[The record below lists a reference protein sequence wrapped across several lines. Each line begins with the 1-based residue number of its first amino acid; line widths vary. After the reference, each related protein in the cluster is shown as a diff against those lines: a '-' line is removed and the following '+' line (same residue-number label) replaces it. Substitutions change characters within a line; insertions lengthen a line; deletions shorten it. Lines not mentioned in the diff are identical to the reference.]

1 MLKNKIIVKKI
12 RNIFILLMAIII
24 MLGAYQNIRNSKA
37 ENVIQIEME
46 VSDKSNIL
54 SAQTITVDA
63 TETSDGNYLLTLP
76 TSVNKNIVTK
86 YYTSS
91 GEEIL
96 VDADNNISTIQ
107 LTEEEVA
114 NKKVQVQSD
123 YDTKEVTVNNQTKL
137 LYNKELQE
145 LPNES
150 GTGSQDVIVTGYM
163 PLDVDIE
170 VKEMDLATLTS
181 VKLPSENQTMQ
192 KAYEIS
198 IFEVVEK
205 QGTETNTTNEVQT
218 QTMEDGAQNTDST
231 QQNVATQA
239 DVEPQSEVAEQA
251 TTQTEN
257 TETERV
263 EYDSSV
269 YGEKITVKTKQEQT
283 NAIKT
288 YTLAGDNQVTE
299 VANVTSGEYVDF
311 ESDKGDKTLK
321 YIIATQ
327 ENEAEENIS
336 LMSEDI
342 NSDIATYASSSSTLK
357 SASSETSASSAF
369 LGSTNIQR
377 QNIESVTFN
386 STTTDATMPKGLI
399 RNFDGGSYSGTKWTD
414 LTKNKNGVVKGGSF
428 RSDGNGN
435 YLSLNG
441 TSSQWVNL
449 GRMEMFL
456 KEQVTLDVI
465 IKVSD
470 LTQTSVILG
479 NVDDG
484 GMEIALNAGKP
495 RFSIWFENDTSY
507 TRIDASSTIG
517 ANKSTRITGT
527 YNGTT
532 MALYVDGVQVGT
544 KTKQNGIIHS
554 PLNDT
559 VMAIGCNPIGSS
571 SQQNYF
577 KGKIYSVKMYNKG
590 LTGGEI
596 AKGWNSSEQGV
607 LCGLIRAMDAFY
619 NVKGEG
625 HKRNATTWYDLTG
638 NQNGAIMNGAQTA
651 HTASTVNG
659 RWGNNYFEFNGSTD
673 WVNLGQ
679 IDTSITNKIT
689 LDAIVEVSDN
699 TQTYGIVSNLDKGG
713 VEICLSEGK
722 PRLNLWFE
730 GDTGYTRI
738 TDTKEIAENT
748 PTRIT
753 GTFDGTTMALY
764 VNGELV
770 GTVTKQNGTIHK
782 PVNNTVMAIGCNPTG
797 SSGQG
802 YYLKGKVYSAK
813 VYNKGLSQS
822 QIQQVWDVSSAGDY
836 SILAWRTQT
845 GPYQVNIG
853 SNNEIYANSN
863 SSYLFSNIGSGDKCT
878 ATSVIDGLGTLN
890 TSNVT
895 NMNYMFQNCGS
906 KSMTKLFLGPSF
918 DTSSVTSMTGMFQNC
933 GSTSMTQLDLGPAFK
948 KIASSNSNFVANCGK
963 SGAVIYVSSEIFQ
976 DIKHFKLS
984 QNSGT
989 TVGYTNGTISPRTTL
1004 KSTSSETNATS
1015 GFLGNTSIQR
1025 QNVQSVKFSSNTS
1038 GAAKVSSSKGL
1049 VRSFDGYKNTGAGD
1063 ENAHSTSTTTWK
1075 NLSGTSNGAVN
1086 GGATWGQNYLSLDG
1100 VNDWVDLG
1108 QISLTNQV
1116 TLDTI
1121 VEINS
1126 ASSEKQA
1133 ILGNPQNGGV
1143 LLQIFEQKVYFW
1155 AWINGQSYYTI
1166 INSDTELTLGK
1177 PTRITGTFNGSK
1189 MCLYINGKLEASK
1202 SVSGTILAPGEN
1214 TPMAIG
1220 SNRKGTGT
1228 SGNGE
1233 FAKANIY
1240 SAKVYTQALTQSE
1253 IQQVWDVSELGD
1265 YSIMAWYDASSSPYT
1280 VNIASSFD
1288 MYANA
1293 NSSYLFSYIGYG
1305 SSCTATNVIDKMNLL
1320 NTQCVTNMRGMFQY
1334 CGYRKMTSFSLGNKF
1349 DTSNVTNMNSMF
1361 MSCGYTAMT
1370 SLDLGDKFD
1379 TSNVTNMNSMFMSCG
1394 YTAMTSLDLGDKFD
1408 TNNVTDMVGM
1418 FYNCGTTAMT
1428 SLDLGPAFTRIAS
1441 SYDDFATNCG
1451 KSGSITIY
1459 TGSAIYSNSNAFRL
1473 GANSSVT
1480 IGFSR
1485 GTINPKY
1492 RPEWSI
1498 QSYSVSGS
1506 SLVVTLQGNVNTANY
1521 TGDSLKTVT
1530 NRFTNGSTNLVRVN
1544 VDGDSS
1550 ANSTITKTISNA
1562 SSTTAQT
1569 VTCTLTLGNFAESAR
1584 QSGKNFLEWSGNV
1597 LLDYIPTT
1605 IEDAYGNPNIAES
1618 DGTTMFTDTIKPEF
1632 TYEYTNTTIDHG
1644 TKTVTIVFDVADKY
1658 FSSSALSTDS
1668 SASNID
1674 VVVGGVTATNATKTL
1689 TKIEDLSTTINGTSK
1704 KTGERYRLVITN
1716 LDQGEG
1722 NDYSGIMTLAFPADI
1737 VTDTSSNG
1745 NVAKTITV
1753 GIDAPTNGDGHD
1765 SGVIVDVVD
1774 PIWKIANINIDKTNK
1789 KVTADLIA
1797 TDKYL
1802 TGVENSTLTTS
1813 DITISVDGDTNA
1825 NTVITK
1831 SLTEPTFFSNAI
1843 TGMKEI
1849 KYTLT
1854 LTNFEEATRQTG
1866 KSFLEYSGAVKI
1878 TVAAGTITDVP
1889 SETGGSSQT
1898 QSNSSKE
1905 QEFQLGQVDFLKPRF
1920 IYEYANTTINHETKT
1935 VTVVFDATDKYFNSS
1950 ALSTDTTASNITVI
1964 VDGTTATN
1972 ATKTLTKLQ
1981 DITETVNGTSKKV
1994 GEKYQLVI
2002 SNLDQGDG
2010 GSYSGVMTL
2019 VFPENIVTDTE
2030 ANGNLAKTITIG
2042 IDDPTTGDGHDTGI
2056 IVDVVDPIWKVEN
2069 INIDKTN
2076 KKVTADLIAT
2086 DKYLTGVENSTLTTS
2101 DITVSVDGDANANTV
2116 IAKSLSTPTFSTNET
2131 TGLKEIK
2138 YALTLNNFEEATKQT
2153 GKSFLEYSGTVKI
2166 TVAAGT
2172 ITDDTSGEG
2181 GGNGVRPSVMFD
2193 ANGTNTDGLHI
2204 GDFVNYDAGTWTQEE
2219 INAIQTGLASSTITA
2234 NGSTS
2239 LPSSN
2244 FQFGGFT
2251 AGASR
2256 NENATPYKDIFGR
2269 SFDYI
2274 KDETG
2279 NAVTGWRVF
2288 DIEGD
2293 NVTLI
2298 SVGCPEDYYRSNGND
2313 SGYINEYILT
2323 GNVNSNWSGADTS
2336 AYQKRNWSNYVNL
2349 GQKAISATVLTKSK
2363 LDSWYSKYITAG
2375 ADTYNDTTFQQIYTE
2390 PYIKFQSIVDSYSNY
2405 TFSEA
2410 DMHNSVYYFSPNS
2423 RLVTGNSGNDYVAKG
2438 VRVLVSL
2445 SSDVLFNSQ
2454 KTGTKTLTS
2463 GNMATYGGNQTYNC
2477 WAIAEGSSSGTTDGQ
2492 SNTSKEQEF
2501 ELGHVDFI
2509 KPRIEKESAT
2519 KDETAKTETIILNV
2533 MDKYLDTTDALENS
2547 EITVYI
2553 DGENVTGLTK
2563 TLSKNTRTTATTS
2576 GGVTYETNGDI
2587 TAIVNGTSQIVGQQ
2601 YKLVLSDFEQATNNS
2616 KKYKDWS
2623 GTVSIDV
2630 AEGAVKDQI
2639 SASTANT
2646 SDEVTVKGDFVDFI
2660 APYLTYQYL
2669 TTDIDREGTDADGKS
2684 FQMAFEVTDKYYES
2698 GKLSIDD
2705 LSIQMADGK
2714 HTYDLKNT
2722 PVTITL
2728 NSDESIT
2735 APNVKMTN
2743 KTTGEVE
2750 TVTSTTI
2757 GHRYVLTISNLEQL
2771 EIAEGNT
2778 TLDYSGIV
2786 TVSVDANKI
2795 SDRSGNKNIAKTI
2808 TSGVS
2813 IPDETGDGVVVDV
2826 VKPIWRRTT
2835 GGSLDLTTKTA
2846 SLVVKGT
2853 DTYYASNSLT
2863 AGKIKVYAYTGT
2875 TPTDITSLVS
2885 PALSTATRLDESV
2898 TVDGVTSTRQ
2908 YGVQYTIT
2916 LTGIPIDKDQVKVV
2930 IPAGT
2935 LTDQSGNTNEE
2946 YETRLF
2952 TTLKSTAGETAATS
2966 AFLGNSSI
2974 QRQNIESVT
2983 FVSGIE
2989 GAANNKWDVSAAQDG
3004 SIWAWYTGSGPY
3016 QVYIGSDEFMC
3027 ANQDSRYLF
3036 SYIGYASNSTA
3047 TNVINGLEYL
3057 NIITATNMSYMFNYC
3072 GYQKMTSLNLG
3083 NNFDT
3088 TNVTNMAGMFQNCG
3102 QTKMTSI
3109 NLGTQFYTSKV
3120 TDMSNMFNG
3129 CGQTELITFSLG
3141 SNFDTTKVTNMSG
3154 MFQNFAHKLGILNL
3168 GTQFYTS
3175 EVTDMSNM
3183 FNGCGQNAMTTLTLG
3198 TNFDTTKVTN
3208 MSQMFKDFAKSST
3221 GMTSLDLGDSFYTTS
3236 VTDMTRMFNGCG
3248 QTAMVALD
3256 LGPAFTKIASDE
3268 NSGFMTNCGTTG
3280 AVIYAPEAIY
3290 KDRTSFKLNSGDT
3303 STASGAI
3310 PVDAGRTINPIY
3322 KPEWEKVSSSL
3333 DTTTN
3338 PENPT
3343 VSVVVKGSAN
3353 KSETIN
3359 GVNINYNSQVTSGL
3373 TKDNISV
3380 YIDGELDGDTNKN
3393 GKIDAG
3399 ETPSITKTVT
3409 SASPSATSA
3418 EVTHTITLSGLEE
3431 ALRQNGKS
3439 FKEWSGNIAIKI
3451 GGRGEATDTYT
3462 ANVLTDE
3469 YGNQSMMETD
3479 ASGTWIDVLYKDTDT
3494 DHNVNGT
3501 MFADF
3506 VKPEFTYEYSN
3517 TTINHE
3523 TKTVTIV
3530 FDVTDKYFNS
3540 SALLTDT
3547 TASNIDVVVGG
3558 TTPTNATKAL
3568 TKLQD
3573 LTATVNGTSKKVGER
3588 YQLVITNLDQG
3599 GGNDYSGIMTLAFP
3613 ADIIT
3618 DMSTNGNL
3626 AKTITIGIDDP
3637 TTGDGDDTGVIV
3649 DVVDPIWKVENINI
3663 DKTNKKV
3670 TADLIATDKYL
3681 TGVENSTLTTG
3692 DITVSVDDDVNA
3704 NTVITKSLTEP
3715 TFSTNETTGM
3725 KEIKY
3730 TLTLDNFEQATK
3742 QTGKSFLEYS
3752 GTVKITVAAGTVRD
3766 DASDPNS
3773 VSPSVLFDAAGTN
3786 ANGLHIGDFV
3796 NYDAGTWTQEEI
3808 NGIQTGLKANL
3819 QTANGSTSL
3828 PSNVFQFGGFAA
3840 GTSRN
3845 GNATPYNS
3853 SYNYIKDE
3861 TENAV
3866 TGWRVFDIEGDTV
3879 TLISAGNPEDYYHF
3893 ASTNN
3898 GYISEYILTGNVNT
3912 SWRGADTSIYQKR
3925 NWSNYVNVGQ
3935 KAISATLL
3943 TKSEIDR
3950 WYSKYTDAGSSANTY
3965 SDDIFQKIYSEPYI
3979 KYQSIFDNFSYYWL
3993 GDTLSNTNIFLN
4005 SLTIED
4011 RSLNRGKYESARY
4024 GVRILVSLSSDV
4036 LFNSQK
4042 TGTKTLSGG
4051 NMDTYGGAQTYNCW
4065 AISEGAGTRTDGH
4078 SNTNKE
4084 KTFELGHV
4092 DFIKPR
4098 IEKQS
4103 ATKDETAKTETIIIN
4118 VIDKYI
4124 DTTKEITA
4132 DEITIY
4138 ADEEIVTGIT
4148 KTLSKNTR
4156 TTPATEEDLRYETN
4170 GNITTTINGT
4180 SKVIGQQYKLVLSD
4194 FEQAT
4199 NNSKRYKD
4207 WSGTISIDVAE
4218 GAAKDQIS
4226 GTTANT
4232 NELTTLKG
4240 DFVDFITPYLT
4251 YQYLTTDIDR
4261 TGADADGKSF
4271 QMAFE
4276 VTDKYYESG
4285 KLSIDD
4291 LSIQMADGKHTY
4303 DLKNTPVTITLNS
4316 DESITAPNVKMT
4328 NKTTGEVETVTST
4341 TIGHR
4346 YVLTISNLEQLEI
4359 AEGNTTLDYSGIVT
4373 VSVDANKISD
4383 RSGNKNIAKTI
4394 TSGVSIPDE
4403 TGDGVVVDVV
4413 KPIWRRTT
4421 GGSLDLTT
4429 KTASLVV
4436 KGTDTYYAS
4445 NSLTA
4450 GKIKVYAYTGT
4461 TPTDITSL
4469 VSPALSTATR
4479 LDESVTV
4486 DGVTSTRQYGVQYTI
4501 TLTGI
4506 PIDKDQVKVV
4516 IPAGTLTDQSGN
4528 TNEEYETRLFT
4539 TLKSTAGET
4548 AATSAFLGN
4557 SSIQRQNIESVT
4569 FVSGIEGAANNKWDV
4584 SAAQDGSIWAWYT
4597 GSGPYQVYIGS
4608 DEFMCANQDSRY
4620 LFSYIGYASNS
4631 TATNVI
4637 NGLEYLNI
4645 ITATNM
4651 SYMFNYCGYQKM
4663 TSLNL
4668 GNNFDTTNVTNMAG
4682 MFQNCGQTKMTSIN
4696 LGTQFYTSKVT
4707 DMSNMFN
4714 GCGQTELITFSLGSN
4729 FDTTKVTNMSGMFQN
4744 FAHKLGILNL
4754 GTQFYTSEVTDMS
4767 NMFNGCG
4774 QNAMTTL
4781 TLGTNFDTTKVTN
4794 MSQMFKDFAKSST
4807 GMTSL
4812 DLGDSFYTTSVT
4824 DMTRMFNG
4832 CGQTAM
4838 VALDLGPAF
4847 TKIASANT
4855 DFATNCGASG
4865 IVIYAP
4871 ESIYSNR
4878 TSFKLNKT
4886 GQ

>member
-218 QTMEDGAQNTDST
+218 QTMENGEQNTDST
-231 QQNVATQA
+231 QQDVATQA

-288 YTLAGDNQVTE
+288 YTLAEDNKVTE

-336 LMSEDI
+336 LMSEDT
-342 NSDIATYASSSSTLK
+342 NSDIAVYASSSSSTLK
-357 SASSETSASSAF
+357 SASSETSATSAF
-369 LGSTNIQR
+369 LGSPNITR
-377 QNIESVTFN
+377 QQIESVTFDSN
-386 STTTDATMPKGLI
+386 TTGATRVGAEKGLI
-399 RNFDGGSYSGTKWTD
+399 RSFDGKNNAGTVATSSHDGSTTTWKD
-414 LTKNKNGVVKGGSF
+414 LAVNKNGVIAGGTWGT
-428 RSDGNGN
+428 D
-435 YLSLNG
+435 YLKLNG

-456 KEQVTLDVI
+456 KNEVTLDAIVTFDSTAKYYSI
-465 IKVSD
+465 I
-470 LTQTSVILG
+470 G
-479 NVDDG
+479 NADDG
-484 GMEIALNAGKP
+484 GVEIALDKGRPKL
-495 RFSIWFENDTSY
+495 SIWFEDDANGYTMVRAKNAITS
-507 TRIDASSTIG
+507 TTDKI
-517 ANKSTRITGT
+517 RITGT
-527 YNGTT
+527 YDGTN
-532 MALYVDGVQVGT
+532 MCLYVNGELVELGFLQVDGTEVATTAGQLSTYSVPG
-544 KTKQNGIIHS
+544 KKIKAPIN
-554 PLNDT
+554 NT
-559 VMAIGCNPIGSS
+559 VMAIGCNPIRSTAQG
-571 SQQNYF
+571 NYLSG
-577 KGKIYSVKMYNKG
+577 KVYSAKIYNVG
-590 LTGGEI
+590 LKQEQIGTVSN
-596 AKGWNSSEQGV
+596 WNSSEQGV
-607 LCGLIRAMDAFY
+607 FSHLIGGFDGFY
-619 NVKGEG
+619 NTKGEG
-625 HKRNATTWYDLTG
+625 HKRNAINWYDLTG
-638 NQNGAIMNGAQTA
+638 NQDGILMNGTAA
-651 HTASTVNG
+651 HTASTANQ
-659 RWGNNYFEFNGSTD
+659 RWGTNYLEFNGSTD

-679 IDTSITNKIT
+679 MDLTITNKVTFDSIIS
-689 LDAIVEVSDN
+689 LDAKGTYTIIGNHDSGGATIGINNGRPRVSM
-699 TQTYGIVSNLDKGG
+699 Y
-713 VEICLSEGK
+713 
-722 PRLNLWFE
+722 FE
-730 GDTGYTRI
+730 GDSGYT
-738 TDTKEIAENT
+738 TLQAKVALEPNQIA
-748 PTRIT
+748 RVT
-753 GTFDGTTMALY
+753 GVYDGTNLSLY
-764 VNGELV
+764 VDGELV
-770 GTVTKQNGTIHK
+770 ELGYKMVAGKDVSKNIAAGDKTTLAVSGKKIKDTT
-782 PVNNTVMAIGCNPTG
+782 NNTVMAIGCNPSG
-797 SSGQG
+797 SNAGKS
-802 YYLKGKVYSAK
+802 YLDGKVYYAK
-813 VYNKGLSQS
+813 IFNAGLTQQRIK
-822 QIQQVWDVSSAGDY
+822 QIWDVSTQGDY
-836 SILAWRTQT
+836 SILAWY
-845 GPYQVNIG
+845 GDNSVPYQVHVG
-853 SNNEIYANSN
+853 SCNEIYANSN
-863 SSYLFSNIGSGDKCT
+863 SSYLFS
-878 ATSVIDGLGTLN
+878 
-890 TSNVT
+890 
-895 NMNYMFQNCGS
+895 
-906 KSMTKLFLGPSF
+906 
-918 DTSSVTSMTGMFQNC
+918 
-933 GSTSMTQLDLGPAFK
+933 
-948 KIASSNSNFVANCGK
+948 
-963 SGAVIYVSSEIFQ
+963 
-976 DIKHFKLS
+976 
-984 QNSGT
+984 
-989 TVGYTNGTISPRTTL
+989 
-1004 KSTSSETNATS
+1004 
-1015 GFLGNTSIQR
+1015 
-1025 QNVQSVKFSSNTS
+1025 
-1038 GAAKVSSSKGL
+1038 
-1049 VRSFDGYKNTGAGD
+1049 
-1063 ENAHSTSTTTWK
+1063 
-1075 NLSGTSNGAVN
+1075 
-1086 GGATWGQNYLSLDG
+1086 
-1100 VNDWVDLG
+1100 
-1108 QISLTNQV
+1108 
-1116 TLDTI
+1116 
-1121 VEINS
+1121 
-1126 ASSEKQA
+1126 
-1133 ILGNPQNGGV
+1133 
-1143 LLQIFEQKVYFW
+1143 
-1155 AWINGQSYYTI
+1155 
-1166 INSDTELTLGK
+1166 
-1177 PTRITGTFNGSK
+1177 
-1189 MCLYINGKLEASK
+1189 
-1202 SVSGTILAPGEN
+1202 
-1214 TPMAIG
+1214 
-1220 SNRKGTGT
+1220 
-1228 SGNGE
+1228 
-1233 FAKANIY
+1233 
-1240 SAKVYTQALTQSE
+1240 
-1253 IQQVWDVSELGD
+1253 
-1265 YSIMAWYDASSSPYT
+1265 
-1280 VNIASSFD
+1280 
-1288 MYANA
+1288 
-1293 NSSYLFSYIGYG
+1293 YIGYG
-1305 SSCTATNVIDKMNLL
+1305 SACTETSVINGIGLL
-1320 NTQCVTNMRGMFQY
+1320 NTSSATNMEGMFQY
-1334 CGYRKMTSFSLGNKF
+1334 CGYRKMTGLSLESNF
-1349 DTSNVTNMNSMF
+1349 YTSNVTNMSNMF
-1361 MSCGYTAMT
+1361 NGCGQTQLT
-1370 SLDLGDKFD
+1370 SFD
-1379 TSNVTNMNSMFMSCG
+1379 FGSNFNTSRVTNMSGMFQNFAYKLGSLNLGSQFYTSTVTNMSNMFSGCG
-1394 YTAMTSLDLGDKFD
+1394 KTELTTFSLGSNFNTSKVTNMSGMFQDFAPKLVSLNLGTQFYTSA
-1408 TNNVTDMVGM
+1408 VTDMSNM

-1428 SLDLGPAFTRIAS
+1428 SLDLGPAFTAIAS
-1441 SYDDFATNCG
+1441 SYADFATNCG

-1459 TGSAIYSNSNAFRL
+1459 SGSAIYSNSNAFRL

-1492 RPEWSI
+1492 KPEWSI

-1521 TGDSLKTVT
+1521 TGDSIKTVT
-1530 NRFTNGSTNLVRVN
+1530 NRFTNGSTNSVRAK
-1544 VDGDSS
+1544 VDGNSS

-1562 SSTTAQT
+1562 NSTAAQT
-1569 VTCTLTLGNFAESAR
+1569 VTCTLTLSNFAESVR

-1597 LLDYIPTT
+1597 SLDFIPTT
-1605 IEDAYGNPNIAES
+1605 IEDAYGNPNLFKA
-1618 DGTTMFTDTIKPEF
+1618 DGTVMFTDVIKPEF

-1644 TKTVTIVFDVADKY
+1644 TKTVTIVFDVADKF

-1674 VVVGGVTATNATKTL
+1674 VVLGGVTATNATKTL

-1722 NDYSGIMTLAFPADI
+1722 NDYSGIMTLAFPAGI

-1813 DITISVDGDTNA
+1813 GITVSVDGDTNA

-1889 SETGGSSQT
+1889 SETGGSTSQT

-1905 QEFQLGQVDFLKPRF
+1905 QEFQLGQVDFLNPRF

-1972 ATKTLTKLQ
+1972 ATKALTKLQ

-2019 VFPENIVTDTE
+2019 AFPENIVTDTDT
-2030 ANGNLAKTITIG
+2030 NGNLAKTITIG

-2056 IVDVVDPIWKVEN
+2056 IVDVVDPVWKVEN

-2086 DKYLTGVENSTLTTS
+2086 DKYLTGVENSTLATS

-2138 YALTLNNFEEATKQT
+2138 YTLTLNNFEEATKQT
-2153 GKSFLEYSGTVKI
+2153 GKNFLEYSGTVKI
-2166 TVAAGT
+2166 TIAAGT

-2181 GGNGVRPSVMFD
+2181 SGNGVRPSVMFD
-2193 ANGTNTDGLHI
+2193 ANGTNTNGLHI

-2219 INAIQTGLASSTITA
+2219 LNAIQTGLKTNLQTA

-2239 LPSSN
+2239 LPSSG
-2244 FQFGGFT
+2244 FQFGGFA
-2251 AGASR
+2251 AGTSR
-2256 NENATPYKDIFGR
+2256 NGNATPWNSSY
-2269 SFDYI
+2269 DYI

-2298 SVGCPEDYYRSNGND
+2298 SAGNPEDYYHYYSYSYNGETKKD
-2313 SGYINEYILT
+2313 GAYVSEYILT
-2323 GNVNSNWSGADTS
+2323 GNVNTSWSGADTS
-2336 AYQKRNWSNYVNL
+2336 GYQKRNWGNYVNVV
-2349 GQKAISATVLTKSK
+2349 QKAISATVLTKSE
-2363 LDSWYSKYITAG
+2363 LDRWYSKYTDAG
-2375 ADTYNDTTFQQIYTE
+2375 SSANTYTDAIFRKIYSE
-2390 PYIKFQSIVDSYSNY
+2390 PYIKYQNIIDNYSNY
-2405 TFSEA
+2405 WLSSA
-2410 DMHNSVYYFSPNS
+2410 
-2423 RLVTGNSGNDYVAKG
+2423 RLSQYVWYLYSGGRYVSNNDNAALG
-2438 VRVLVSL
+2438 VRVLVTL

-2454 KTGTKTLTS
+2454 KTGTKTLTG
-2463 GNMATYGGNQTYNC
+2463 GNMDTYGGNQTYNC

-2576 GGVTYETNGDI
+2576 GGVTYEINGDI

-2646 SDEVTVKGDFVDFI
+2646 SDAVTVKGDFVDFI

-2705 LSIQMADGK
+2705 LTIQIADGK

-2743 KTTGEVE
+2743 KTTGEIE
-2750 TVTSTTI
+2750 TVASATI
-2757 GHRYVLTISNLEQL
+2757 GHKYVLTISNLEQL

-2786 TVSVDANKI
+2786 TVA
-2795 SDRSGNKNIAKTI
+2795 
-2808 TSGVS
+2808 
-2813 IPDETGDGVVVDV
+2813 
-2826 VKPIWRRTT
+2826 
-2835 GGSLDLTTKTA
+2835 
-2846 SLVVKGT
+2846 
-2853 DTYYASNSLT
+2853 
-2863 AGKIKVYAYTGT
+2863 
-2875 TPTDITSLVS
+2875 
-2885 PALSTATRLDESV
+2885 
-2898 TVDGVTSTRQ
+2898 
-2908 YGVQYTIT
+2908 
-2916 LTGIPIDKDQVKVV
+2916 
-2930 IPAGT
+2930 
-2935 LTDQSGNTNEE
+2935 
-2946 YETRLF
+2946 
-2952 TTLKSTAGETAATS
+2952 
-2966 AFLGNSSI
+2966 
-2974 QRQNIESVT
+2974 
-2983 FVSGIE
+2983 
-2989 GAANNKWDVSAAQDG
+2989 
-3004 SIWAWYTGSGPY
+3004 
-3016 QVYIGSDEFMC
+3016 
-3027 ANQDSRYLF
+3027 
-3036 SYIGYASNSTA
+3036 
-3047 TNVINGLEYL
+3047 
-3057 NIITATNMSYMFNYC
+3057 
-3072 GYQKMTSLNLG
+3072 
-3083 NNFDT
+3083 
-3088 TNVTNMAGMFQNCG
+3088 
-3102 QTKMTSI
+3102 
-3109 NLGTQFYTSKV
+3109 
-3120 TDMSNMFNG
+3120 
-3129 CGQTELITFSLG
+3129 
-3141 SNFDTTKVTNMSG
+3141 
-3154 MFQNFAHKLGILNL
+3154 
-3168 GTQFYTS
+3168 
-3175 EVTDMSNM
+3175 
-3183 FNGCGQNAMTTLTLG
+3183 
-3198 TNFDTTKVTN
+3198 
-3208 MSQMFKDFAKSST
+3208 
-3221 GMTSLDLGDSFYTTS
+3221 
-3236 VTDMTRMFNGCG
+3236 
-3248 QTAMVALD
+3248 
-3256 LGPAFTKIASDE
+3256 
-3268 NSGFMTNCGTTG
+3268 
-3280 AVIYAPEAIY
+3280 
-3290 KDRTSFKLNSGDT
+3290 
-3303 STASGAI
+3303 
-3310 PVDAGRTINPIY
+3310 
-3322 KPEWEKVSSSL
+3322 
-3333 DTTTN
+3333 
-3338 PENPT
+3338 
-3343 VSVVVKGSAN
+3343 
-3353 KSETIN
+3353 
-3359 GVNINYNSQVTSGL
+3359 
-3373 TKDNISV
+3373 
-3380 YIDGELDGDTNKN
+3380 
-3393 GKIDAG
+3393 
-3399 ETPSITKTVT
+3399 
-3409 SASPSATSA
+3409 
-3418 EVTHTITLSGLEE
+3418 
-3431 ALRQNGKS
+3431 
-3439 FKEWSGNIAIKI
+3439 
-3451 GGRGEATDTYT
+3451 
-3462 ANVLTDE
+3462 
-3469 YGNQSMMETD
+3469 
-3479 ASGTWIDVLYKDTDT
+3479 
-3494 DHNVNGT
+3494 
-3501 MFADF
+3501 
-3506 VKPEFTYEYSN
+3506 
-3517 TTINHE
+3517 
-3523 TKTVTIV
+3523 
-3530 FDVTDKYFNS
+3530 
-3540 SALLTDT
+3540 
-3547 TASNIDVVVGG
+3547 
-3558 TTPTNATKAL
+3558 
-3568 TKLQD
+3568 
-3573 LTATVNGTSKKVGER
+3573 
-3588 YQLVITNLDQG
+3588 
-3599 GGNDYSGIMTLAFP
+3599 
-3613 ADIIT
+3613 
-3618 DMSTNGNL
+3618 
-3626 AKTITIGIDDP
+3626 
-3637 TTGDGDDTGVIV
+3637 
-3649 DVVDPIWKVENINI
+3649 
-3663 DKTNKKV
+3663 
-3670 TADLIATDKYL
+3670 
-3681 TGVENSTLTTG
+3681 
-3692 DITVSVDDDVNA
+3692 
-3704 NTVITKSLTEP
+3704 
-3715 TFSTNETTGM
+3715 
-3725 KEIKY
+3725 
-3730 TLTLDNFEQATK
+3730 
-3742 QTGKSFLEYS
+3742 
-3752 GTVKITVAAGTVRD
+3752 
-3766 DASDPNS
+3766 
-3773 VSPSVLFDAAGTN
+3773 
-3786 ANGLHIGDFV
+3786 
-3796 NYDAGTWTQEEI
+3796 
-3808 NGIQTGLKANL
+3808 
-3819 QTANGSTSL
+3819 
-3828 PSNVFQFGGFAA
+3828 
-3840 GTSRN
+3840 
-3845 GNATPYNS
+3845 
-3853 SYNYIKDE
+3853 
-3861 TENAV
+3861 
-3866 TGWRVFDIEGDTV
+3866 
-3879 TLISAGNPEDYYHF
+3879 
-3893 ASTNN
+3893 
-3898 GYISEYILTGNVNT
+3898 
-3912 SWRGADTSIYQKR
+3912 
-3925 NWSNYVNVGQ
+3925 
-3935 KAISATLL
+3935 
-3943 TKSEIDR
+3943 
-3950 WYSKYTDAGSSANTY
+3950 
-3965 SDDIFQKIYSEPYI
+3965 
-3979 KYQSIFDNFSYYWL
+3979 
-3993 GDTLSNTNIFLN
+3993 
-4005 SLTIED
+4005 
-4011 RSLNRGKYESARY
+4011 
-4024 GVRILVSLSSDV
+4024 
-4036 LFNSQK
+4036 
-4042 TGTKTLSGG
+4042 
-4051 NMDTYGGAQTYNCW
+4051 
-4065 AISEGAGTRTDGH
+4065 
-4078 SNTNKE
+4078 
-4084 KTFELGHV
+4084 
-4092 DFIKPR
+4092 
-4098 IEKQS
+4098 
-4103 ATKDETAKTETIIIN
+4103 
-4118 VIDKYI
+4118 
-4124 DTTKEITA
+4124 
-4132 DEITIY
+4132 
-4138 ADEEIVTGIT
+4138 
-4148 KTLSKNTR
+4148 
-4156 TTPATEEDLRYETN
+4156 
-4170 GNITTTINGT
+4170 
-4180 SKVIGQQYKLVLSD
+4180 
-4194 FEQAT
+4194 
-4199 NNSKRYKD
+4199 
-4207 WSGTISIDVAE
+4207 
-4218 GAAKDQIS
+4218 
-4226 GTTANT
+4226 
-4232 NELTTLKG
+4232 
-4240 DFVDFITPYLT
+4240 
-4251 YQYLTTDIDR
+4251 
-4261 TGADADGKSF
+4261 
-4271 QMAFE
+4271 
-4276 VTDKYYESG
+4276 
-4285 KLSIDD
+4285 
-4291 LSIQMADGKHTY
+4291 
-4303 DLKNTPVTITLNS
+4303 
-4316 DESITAPNVKMT
+4316 
-4328 NKTTGEVETVTST
+4328 
-4341 TIGHR
+4341 
-4346 YVLTISNLEQLEI
+4346 
-4359 AEGNTTLDYSGIVT
+4359 
-4373 VSVDANKISD
+4373 VDANKISD

>member
-239 DVEPQSEVAEQA
+239 DVELQSEVAEQA

-386 STTTDATMPKGLI
+386 SSTTDATMPKGLI
-399 RNFDGGSYSGTKWTD
+399 RNFDGGSYSGTTWTD

-428 RSDGNGN
+428 GSDGNGN

-470 LTQTSVILG
+470 LNQTSVILG

-484 GMEIALNAGKP
+484 GMEIALSAGKP

-554 PLNDT
+554 PVNNT

-607 LCGLIRAMDAFY
+607 LCGLIRAMDGNY
-619 NVKGEG
+619 NTKRTG
-625 HKRNATTWYDLTG
+625 HKTNATTWYDLTG
-638 NQNGAIMNGAQTA
+638 NQNGAIMNGTSS
-651 HTASTVNG
+651 HTASTVSG
-659 RWGNNYFEFNGSTD
+659 KWGTNYLQFNGSTD

-689 LDAIVEVSDN
+689 LDAIVEVSDD
-699 TQTYGIVSNLDKGG
+699 TKTYGILSNIDDGG
-713 VEICLSEGK
+713 AEICLSEGFPK
-722 PRLNLWFE
+722 INLWFE
-730 GDTGYTRI
+730 GDTEYTRI
-738 TDTKEIAENT
+738 TAPKKIKKNT

-753 GTFDGTTMALY
+753 GIYNGKILALY
-764 VNGELV
+764 VNGELA
-770 GTVTKQNGTIHK
+770 GSVTRKNATIHK

-797 SSGQG
+797 SSAQN
-802 YYLKGKVYSAK
+802 YYFKGKVYSAK
-813 VYNKGLSQS
+813 IYNKGLSQS
-822 QIQQVWDVSSAGDY
+822 QIQQIWDVSAAGDN

-845 GPYQVNIG
+845 GPYKVNIG
-853 SNNEIYANSN
+853 SYNNIYANS
-863 SSYLFSNIGSGDKCT
+863 D
-878 ATSVIDGLGTLN
+878 
-890 TSNVT
+890 
-895 NMNYMFQNCGS
+895 
-906 KSMTKLFLGPSF
+906 
-918 DTSSVTSMTGMFQNC
+918 
-933 GSTSMTQLDLGPAFK
+933 
-948 KIASSNSNFVANCGK
+948 
-963 SGAVIYVSSEIFQ
+963 
-976 DIKHFKLS
+976 
-984 QNSGT
+984 
-989 TVGYTNGTISPRTTL
+989 
-1004 KSTSSETNATS
+1004 
-1015 GFLGNTSIQR
+1015 
-1025 QNVQSVKFSSNTS
+1025 
-1038 GAAKVSSSKGL
+1038 
-1049 VRSFDGYKNTGAGD
+1049 
-1063 ENAHSTSTTTWK
+1063 
-1075 NLSGTSNGAVN
+1075 
-1086 GGATWGQNYLSLDG
+1086 
-1100 VNDWVDLG
+1100 
-1108 QISLTNQV
+1108 
-1116 TLDTI
+1116 
-1121 VEINS
+1121 
-1126 ASSEKQA
+1126 
-1133 ILGNPQNGGV
+1133 
-1143 LLQIFEQKVYFW
+1143 
-1155 AWINGQSYYTI
+1155 
-1166 INSDTELTLGK
+1166 
-1177 PTRITGTFNGSK
+1177 
-1189 MCLYINGKLEASK
+1189 
-1202 SVSGTILAPGEN
+1202 
-1214 TPMAIG
+1214 
-1220 SNRKGTGT
+1220 
-1228 SGNGE
+1228 
-1233 FAKANIY
+1233 
-1240 SAKVYTQALTQSE
+1240 
-1253 IQQVWDVSELGD
+1253 
-1265 YSIMAWYDASSSPYT
+1265 
-1280 VNIASSFD
+1280 
-1288 MYANA
+1288 
-1293 NSSYLFSYIGYG
+1293 SSYLFSYIGYG
-1305 SSCTATNVIDKMNLL
+1305 STCTETSVINGLELL
-1320 NTQCVTNMRGMFQY
+1320 NTSSATNMEGMFQY
-1334 CGYRKMTSFSLGNKF
+1334 CGYRKMTGLSLGSNF
-1349 DTSNVTNMNSMF
+1349 YTSNVTNMSNMF
-1361 MSCGYTAMT
+1361 SGCGQTQLT
-1370 SLDLGDKFD
+1370 SFNLGSNFN
-1379 TSNVTNMNSMFMSCG
+1379 TSRVTNMSGMFQNFAYNLGSLNLGTQFYTSAVTNMSNMFNGCG
-1394 YTAMTSLDLGDKFD
+1394 KTELTTFSLGSNFNTSKVTNMSGMFQDFAPKLVSLNLGTQFYTSA
-1408 TNNVTDMVGM
+1408 VTDMSNM

-1428 SLDLGPAFTRIAS
+1428 SLDLGPAFTAIAS
-1441 SYDDFATNCG
+1441 SYADFATNCG

-1459 TGSAIYSNSNAFRL
+1459 SGSAIYSNSNAFRL

-1492 RPEWSI
+1492 KPEWSI

-1521 TGDSLKTVT
+1521 TGDSIKTVT
-1530 NRFTNGSTNLVRVN
+1530 NRFTNGSTNSVRAK
-1544 VDGDSS
+1544 VDGNSS

-1562 SSTTAQT
+1562 NSTAAQT
-1569 VTCTLTLGNFAESAR
+1569 VTCTLTLSNFAESVR

-1597 LLDYIPTT
+1597 SLDFIPTT
-1605 IEDAYGNPNIAES
+1605 IEDAYGNPNLLQE
-1618 DGTTMFTDTIKPEF
+1618 DGTTIFTDVIKPEF

-1765 SGVIVDVVD
+1765 SGIIVDVVD
-1774 PIWKIANINIDKTNK
+1774 PVWKIENINIDKTGK

-1802 TGVENSTLTTS
+1802 TGVENSTLTTN
-1813 DITISVDGDTNA
+1813 DITVSVDDDVNA

-1831 SLTEPTFFSNAI
+1831 SLTEPTFSTNET

-1854 LTNFEEATRQTG
+1854 LDNFEQATKQTG
-1866 KSFLEYSGAVKI
+1866 KSFLEYSGTVKI

-1889 SETGGSSQT
+1889 SETGGSTSQT

-1905 QEFQLGQVDFLKPRF
+1905 QEFQLGQVDFLNPRF

-1964 VDGTTATN
+1964 VDGTIATN

-2019 VFPENIVTDTE
+2019 AFPENIVTDTDT
-2030 ANGNLAKTITIG
+2030 NGNLAKTITIG

-2056 IVDVVDPIWKVEN
+2056 IVDVVDPVWKVEN

-2086 DKYLTGVENSTLTTS
+2086 DKYLTGVENSTLATS

-2138 YALTLNNFEEATKQT
+2138 YTLTLNNFEEATKQT
-2153 GKSFLEYSGTVKI
+2153 GKNFLEYSGTVKI
-2166 TVAAGT
+2166 TIAAGT

-2181 GGNGVRPSVMFD
+2181 SGNGVRPSVMFD

-2219 INAIQTGLASSTITA
+2219 INSIQTGLKTNLKTA

-2239 LPSSN
+2239 LPSN
-2244 FQFGGFT
+2244 AFQFGGFT

-2256 NENATPYKDIFGR
+2256 NGNATPNEDPLMDGTPFNYLRD
-2269 SFDYI
+2269 SS
-2274 KDETG
+2274 TG

-2288 DIEGD
+2288 DIDGD
-2293 NVTLI
+2293 TVTLI
-2298 SVGCPEDYYRSNGND
+2298 SAGNPEDYYNGTQTND
-2313 SGYINEYILT
+2313 GYISEYILT
-2323 GNVNSNWSGADTS
+2323 GNVNSSWSTGGTDKAN
-2336 AYQKRNWSNYVNL
+2336 YQKREWGEYINSS
-2349 GQKAISATVLTKSK
+2349 QKAISAMPLTKSR
-2363 LDSWYSKYITAG
+2363 LDSWYSKYIESG
-2375 ADTYNDTTFQQIYTE
+2375 ADISTSSTFRKIYNSPYTKYRNMIE
-2390 PYIKFQSIVDSYSNY
+2390 NYSFY
-2405 TFSEA
+2405 YLATA
-2410 DMHNSVYYFSPNS
+2410 YNSVPFASMYEVDPEFRWVINGTEAFGI
-2423 RLVTGNSGNDYVAKG
+2423 RMLVT
-2438 VRVLVSL
+2438 L
-2445 SSDVLFNSQ
+2445 SADALFDAE
-2454 KTGTKTLTS
+2454 KTGTKTITG

-2509 KPRIEKESAT
+2509 KPRIEKQSAT
-2519 KDETAKTETIILNV
+2519 KDTTAKTETIILNV

-2646 SDEVTVKGDFVDFI
+2646 SDAVTVKGDFVDFI

-2669 TTDIDREGTDADGKS
+2669 TTDIDRTGADADGKS

-2728 NSDESIT
+2728 NSDEAITAPNVKMTNKTTGEVETVASATIGHKYVLTISNLEQLEIAEGNTTLDYSGIVTVSVDANKISDRSGNKNIAKTITSGVSIPDETGDGVVVDVVKPIWRKTSDGSIDFGTKTANIVVKGTDTYYASNSLTVAKLRVYAYSGTTQTDITSSVNPTLSAATRLDESVTVNGTTSTRQYGVQYTITLTGIPIDKDQVKVVIPAGTLTDQSGNTNEEYETRLFTTLQSAAGETAATSAFLGNSSIQRQNIESVTFVSGIEGAANNKWDVSAAQDGSIWAWYTGSGPYQVYIGSDEFMCANQDSSSLFSHIGSSSICTATNVIKGLEYLNIITATNMRYMFGYCGYRAMTSLDLGEKFDTSNVTNMDMMFYQCGHRAMTSLDLGDKFDTSNVTNMDSMFRECGYTAMTSLNLGDKFDTSSVTDMRWMFESCGYTAMTSLNLGDKFDTSSVTDMSWMFRDCGATAMTSLDLGNKFNTKKVTDMNYMFHQCGFVAMTSLDLGDKFDTSNVRNMNSMFRECGYTAMTSLDLGDKFDTRKVTDMGTMFTYCGYTAMISLDLGPAFTKIAEEEKRYFITNCGTTGAVIYAPEAIYEDITHLKLSSNSTTRIEYYEGEKEENGAITRTGTRGTIKPIYKPEWEKVSSSLDTTTNPENPTVSVVVKGSANKSETINGVNINYNSQVTSGLTKDNISVYIDGELDGDTNKNGIIDAGETPSITKTVTSASPSATSAEVTHTITLSGLEEALRQNGKSFKEWSGNIAIKIGGRGEATDTYTANVLTDEYGNQSMMETDASGTWIDVLYKDTDTDRNVNGTMFADFVKPEFTYEYSNTTINHETKTVTIVFDVTDKYFNSSALLTDTTASNIDVVVGGTTPTNATKALTKLQDLTATVNGTSKKVGERYQLVITNLDQGGGNDYSGIMTLAFPADIITDMSTNGNLAKTITIGIDDPTTGDGDDTGVIVDVVDPIWKVENINIDKTNKKVTADLIATDKYLTGVENSTLTTNDITVSVDDDVNANTVITKSLTEPTFSTNETTGMKEIKYTLTLDNFEQATKQTGKSFLEYSGTVKITVAAGTVRDDASAIAGTRTDGHSNTNKEKTFELGHVDFIKPRIEKQSATKDETAKTETIIINVIDKYIDTTKEITADEITIYADEEIVTGITKTFSKNTRTMPATEEDLRYETNGNITTTINGTSKVIGQQYKLVLSDFEQATNNSKKYKDWSGTISIDVAEGAVKDQISGTTANTNELTTLKGDFVDFITPYLTYQYLTTDIDRTGADADGKSFQMAFEVTDKYYESGKLSIDDLSIQMADGKHTYDLKNTPVTIALNSDEAIT

-2952 TTLKSTAGETAATS
+2952 TTLQSAAGETAATS

-3183 FNGCGQNAMTTLTLG
+3183 FN
-3198 TNFDTTKVTN
+3198 
-3208 MSQMFKDFAKSST
+3208 
-3221 GMTSLDLGDSFYTTS
+3221 
-3236 VTDMTRMFNGCG
+3236 R
-3248 QTAMVALD
+3248 
-3256 LGPAFTKIASDE
+3256 
-3268 NSGFMTNCGTTG
+3268 
-3280 AVIYAPEAIY
+3280 
-3290 KDRTSFKLNSGDT
+3290 
-3303 STASGAI
+3303 
-3310 PVDAGRTINPIY
+3310 
-3322 KPEWEKVSSSL
+3322 
-3333 DTTTN
+3333 
-3338 PENPT
+3338 
-3343 VSVVVKGSAN
+3343 
-3353 KSETIN
+3353 
-3359 GVNINYNSQVTSGL
+3359 
-3373 TKDNISV
+3373 
-3380 YIDGELDGDTNKN
+3380 
-3393 GKIDAG
+3393 
-3399 ETPSITKTVT
+3399 
-3409 SASPSATSA
+3409 
-3418 EVTHTITLSGLEE
+3418 
-3431 ALRQNGKS
+3431 
-3439 FKEWSGNIAIKI
+3439 
-3451 GGRGEATDTYT
+3451 
-3462 ANVLTDE
+3462 
-3469 YGNQSMMETD
+3469 
-3479 ASGTWIDVLYKDTDT
+3479 
-3494 DHNVNGT
+3494 
-3501 MFADF
+3501 
-3506 VKPEFTYEYSN
+3506 
-3517 TTINHE
+3517 
-3523 TKTVTIV
+3523 
-3530 FDVTDKYFNS
+3530 
-3540 SALLTDT
+3540 
-3547 TASNIDVVVGG
+3547 
-3558 TTPTNATKAL
+3558 
-3568 TKLQD
+3568 
-3573 LTATVNGTSKKVGER
+3573 
-3588 YQLVITNLDQG
+3588 
-3599 GGNDYSGIMTLAFP
+3599 
-3613 ADIIT
+3613 
-3618 DMSTNGNL
+3618 
-3626 AKTITIGIDDP
+3626 
-3637 TTGDGDDTGVIV
+3637 
-3649 DVVDPIWKVENINI
+3649 
-3663 DKTNKKV
+3663 
-3670 TADLIATDKYL
+3670 
-3681 TGVENSTLTTG
+3681 
-3692 DITVSVDDDVNA
+3692 
-3704 NTVITKSLTEP
+3704 
-3715 TFSTNETTGM
+3715 
-3725 KEIKY
+3725 
-3730 TLTLDNFEQATK
+3730 
-3742 QTGKSFLEYS
+3742 
-3752 GTVKITVAAGTVRD
+3752 
-3766 DASDPNS
+3766 
-3773 VSPSVLFDAAGTN
+3773 
-3786 ANGLHIGDFV
+3786 
-3796 NYDAGTWTQEEI
+3796 
-3808 NGIQTGLKANL
+3808 
-3819 QTANGSTSL
+3819 
-3828 PSNVFQFGGFAA
+3828 
-3840 GTSRN
+3840 
-3845 GNATPYNS
+3845 
-3853 SYNYIKDE
+3853 
-3861 TENAV
+3861 
-3866 TGWRVFDIEGDTV
+3866 
-3879 TLISAGNPEDYYHF
+3879 
-3893 ASTNN
+3893 
-3898 GYISEYILTGNVNT
+3898 
-3912 SWRGADTSIYQKR
+3912 
-3925 NWSNYVNVGQ
+3925 
-3935 KAISATLL
+3935 
-3943 TKSEIDR
+3943 
-3950 WYSKYTDAGSSANTY
+3950 
-3965 SDDIFQKIYSEPYI
+3965 
-3979 KYQSIFDNFSYYWL
+3979 
-3993 GDTLSNTNIFLN
+3993 
-4005 SLTIED
+4005 
-4011 RSLNRGKYESARY
+4011 
-4024 GVRILVSLSSDV
+4024 
-4036 LFNSQK
+4036 
-4042 TGTKTLSGG
+4042 
-4051 NMDTYGGAQTYNCW
+4051 
-4065 AISEGAGTRTDGH
+4065 
-4078 SNTNKE
+4078 
-4084 KTFELGHV
+4084 
-4092 DFIKPR
+4092 
-4098 IEKQS
+4098 
-4103 ATKDETAKTETIIIN
+4103 
-4118 VIDKYI
+4118 
-4124 DTTKEITA
+4124 
-4132 DEITIY
+4132 
-4138 ADEEIVTGIT
+4138 
-4148 KTLSKNTR
+4148 
-4156 TTPATEEDLRYETN
+4156 
-4170 GNITTTINGT
+4170 
-4180 SKVIGQQYKLVLSD
+4180 
-4194 FEQAT
+4194 
-4199 NNSKRYKD
+4199 
-4207 WSGTISIDVAE
+4207 
-4218 GAAKDQIS
+4218 
-4226 GTTANT
+4226 
-4232 NELTTLKG
+4232 
-4240 DFVDFITPYLT
+4240 
-4251 YQYLTTDIDR
+4251 
-4261 TGADADGKSF
+4261 
-4271 QMAFE
+4271 
-4276 VTDKYYESG
+4276 
-4285 KLSIDD
+4285 
-4291 LSIQMADGKHTY
+4291 
-4303 DLKNTPVTITLNS
+4303 
-4316 DESITAPNVKMT
+4316 
-4328 NKTTGEVETVTST
+4328 
-4341 TIGHR
+4341 
-4346 YVLTISNLEQLEI
+4346 
-4359 AEGNTTLDYSGIVT
+4359 
-4373 VSVDANKISD
+4373 
-4383 RSGNKNIAKTI
+4383 
-4394 TSGVSIPDE
+4394 
-4403 TGDGVVVDVV
+4403 
-4413 KPIWRRTT
+4413 
-4421 GGSLDLTT
+4421 
-4429 KTASLVV
+4429 
-4436 KGTDTYYAS
+4436 
-4445 NSLTA
+4445 
-4450 GKIKVYAYTGT
+4450 
-4461 TPTDITSL
+4461 
-4469 VSPALSTATR
+4469 
-4479 LDESVTV
+4479 
-4486 DGVTSTRQYGVQYTI
+4486 
-4501 TLTGI
+4501 
-4506 PIDKDQVKVV
+4506 
-4516 IPAGTLTDQSGN
+4516 
-4528 TNEEYETRLFT
+4528 
-4539 TLKSTAGET
+4539 
-4548 AATSAFLGN
+4548 
-4557 SSIQRQNIESVT
+4557 
-4569 FVSGIEGAANNKWDV
+4569 
-4584 SAAQDGSIWAWYT
+4584 
-4597 GSGPYQVYIGS
+4597 
-4608 DEFMCANQDSRY
+4608 
-4620 LFSYIGYASNS
+4620 
-4631 TATNVI
+4631 
-4637 NGLEYLNI
+4637 
-4645 ITATNM
+4645 
-4651 SYMFNYCGYQKM
+4651 
-4663 TSLNL
+4663 
-4668 GNNFDTTNVTNMAG
+4668 
-4682 MFQNCGQTKMTSIN
+4682 
-4696 LGTQFYTSKVT
+4696 
-4707 DMSNMFN
+4707 
-4714 GCGQTELITFSLGSN
+4714 
-4729 FDTTKVTNMSGMFQN
+4729 
-4744 FAHKLGILNL
+4744 
-4754 GTQFYTSEVTDMS
+4754 
-4767 NMFNGCG
+4767 CG

>member
-107 LTEEEVA
+107 LTDEEVA
-114 NKKVQVQSD
+114 NKKIQVQSD

-170 VKEMDLATLTS
+170 VKEIDLATLTS

-218 QTMEDGAQNTDST
+218 QTMENGEQNTDST
-231 QQNVATQA
+231 QQDVATQA

-288 YTLAGDNQVTE
+288 YTLAEDNKVTE

-336 LMSEDI
+336 LMSEDT
-342 NSDIATYASSSSTLK
+342 NSDIAVYASSSSSTLK
-357 SASSETSASSAF
+357 SASSETSATSAF
-369 LGSTNIQR
+369 LGSPNITR
-377 QNIESVTFN
+377 QQIESVTFDSN
-386 STTTDATMPKGLI
+386 TTGATRVGAEKGLI
-399 RNFDGGSYSGTKWTD
+399 RSFDGKNNAGTVATSSHDGSTTTWKD
-414 LTKNKNGVVKGGSF
+414 LAVNKNGVIAGGTWGT
-428 RSDGNGN
+428 D
-435 YLSLNG
+435 YLKLNG

-456 KEQVTLDVI
+456 KNEVTLDAIVTFDSTAKKYSI
-465 IKVSD
+465 I
-470 LTQTSVILG
+470 G
-479 NVDDG
+479 NADDG
-484 GMEIALNAGKP
+484 GVEIALDKGRPKL
-495 RFSIWFENDTSY
+495 SIWFEDDANGYTMVRAKNAITS
-507 TRIDASSTIG
+507 TTDKI
-517 ANKSTRITGT
+517 RITGT
-527 YNGTT
+527 YDGTN
-532 MALYVDGVQVGT
+532 MCLYVNGELVELGFLQVDGTEVATTAGQLSTYSVPG
-544 KTKQNGIIHS
+544 KKIKAPIN
-554 PLNDT
+554 NT
-559 VMAIGCNPIGSS
+559 VMAIGCNPIRSTAQGSYLS
-571 SQQNYF
+571 GKVYSA
-577 KGKIYSVKMYNKG
+577 KIYNVG
-590 LTGGEI
+590 LKQEQIGTVSN
-596 AKGWNSSEQGV
+596 WNSSEQGV
-607 LCGLIRAMDAFY
+607 FSHLIGGFDGFY
-619 NVKGEG
+619 NTKGEG
-625 HKRNATTWYDLTG
+625 HKRNAINWYDLTG
-638 NQNGAIMNGAQTA
+638 NQDGILMNGTAA
-651 HTASTVNG
+651 HTASTANQ
-659 RWGNNYFEFNGSTD
+659 RWGTNYLEFNGSTD

-679 IDTSITNKIT
+679 MDLTITNKVTFDSIIS
-689 LDAIVEVSDN
+689 LDAKGTYTIIGNHESGGATIGINNGRPRVSM
-699 TQTYGIVSNLDKGG
+699 Y
-713 VEICLSEGK
+713 
-722 PRLNLWFE
+722 FE
-730 GDTGYTRI
+730 GDSGYT
-738 TDTKEIAENT
+738 TLQAKVALEPNQIA
-748 PTRIT
+748 RVT
-753 GTFDGTTMALY
+753 GVYDGTNLSLY
-764 VNGELV
+764 VDGELV
-770 GTVTKQNGTIHK
+770 ELGYKMVAGKDVSKNIAAGDKTTLAVSGKKIKDTT
-782 PVNNTVMAIGCNPTG
+782 NNTVMAIGCNPSG
-797 SSGQG
+797 SNAGKS
-802 YYLKGKVYSAK
+802 YLDGKVYYAK
-813 VYNKGLSQS
+813 IFNAGLTQQRIK
-822 QIQQVWDVSSAGDY
+822 QIWDVSTQGDY
-836 SILAWRTQT
+836 SILAWY
-845 GPYQVNIG
+845 GDNSVPYQVHVG
-853 SNNEIYANSN
+853 SCNEIYANSN
-863 SSYLFSNIGSGDKCT
+863 SSYLFS
-878 ATSVIDGLGTLN
+878 
-890 TSNVT
+890 
-895 NMNYMFQNCGS
+895 
-906 KSMTKLFLGPSF
+906 
-918 DTSSVTSMTGMFQNC
+918 
-933 GSTSMTQLDLGPAFK
+933 
-948 KIASSNSNFVANCGK
+948 
-963 SGAVIYVSSEIFQ
+963 
-976 DIKHFKLS
+976 
-984 QNSGT
+984 
-989 TVGYTNGTISPRTTL
+989 
-1004 KSTSSETNATS
+1004 
-1015 GFLGNTSIQR
+1015 
-1025 QNVQSVKFSSNTS
+1025 
-1038 GAAKVSSSKGL
+1038 
-1049 VRSFDGYKNTGAGD
+1049 
-1063 ENAHSTSTTTWK
+1063 
-1075 NLSGTSNGAVN
+1075 
-1086 GGATWGQNYLSLDG
+1086 
-1100 VNDWVDLG
+1100 
-1108 QISLTNQV
+1108 
-1116 TLDTI
+1116 
-1121 VEINS
+1121 
-1126 ASSEKQA
+1126 
-1133 ILGNPQNGGV
+1133 
-1143 LLQIFEQKVYFW
+1143 
-1155 AWINGQSYYTI
+1155 
-1166 INSDTELTLGK
+1166 
-1177 PTRITGTFNGSK
+1177 
-1189 MCLYINGKLEASK
+1189 
-1202 SVSGTILAPGEN
+1202 
-1214 TPMAIG
+1214 
-1220 SNRKGTGT
+1220 
-1228 SGNGE
+1228 
-1233 FAKANIY
+1233 
-1240 SAKVYTQALTQSE
+1240 
-1253 IQQVWDVSELGD
+1253 
-1265 YSIMAWYDASSSPYT
+1265 
-1280 VNIASSFD
+1280 
-1288 MYANA
+1288 
-1293 NSSYLFSYIGYG
+1293 YIGYG
-1305 SSCTATNVIDKMNLL
+1305 SACTETSVINGIGLL
-1320 NTQCVTNMRGMFQY
+1320 NTSSATNMEGMFQY
-1334 CGYRKMTSFSLGNKF
+1334 CGYRKMTGLSLESNF
-1349 DTSNVTNMNSMF
+1349 YTSNVTNMSNMF
-1361 MSCGYTAMT
+1361 NGCGQTQLT
-1370 SLDLGDKFD
+1370 SFD
-1379 TSNVTNMNSMFMSCG
+1379 FGSNFNTSRVTNMSGMFQNFAYKLGSLNLGSQFYTSTVTNMSNMFSGCG
-1394 YTAMTSLDLGDKFD
+1394 KTELTTFSLGSNFNTSKVTNMSGMFQDFAPKLVSLNLGTQFYTSA
-1408 TNNVTDMVGM
+1408 VTDMSNM

-1428 SLDLGPAFTRIAS
+1428 SLDLGPAFTKIAS
-1441 SYDDFATNCG
+1441 SYTDFATNCG

-1459 TGSAIYSNSNAFRL
+1459 SGSAIYSNSNAFRL

-1492 RPEWSI
+1492 KPEWSI

-1506 SLVVTLQGNVNTANY
+1506 SLVVTLTGNVNTTNY
-1521 TGDSLKTVT
+1521 TGDSIKTVT
-1530 NRFTNGSTNLVRVN
+1530 NRFTNGSTNLVRAK
-1544 VDGDSS
+1544 VDGNSS
-1550 ANSTITKTISNA
+1550 ANNTITKTISNA
-1562 SSTTAQT
+1562 NSTAAQT
-1569 VTCTLTLGNFAESAR
+1569 VTCTLTLANFAESVR
-1584 QSGKNFLEWSGNV
+1584 QSGNNFLEWSGNV
-1597 LLDYIPTT
+1597 SIDFIPTT
-1605 IEDAYGNPNIAES
+1605 IEDAYGNPNLFKA
-1618 DGTTMFTDTIKPEF
+1618 DGTVMFTDVIKPEF

-1644 TKTVTIVFDVADKY
+1644 TKTVTIVFDVADKF

-1674 VVVGGVTATNATKTL
+1674 VVLGGVTATNATKTL

-1722 NDYSGIMTLAFPADI
+1722 NDYSGIMTLAFPAGI

-1745 NVAKTITV
+1745 NVAKTIT
-1753 GIDAPTNGDGHD
+1753 
-1765 SGVIVDVVD
+1765 
-1774 PIWKIANINIDKTNK
+1774 
-1789 KVTADLIA
+1789 
-1797 TDKYL
+1797 
-1802 TGVENSTLTTS
+1802 
-1813 DITISVDGDTNA
+1813 
-1825 NTVITK
+1825 
-1831 SLTEPTFFSNAI
+1831 
-1843 TGMKEI
+1843 
-1849 KYTLT
+1849 
-1854 LTNFEEATRQTG
+1854 
-1866 KSFLEYSGAVKI
+1866 
-1878 TVAAGTITDVP
+1878 
-1889 SETGGSSQT
+1889 
-1898 QSNSSKE
+1898 
-1905 QEFQLGQVDFLKPRF
+1905 
-1920 IYEYANTTINHETKT
+1920 
-1935 VTVVFDATDKYFNSS
+1935 
-1950 ALSTDTTASNITVI
+1950 
-1964 VDGTTATN
+1964 
-1972 ATKTLTKLQ
+1972 
-1981 DITETVNGTSKKV
+1981 
-1994 GEKYQLVI
+1994 
-2002 SNLDQGDG
+2002 
-2010 GSYSGVMTL
+2010 
-2019 VFPENIVTDTE
+2019 
-2030 ANGNLAKTITIG
+2030 IG
-2042 IDDPTTGDGHDTGI
+2042 IDDPTTGDGDDTGV

-2086 DKYLTGVENSTLTTS
+2086 DKYLTGVENSTLTTN
-2101 DITVSVDGDANANTV
+2101 DITVSVDGDVNANTV
-2116 IAKSLSTPTFSTNET
+2116 ITKSLTEPTFSTNET
-2131 TGLKEIK
+2131 TGMKEIK
-2138 YALTLNNFEEATKQT
+2138 YTLTLTNFEEATRQT

-2166 TVAAGT
+2166 TIAAGT
-2172 ITDDTSGEG
+2172 ITDDTSGDA
-2181 GGNGVRPSVMFD
+2181 GGNGVSPSTLYD
-2193 ANGTNTDGLHI
+2193 AAGTNANGLHI

-2219 INAIQTGLASSTITA
+2219 INAIQTGVKTNLQTA

-2239 LPSSN
+2239 FPTN
-2244 FQFGGFT
+2244 IFQFGGFA
-2251 AGASR
+2251 AGTSR
-2256 NENATPYKDIFGR
+2256 NGNATPY
-2269 SFDYI
+2269 STYDYI

-2279 NAVTGWRVF
+2279 NEVTGWRVF

-2293 NVTLI
+2293 NMTLI
-2298 SVGCPEDYYRSNGND
+2298 SAGNPEDYYHAYSGN
-2313 SGYINEYILT
+2313 SGYVSEYILT
-2323 GNVNSNWSGADTS
+2323 GNVDSSWSGADES
-2336 AYQKRNWSNYVNL
+2336 EYQKRNWSDYVNS
-2349 GQKAISATVLTKSK
+2349 GQKAISATVLTKSRI
-2363 LDSWYSKYITAG
+2363 DSWYSKYITAG
-2375 ADTYNDTTFQQIYTE
+2375 ADTDNETTFQKIYSE
-2390 PYIKFQSIVDSYSNY
+2390 PYIKYQSIIDNYSFYWNSDGYGATLAFFKPDSRS
-2405 TFSEA
+2405 FLK
-2410 DMHNSVYYFSPNS
+2410 SPQ
-2423 RLVTGNSGNDYVAKG
+2423 LPTKG

-2454 KTGTKTLTS
+2454 KTGTKTLTG
-2463 GNMATYGGNQTYNC
+2463 GNMDTYGGEQTYNC
-2477 WAIAEGSSSGTTDGQ
+2477 WAIAEGAGTRTDGQ

-2646 SDEVTVKGDFVDFI
+2646 SDAVTVKGDFVDFI

-2786 TVSVDANKI
+2786 TVAVDANKI
-2795 SDRSGNKNIAKTI
+2795 SDRTGNTNIAKTI
-2808 TSGVS
+2808 TSGVN

-2826 VKPIWRRTT
+2826 VKPIWRKTSD
-2835 GGSLDLTTKTA
+2835 GSIDFGTKTA
-2846 SLVVKGT
+2846 NIVVKGT

-2863 AGKIKVYAYTGT
+2863 VAKLRVYAYSGT
-2875 TPTDITSLVS
+2875 TQTDITSSVN
-2885 PALSTATRLDESV
+2885 PTLSAATRLDESV

-2916 LTGIPIDKDQVKVV
+2916 LTNIPVDKDQVKII
-2930 IPAGT
+2930 IPADT
-2935 LTDQSGNTNEE
+2935 LTDQSGNTNDV
-2946 YETRLF
+2946 YEIKLF
-2952 TTLKSTAGETAATS
+2952 ATLKSAVISRDEYGNVDSGEKYRDS
-2966 AFLGNSSI
+2966 GFLGNSSI

-2983 FVSGIE
+2983 FLTSAS

-3027 ANQDSRYLF
+3027 ANQDSGYLF
-3036 SYIGYASNSTA
+3036 SHIGSGSNSTA

-3057 NIITATNMSYMFNYC
+3057 NTVTATNMNGMFSGC
-3072 GYQKMTSLNLG
+3072 GYTS
-3083 NNFDT
+3083 
-3088 TNVTNMAGMFQNCG
+3088 
-3102 QTKMTSI
+3102 
-3109 NLGTQFYTSKV
+3109 
-3120 TDMSNMFNG
+3120 
-3129 CGQTELITFSLG
+3129 
-3141 SNFDTTKVTNMSG
+3141 
-3154 MFQNFAHKLGILNL
+3154 
-3168 GTQFYTS
+3168 
-3175 EVTDMSNM
+3175 
-3183 FNGCGQNAMTTLTLG
+3183 
-3198 TNFDTTKVTN
+3198 
-3208 MSQMFKDFAKSST
+3208 
-3221 GMTSLDLGDSFYTTS
+3221 MTSLDLGDKFDTS
-3236 VTDMTRMFNGCG
+3236 NVTDMREMFYECG
-3248 QTAMVALD
+3248 YTAMTSLVLGEKFDTSKVTNMRQMFDNCGREALRSLSLGEKFNTSNVTNMNSMFQACGLTTLTSLDLGDKFDTSNVTDMSAMFSGLTALPILDLGDKFNTSNVTNMSNMFSGLTALTSLDLGDKFDTSNVTNHGKMFAGCTAITTLD
-3256 LGPAFTKIASDE
+3256 LGPKFTKIASDE

-3280 AVIYAPEAIY
+3280 TIIYAPEAIY

-3310 PVDAGRTINPIY
+3310 PVDAGRTIKPIY

-3494 DHNVNGT
+3494 DRNVNGT

-3681 TGVENSTLTTG
+3681 TGVENSSLTTN

-3766 DASDPNS
+3766 DATSS
-3773 VSPSVLFDAAGTN
+3773 VSPSTLFDADGTN

-3796 NYDAGTWTQEEI
+3796 NYDAGTWTEEEI
-3808 NGIQTGLKANL
+3808 NGIQTGLKTNL

-3828 PSNVFQFGGFAA
+3828 PSNVFQFGGFTA

-3845 GNATPYNS
+3845 GNATPFTDWGT
-3853 SYNYIKDE
+3853 YNYIKEE
-3861 TENAV
+3861 TGNAV
-3866 TGWRVFDIEGDTV
+3866 TGWRVYDIEGDTV
-3879 TLISAGNPEDYYHF
+3879 TLISAGNPEDYYHSYDF
-3893 ASTNN
+3893 DYDY
-3898 GYISEYILTGNVNT
+3898 GYMSEYILTGNVNT
-3912 SWRGADTSIYQKR
+3912 SWNRPDPSIYYQKR

-3935 KAISATLL
+3935 KAISATVL
-3943 TKSEIDR
+3943 TKSELDR
-3950 WYSKYTDAGSSANTY
+3950 WYSKYTDAGSSANTRT
-3965 SDDIFQKIYSEPYI
+3965 DATFQKIYSEPYI
-3979 KYQSIFDNFSYYWL
+3979 KYQSIIDNYSYYWL
-3993 GDTLSNTNIFLN
+3993 SAAFN
-4005 SLTIED
+4005 SRYVYDFNLKD
-4011 RSLNRGKYESARY
+4011 RNVDCFSISAF
-4024 GVRILVSLSSDV
+4024 GVRVLVSLSSDV

-4042 TGTKTLSGG
+4042 TGTKTLTGG

-4065 AISEGAGTRTDGH
+4065 AIAEGSATNNGDTITRTDGH
-4078 SNTNKE
+4078 SNTSKE
-4084 KTFELGHV
+4084 QEFELGHV

-4148 KTLSKNTR
+4148 KTFSKNTR

-4199 NNSKRYKD
+4199 NNSKKYKD

-4218 GAAKDQIS
+4218 GAVKDQIS

-4240 DFVDFITPYLT
+4240 DFVDFIAPYLT

-4291 LSIQMADGKHTY
+4291 LSIQMADGKNTY
-4303 DLKNTPVTITLNS
+4303 DLKNTPVTIALNS
-4316 DESITAPNVKMT
+4316 DEAITAPNVKMT
-4328 NKTTGEVETVTST
+4328 NKTTGEIETVASA
-4341 TIGHR
+4341 TIGHK

-4359 AEGNTTLDYSGIVT
+4359 AEGNTTLDYSGIVI
-4373 VSVDANKISD
+4373 VAVGANKISD

-4539 TLKSTAGET
+4539 TLQSAAGET

-4620 LFSYIGYASNS
+4620 LFSYIGYAPNS

>member
-24 MLGAYQNIRNSKA
+24 MLGAYRNIRNSKA

-86 YYTSS
+86 YYTSG
-91 GEEIL
+91 GEEIVVNL
-96 VDADNNISTIQ
+96 ENNTSTIQ

-123 YDTKEVTVNNQTKL
+123 YDTKEVIVNNQTKVF
-137 LYNKELQE
+137 YNKELRE
-145 LPNES
+145 LPNDS

-170 VKEMDLATLTS
+170 VKEIDLATLTS

-218 QTMEDGAQNTDST
+218 QTMENGEQNTESA
-231 QQNVATQA
+231 QQDVATQA
-239 DVEPQSEVAEQA
+239 DVEPQSEVAEQE
-251 TTQTEN
+251 TTQ
-257 TETERV
+257 TERV

-269 YGEKITVKTKQEQT
+269 YGEKITVKTRQEHT

-288 YTLAGDNQVTE
+288 YTLAEDNKVTE

-311 ESDKGDKTLK
+311 ESDKGDKILK
-321 YIIATQ
+321 YIIVTQ

-336 LMSEDI
+336 LMSEDT
-342 NSDIATYASSSSTLK
+342 NSDIAVYASSSSNTLK
-357 SASSETSASSAF
+357 SASSETSATSAF
-369 LGSTNIQR
+369 LGSPNVQR

-386 STTTDATMPKGLI
+386 SRTTGATMPRGLI
-399 RNFDGGSYSGTKWTD
+399 RSFDGASHSGSTWTD
-414 LTKNKNGVVKGGSF
+414 LTENQNGTVTGGSWG
-428 RSDGNGN
+428 SN
-435 YLSLNG
+435 YLTCNG
-441 TSSQWVNL
+441 SSTWVNL
-449 GRMEMFL
+449 GMMDKLL
-456 KEQVTLDVI
+456 KNQVTLDAVI
-465 IKVSD
+465 
-470 LTQTSVILG
+470 SVDSLGTYHILG
-479 NVDDG
+479 NQENG
-484 GMEIALNAGKP
+484 GLGIELISGKP
-495 RFSIWFENDTSY
+495 QFVVYFNGDSGY
-507 TRIDASSTIG
+507 TKIRSATTLTVG
-517 ANKSTRITGT
+517 QKTRITGT
-527 YNGTT
+527 YDGTT
-532 MALYVDGVQVGT
+532 MSLYVDGQLVNTDLIQYYTDGSTLTEITSNHKTTLLREGT
-544 KTKQNGIIHS
+544 IMDSTDN
-554 PLNDT
+554 T
-559 VMAIGCNPIGSS
+559 VMSLGANPIGNAA
-571 SQQNYF
+571 QGRYL
-577 KGKIYSVKMYNKG
+577 KGKIYSAKIYNKG
-590 LTGGEI
+590 LTGTEI
-596 AKGWNSSEQGV
+596 KKGWKSSEQGV
-607 LCGLIRAMDAFY
+607 QSGLIRSMDAFY

-638 NQNGAIMNGAQTA
+638 NQNGALMNGTAA
-651 HTASTVNG
+651 HTVSTVNSKG
-659 RWGNNYFEFNGSTD
+659 SWGSNYLTFDGSSD

-679 IDTSITNKIT
+679 VDMTLTNEIT
-689 LDAIVEVSDN
+689 LDVIIQVDATGTAYSVIGNQEV
-699 TQTYGIVSNLDKGG
+699 GG
-713 VEICLSEGK
+713 AGLEILANGTIQFLVYFDADGAWTKLTSSETISSLGK
-722 PRLNLWFE
+722 L
-730 GDTGYTRI
+730 G
-738 TDTKEIAENT
+738 K

-753 GTFDGTTMALY
+753 GSYNGQQMALY
-764 VNGELV
+764 VDGQLV
-770 GTVTKQNGTIHK
+770 NSVSKTGAIRNAKNDTV
-782 PVNNTVMAIGCNPTG
+782 VAIGVNP
-797 SSGQG
+797 QG
-802 YYLKGKVYSAK
+802 DTPQLNWFKGRVYSAK
-813 VYNKGLSQS
+813 IYDQGLSQS
-822 QIQQVWDVSSAGDY
+822 QIQQVWDVSSAGDN

-845 GPYQVNIG
+845 APYQVNIG
-853 SNNEIYANSN
+853 SNDDIYANAD
-863 SSYLFSNIGSGDKCT
+863 SSYLFSYIGYGTTCT
-878 ATSVIDGLGTLN
+878 ATSVINGLGSLN
-890 TSNVT
+890 TSSVT
-895 NMNYMFQNCGS
+895 NMNYMFQYCGYR
-906 KSMTKLFLGPSF
+906 SMTKLFLGPSF
-918 DTSSVTSMTGMFQNC
+918 DTNSVTSMTGMFQNC
-933 GSTSMTQLDLGPAFK
+933 GYTSMTQLDLGPAFK
-948 KIASSNSNFVANCGK
+948 KIASSNTSFVTNCGK
-963 SGAVIYVSSEIFQ
+963 SGAVIYVSSEIFY
-976 DIKHFKLS
+976 DIRRFKLS
-984 QNSGT
+984 QSSGT
-989 TVGYTNGTISPRTTL
+989 TVSYTRGTISPRTTL
-1004 KSTSSETNATS
+1004 ESTSSETSATS

-1025 QNVQSVKFSSNTS
+1025 QNVQSVTFSSDTS
-1038 GAAKVSSSKGL
+1038 GAATVSGNKGL
-1049 VRSFDGYKNTGAGD
+1049 VRSFEGYKNTQSG
-1063 ENAHSTSTTTWK
+1063 HSTSTTTWTD
-1075 NLSGTSNGAVN
+1075 LSGTSNGTVN

-1108 QISLTNQV
+1108 QVSLTNQV

-1155 AWINGQSYYTI
+1155 LWTSEYSYYTI

-1177 PTRITGTFNGSK
+1177 PTRITGTYNGLS
-1189 MCLYINGKLEASK
+1189 MRLYIDGQLEAEQA
-1202 SVSGTILAPGEN
+1202 VSGTIVAPGES

-1293 NSSYLFSYIGYG
+1293 NSSYLFSYIGFG
-1305 SSCTATNVIDKMNLL
+1305 DSCTATDVIDKMNLL

-1334 CGYRKMTSFSLGNKF
+1334 CGYKKMTSFSLGNKF
-1349 DTSNVTNMNSMF
+1349 DTT
-1361 MSCGYTAMT
+1361 
-1370 SLDLGDKFD
+1370 
-1379 TSNVTNMNSMFMSCG
+1379 
-1394 YTAMTSLDLGDKFD
+1394 
-1408 TNNVTDMVGM
+1408 NVTDMAYM
-1418 FYNCGTTAMT
+1418 FYYCGTTAMT
-1428 SLDLGPAFTRIAS
+1428 SLDLGPAFTAIAS
-1441 SYDDFATNCG
+1441 SKTNFAEKCG
-1451 KSGSITIY
+1451 KDGSITIY
-1459 TGSAIYSNSNAFRL
+1459 SGSAIYSNSNAFRL
-1473 GANSSVT
+1473 GANSTVT
-1480 IGFSR
+1480 ESFTR

-1492 RPEWSI
+1492 RPEWSV

-1644 TKTVTIVFDVADKY
+1644 TKTVTIVFDVADKF

-1716 LDQGEG
+1716 LDQGGG

-1745 NVAKTITV
+1745 NLAKTITV
-1753 GIDAPTNGDGHD
+1753 GIDDPTNGDGHD

-1774 PIWKIANINIDKTNK
+1774 PIWKIENINIDKTGK

-1802 TGVENSTLTTS
+1802 TGVENSSLTTN
-1813 DITISVDGDTNA
+1813 DITVSVDDDVNA

-1831 SLTEPTFFSNAI
+1831 SLTEPTFSTNET
-1843 TGMKEI
+1843 TGLKEI

-1854 LTNFEEATRQTG
+1854 LNNFEEATKQTG
-1866 KSFLEYSGAVKI
+1866 KSFLEYSGAVEI

-1889 SETGGSSQT
+1889 SETGGSTSQT

-1905 QEFQLGQVDFLKPRF
+1905 QEFQLGQVDFLNPRF

-1972 ATKTLTKLQ
+1972 ATKSLTKLQ

-2010 GSYSGVMTL
+2010 KSYSGVMTL
-2019 VFPENIVTDTE
+2019 AFPENIVTDTDT
-2030 ANGNLAKTITIG
+2030 NGNLAKTITIG

-2086 DKYLTGVENSTLTTS
+2086 DKYLTGVENSSLTTN
-2101 DITVSVDGDANANTV
+2101 DITVSVDDDVNANTV
-2116 IAKSLSTPTFSTNET
+2116 ITKSLTEPTFSTNET

-2138 YALTLNNFEEATKQT
+2138 YTLTLNNFEEATKQT
-2153 GKSFLEYSGTVKI
+2153 GKSFLEYSGAVEI

-2172 ITDDTSGEG
+2172 ITD
-2181 GGNGVRPSVMFD
+2181 VPS
-2193 ANGTNTDGLHI
+2193 
-2204 GDFVNYDAGTWTQEE
+2204 E
-2219 INAIQTGLASSTITA
+2219 TG
-2234 NGSTS
+2234 GSTS
-2239 LPSSN
+2239 
-2244 FQFGGFT
+2244 
-2251 AGASR
+2251 
-2256 NENATPYKDIFGR
+2256 
-2269 SFDYI
+2269 
-2274 KDETG
+2274 
-2279 NAVTGWRVF
+2279 
-2288 DIEGD
+2288 
-2293 NVTLI
+2293 
-2298 SVGCPEDYYRSNGND
+2298 
-2313 SGYINEYILT
+2313 
-2323 GNVNSNWSGADTS
+2323 
-2336 AYQKRNWSNYVNL
+2336 
-2349 GQKAISATVLTKSK
+2349 
-2363 LDSWYSKYITAG
+2363 
-2375 ADTYNDTTFQQIYTE
+2375 
-2390 PYIKFQSIVDSYSNY
+2390 
-2405 TFSEA
+2405 
-2410 DMHNSVYYFSPNS
+2410 
-2423 RLVTGNSGNDYVAKG
+2423 
-2438 VRVLVSL
+2438 
-2445 SSDVLFNSQ
+2445 
-2454 KTGTKTLTS
+2454 
-2463 GNMATYGGNQTYNC
+2463 QT
-2477 WAIAEGSSSGTTDGQ
+2477 Q

-2509 KPRIEKESAT
+2509 KPRIEKQSAT

-2646 SDEVTVKGDFVDFI
+2646 SDAVTVKGDFVDFI

-2705 LSIQMADGK
+2705 LSIQIADGK

-2826 VKPIWRRTT
+2826 VKPIWRKTSD
-2835 GGSLDLTTKTA
+2835 GSIDFGTKTA
-2846 SLVVKGT
+2846 NIVVKGT

-2863 AGKIKVYAYTGT
+2863 VAKLRVYAYSGT
-2875 TPTDITSLVS
+2875 TQTDITSSVN
-2885 PALSTATRLDESV
+2885 PTLSAATRLDESV
-2898 TVDGVTSTRQ
+2898 TVNGTTSTRQ

-2916 LTGIPIDKDQVKVV
+2916 LTNIPVDKDQVKII
-2930 IPAGT
+2930 IPADT
-2935 LTDQSGNTNEE
+2935 LTDQSGNTNDV
-2946 YETRLF
+2946 YEIKLF
-2952 TTLKSTAGETAATS
+2952 ATLKSAVISRDEYGNVYSGEKYRDS
-2966 AFLGNSSI
+2966 GFLGNSSI

-2983 FVSGIE
+2983 FLTSAS

-3027 ANQDSRYLF
+3027 ANQDSGYLF
-3036 SYIGYASNSTA
+3036 SHIGSGSNSTA

-3057 NIITATNMSYMFNYC
+3057 NTVTATNMNGMFSGC
-3072 GYQKMTSLNLG
+3072 GYTS
-3083 NNFDT
+3083 
-3088 TNVTNMAGMFQNCG
+3088 
-3102 QTKMTSI
+3102 
-3109 NLGTQFYTSKV
+3109 
-3120 TDMSNMFNG
+3120 
-3129 CGQTELITFSLG
+3129 
-3141 SNFDTTKVTNMSG
+3141 
-3154 MFQNFAHKLGILNL
+3154 
-3168 GTQFYTS
+3168 
-3175 EVTDMSNM
+3175 
-3183 FNGCGQNAMTTLTLG
+3183 
-3198 TNFDTTKVTN
+3198 
-3208 MSQMFKDFAKSST
+3208 
-3221 GMTSLDLGDSFYTTS
+3221 MTSLDLGDKFDTS
-3236 VTDMTRMFNGCG
+3236 NVTDMREMFYECG
-3248 QTAMVALD
+3248 YTAMTSLVLGEKFDTSKVTNMRQMFDNCGREALRSLSLGEKFNTSNVTNMNSMFPACGLTTLTSLDLGDKFDTSNVTDMSDMFSGLTALPILDLGDKFNTSNVTNMSNMFSELTALTSLDLGDKFDTSNVTNHGKMFAGCTAITTLD
-3256 LGPAFTKIASDE
+3256 LGPKFTKIASDE

-3290 KDRTSFKLNSGDT
+3290 KDRISFKLNSGDT

-3558 TTPTNATKAL
+3558 TTPTNATKEL

-3681 TGVENSTLTTG
+3681 TGVENSSLTTN

-3715 TFSTNETTGM
+3715 TFSTNETT
-3725 KEIKY
+3725 
-3730 TLTLDNFEQATK
+3730 
-3742 QTGKSFLEYS
+3742 
-3752 GTVKITVAAGTVRD
+3752 
-3766 DASDPNS
+3766 
-3773 VSPSVLFDAAGTN
+3773 
-3786 ANGLHIGDFV
+3786 
-3796 NYDAGTWTQEEI
+3796 
-3808 NGIQTGLKANL
+3808 
-3819 QTANGSTSL
+3819 
-3828 PSNVFQFGGFAA
+3828 
-3840 GTSRN
+3840 
-3845 GNATPYNS
+3845 
-3853 SYNYIKDE
+3853 
-3861 TENAV
+3861 
-3866 TGWRVFDIEGDTV
+3866 
-3879 TLISAGNPEDYYHF
+3879 
-3893 ASTNN
+3893 
-3898 GYISEYILTGNVNT
+3898 
-3912 SWRGADTSIYQKR
+3912 
-3925 NWSNYVNVGQ
+3925 
-3935 KAISATLL
+3935 
-3943 TKSEIDR
+3943 
-3950 WYSKYTDAGSSANTY
+3950 
-3965 SDDIFQKIYSEPYI
+3965 
-3979 KYQSIFDNFSYYWL
+3979 
-3993 GDTLSNTNIFLN
+3993 
-4005 SLTIED
+4005 
-4011 RSLNRGKYESARY
+4011 
-4024 GVRILVSLSSDV
+4024 
-4036 LFNSQK
+4036 
-4042 TGTKTLSGG
+4042 
-4051 NMDTYGGAQTYNCW
+4051 
-4065 AISEGAGTRTDGH
+4065 
-4078 SNTNKE
+4078 
-4084 KTFELGHV
+4084 
-4092 DFIKPR
+4092 
-4098 IEKQS
+4098 
-4103 ATKDETAKTETIIIN
+4103 
-4118 VIDKYI
+4118 
-4124 DTTKEITA
+4124 
-4132 DEITIY
+4132 
-4138 ADEEIVTGIT
+4138 
-4148 KTLSKNTR
+4148 
-4156 TTPATEEDLRYETN
+4156 
-4170 GNITTTINGT
+4170 
-4180 SKVIGQQYKLVLSD
+4180 
-4194 FEQAT
+4194 
-4199 NNSKRYKD
+4199 
-4207 WSGTISIDVAE
+4207 
-4218 GAAKDQIS
+4218 
-4226 GTTANT
+4226 
-4232 NELTTLKG
+4232 
-4240 DFVDFITPYLT
+4240 
-4251 YQYLTTDIDR
+4251 
-4261 TGADADGKSF
+4261 
-4271 QMAFE
+4271 
-4276 VTDKYYESG
+4276 
-4285 KLSIDD
+4285 
-4291 LSIQMADGKHTY
+4291 
-4303 DLKNTPVTITLNS
+4303 
-4316 DESITAPNVKMT
+4316 
-4328 NKTTGEVETVTST
+4328 
-4341 TIGHR
+4341 
-4346 YVLTISNLEQLEI
+4346 
-4359 AEGNTTLDYSGIVT
+4359 
-4373 VSVDANKISD
+4373 
-4383 RSGNKNIAKTI
+4383 
-4394 TSGVSIPDE
+4394 
-4403 TGDGVVVDVV
+4403 
-4413 KPIWRRTT
+4413 
-4421 GGSLDLTT
+4421 
-4429 KTASLVV
+4429 
-4436 KGTDTYYAS
+4436 
-4445 NSLTA
+4445 
-4450 GKIKVYAYTGT
+4450 
-4461 TPTDITSL
+4461 
-4469 VSPALSTATR
+4469 
-4479 LDESVTV
+4479 
-4486 DGVTSTRQYGVQYTI
+4486 
-4501 TLTGI
+4501 
-4506 PIDKDQVKVV
+4506 
-4516 IPAGTLTDQSGN
+4516 
-4528 TNEEYETRLFT
+4528 
-4539 TLKSTAGET
+4539 
-4548 AATSAFLGN
+4548 
-4557 SSIQRQNIESVT
+4557 
-4569 FVSGIEGAANNKWDV
+4569 
-4584 SAAQDGSIWAWYT
+4584 
-4597 GSGPYQVYIGS
+4597 
-4608 DEFMCANQDSRY
+4608 
-4620 LFSYIGYASNS
+4620 
-4631 TATNVI
+4631 
-4637 NGLEYLNI
+4637 
-4645 ITATNM
+4645 
-4651 SYMFNYCGYQKM
+4651 
-4663 TSLNL
+4663 
-4668 GNNFDTTNVTNMAG
+4668 
-4682 MFQNCGQTKMTSIN
+4682 
-4696 LGTQFYTSKVT
+4696 
-4707 DMSNMFN
+4707 
-4714 GCGQTELITFSLGSN
+4714 
-4729 FDTTKVTNMSGMFQN
+4729 
-4744 FAHKLGILNL
+4744 
-4754 GTQFYTSEVTDMS
+4754 
-4767 NMFNGCG
+4767 
-4774 QNAMTTL
+4774 
-4781 TLGTNFDTTKVTN
+4781 
-4794 MSQMFKDFAKSST
+4794 
-4807 GMTSL
+4807 
-4812 DLGDSFYTTSVT
+4812 
-4824 DMTRMFNG
+4824 
-4832 CGQTAM
+4832 
-4838 VALDLGPAF
+4838 
-4847 TKIASANT
+4847 
-4855 DFATNCGASG
+4855 
-4865 IVIYAP
+4865 
-4871 ESIYSNR
+4871 
-4878 TSFKLNKT
+4878 
-4886 GQ
+4886 

>member
-24 MLGAYQNIRNSKA
+24 MLGAYRNIRNSKA

-107 LTEEEVA
+107 LTDEEVA

-198 IFEVVEK
+198 IFEIVEK

-218 QTMEDGAQNTDST
+218 QTMENGAQNTDST
-231 QQNVATQA
+231 QQDVATQA

-257 TETERV
+257 TERV

-288 YTLAGDNQVTE
+288 YTLAEDNKVTE

-311 ESDKGDKTLK
+311 ESDKGNKILK

-336 LMSEDI
+336 LMSEDT

-357 SASSETSASSAF
+357 SVTTDEINAKEDGAF
-369 LGSTNIQR
+369 LGSSNIKR

-399 RNFDGGSYSGTKWTD
+399 RSFDGGSYSGTTWTD

-428 RSDGNGN
+428 GSDGNGN

-441 TSSQWVNL
+441 TASQWVNL

-470 LTQTSVILG
+470 VSQTSVILG

-484 GMEIALNAGKP
+484 GVEIALKAGKP
-495 RFSIWFENDTSY
+495 RFSIWFKNDTAY
-507 TRIDASSTIG
+507 TRIDTSNAIK

-554 PLNDT
+554 PSNDT

-607 LCGLIRAMDAFY
+607 LCGLIRAMDGNY
-619 NVKGEG
+619 NTKGTG
-625 HKRNATTWYDLTG
+625 HKTNATTWYDLTG

-651 HTASTVNG
+651 HTASTVSG
-659 RWGNNYFEFNGSTD
+659 KWGTNYFKFNGSTD

-699 TQTYGIVSNLDKGG
+699 TKTYGILSNIDDGG
-713 VEICLSEGK
+713 VEICLSKGQPK
-722 PRLNLWFE
+722 INLWFE
-730 GDTGYTRI
+730 GEGDYTRI
-738 TDTKEIAENT
+738 TAAKQIDQNT

-753 GTFDGTTMALY
+753 GIYNGTTMALY
-764 VNGELV
+764 VNGQLV
-770 GTVTKQNGTIHK
+770 EAQEIEYFKDGATTSTKIKSAGQMTILSKKGTIHK
-782 PVNNTVMAIGCNPTG
+782 PKNNTVMAIGCNPTG
-797 SSGQG
+797 SSGQA
-802 YYLKGKVYSAK
+802 YYFKGNIYSAK
-813 VYNKGLSQS
+813 IYNKGLSQS
-822 QIQQVWDVSSAGDY
+822 QIQQIWDVSSDGDN

-845 GPYQVNIG
+845 GPYKVNIG
-853 SNNEIYANSN
+853 SYNNIYANS
-863 SSYLFSNIGSGDKCT
+863 D
-878 ATSVIDGLGTLN
+878 
-890 TSNVT
+890 
-895 NMNYMFQNCGS
+895 
-906 KSMTKLFLGPSF
+906 
-918 DTSSVTSMTGMFQNC
+918 
-933 GSTSMTQLDLGPAFK
+933 
-948 KIASSNSNFVANCGK
+948 
-963 SGAVIYVSSEIFQ
+963 
-976 DIKHFKLS
+976 
-984 QNSGT
+984 
-989 TVGYTNGTISPRTTL
+989 
-1004 KSTSSETNATS
+1004 
-1015 GFLGNTSIQR
+1015 
-1025 QNVQSVKFSSNTS
+1025 
-1038 GAAKVSSSKGL
+1038 
-1049 VRSFDGYKNTGAGD
+1049 
-1063 ENAHSTSTTTWK
+1063 
-1075 NLSGTSNGAVN
+1075 
-1086 GGATWGQNYLSLDG
+1086 
-1100 VNDWVDLG
+1100 
-1108 QISLTNQV
+1108 
-1116 TLDTI
+1116 
-1121 VEINS
+1121 
-1126 ASSEKQA
+1126 
-1133 ILGNPQNGGV
+1133 
-1143 LLQIFEQKVYFW
+1143 
-1155 AWINGQSYYTI
+1155 
-1166 INSDTELTLGK
+1166 
-1177 PTRITGTFNGSK
+1177 
-1189 MCLYINGKLEASK
+1189 
-1202 SVSGTILAPGEN
+1202 
-1214 TPMAIG
+1214 
-1220 SNRKGTGT
+1220 
-1228 SGNGE
+1228 
-1233 FAKANIY
+1233 
-1240 SAKVYTQALTQSE
+1240 
-1253 IQQVWDVSELGD
+1253 
-1265 YSIMAWYDASSSPYT
+1265 
-1280 VNIASSFD
+1280 
-1288 MYANA
+1288 
-1293 NSSYLFSYIGYG
+1293 SSYLFSYIGQG
-1305 SSCTATNVIDKMNLL
+1305 STCTETSVINGLELL
-1320 NTQCVTNMRGMFQY
+1320 NTSSATNMEGMFKN
-1334 CGYRKMTSFSLGNKF
+1334 CGYRKMTGLSLGSNF
-1349 DTSNVTNMNSMF
+1349 YTSNVTNMKDMF
-1361 MSCGYTAMT
+1361 SGCGQTQLT
-1370 SLDLGDKFD
+1370 SFNLGSNFN
-1379 TSNVTNMNSMFMSCG
+1379 TSRVTNMSGMFQNFAYNLGSLNLG
-1394 YTAMTSLDLGDKFD
+1394 TQFYTSA
-1408 TNNVTDMVGM
+1408 VTDMSNMFSGCGQTQLTSFNLGSNFNTSRVTNMSGMFQNFAYNLGSLNLGTQFYTSAVTNMSNMFNGCGKTELTTFSLGSNFNTSKVTNMSGMFQDFAPKLVSLNLGTQFYTSAVTDMSNM

-1428 SLDLGPAFTRIAS
+1428 SLDLGPAFTKIAS
-1441 SYDDFATNCG
+1441 SYTDFATNCG

-1459 TGSAIYSNSNAFRL
+1459 SGSAIYSNSNAFRL

-1492 RPEWSI
+1492 KPEWSI

-1506 SLVVTLQGNVNTANY
+1506 SLVVTLTGNVNTTNY
-1521 TGDSLKTVT
+1521 TGDSIKTVT
-1530 NRFTNGSTNLVRVN
+1530 NRFTNGSTNLVRAK
-1544 VDGDSS
+1544 VDGNSS
-1550 ANSTITKTISNA
+1550 ANNTITKTISNA
-1562 SSTTAQT
+1562 NSTAAQT
-1569 VTCTLTLGNFAESAR
+1569 VTCTLTLANFAESVR
-1584 QSGKNFLEWSGNV
+1584 QSGNNFLEWSGNV
-1597 LLDYIPTT
+1597 SIDFIPTT
-1605 IEDAYGNPNIAES
+1605 IEDAYGNPNLFKA
-1618 DGTTMFTDTIKPEF
+1618 DGTVMFTDVIKPEF

-1644 TKTVTIVFDVADKY
+1644 TKTVTIVFDVADKF

-1716 LDQGEG
+1716 LDQGGG

-1745 NVAKTITV
+1745 NLAKTITV
-1753 GIDAPTNGDGHD
+1753 GIDDPTNGDGHD

-1774 PIWKIANINIDKTNK
+1774 PIWKIENINIDKTGK

-1813 DITISVDGDTNA
+1813 GITVSVDGDTNA

-1889 SETGGSSQT
+1889 SETGGSTSQT

-1905 QEFQLGQVDFLKPRF
+1905 QEFQLGQVDFLNPRF

-2646 SDEVTVKGDFVDFI
+2646 NELTTLKGDFVDFI
-2660 APYLTYQYL
+2660 TPYLTYQYL
-2669 TTDIDREGTDADGKS
+2669 TTDIDRTGADADGKS

-2757 GHRYVLTISNLEQL
+2757 GHKYVLTISNLEQL

-2786 TVSVDANKI
+2786 TVAVDANKISDRTGNTNIAKTITSGVSIPDETGDGVVVDVVKPIWRKTSDGSIDFGTKTANIVVKGTDTYYASNSLTVAKLRVYAYSGTTQTDITSSVNPTLSAATRLDESVTVNGTTSTRQYGVQYTITLTNIPVDKDQVKIVIPANTLTDQSGNTNDVYELKLFTTLKSAASEKERTSAFLGNSSIQRQNIESVTFLTSASGAANNKWDVSAAQDGSIWAWYTGSGPYQVYIGSDEFMCANQDSSYLFSYIGYDSSCTAENVINGLNYLNTVKATNMKGMFDHCGYTAMTSLDLGDKFDTSNVTDMDGMFWSCGYTAMTSLDLGDKFDTSNVTIMDSMFFSCGYTAMISLDLGDKFDTSNVRGKTWFESTTGMSMMFFMCGYKSMTNLDLGDKFDTSNVTSMMSMFGFCGGKMTSLDLGDKFDTSNVINMSNMFSYCGYESMISLNLGDKFDTSNVTTMDGMFDYCGYTAMTSLDLGDKFDTSNVTNMKEMFENCGKAAMTTLDLGPKFTKITSENADFMTNCGTTGTIIYAPEAIYKDRTSFKLNSGDTSTASGAIPVETGRTINPIYKPEWEKVSSSLDTTTNPENPTISVVVKGSANKSETINGVNINYNSQVTSGLTKDNISVYIDGELDGDTNKNGVIDAGETPSITKTVTSASPSSTSAEVTHTITLSGLEEALRQNGKSFKEWSGNIAIKIGGRGEATDTYTANVLTDEYGNQSMMETDASGTWIDVLYKDTDTDHNVNGTMFADFVKPEFTYEYSNTTINHETKTVTIVFDVTDKYFNSSALSTDTTASNIDVVAGGTTPTNATKALTKLQDLTATVNGTSKKVGERYQLVITNLDQGGGNDYSGIMTLAFPADIITDMSINGNLAKTITIGIDDPTTGDGDDTGVIVDVVDPIWKVENINIDKTNKKVTADLIATDKYLTGVENSTLTTNDITVSVDDDVNANTVITKSLNEPTFSTNETTGMKEIKYTLTLDNFEQATKQTGKSFLEYSGTVKITVAAGTVRDDASAIAETRTDGQSNTNKEKTFELGHVDFIKPRIEKQSATKDETAKTETIIINVIDKYIDTTKEITADEITIYADEEIVTGITKTFSKNTRTTPATEEDLRYETNGNITTTINGTSKVIGQQYKLVLSDFEQATNNSKKYKDWSGTISIDVAEGAVKDQISGTTANTNELTTLKGDFVDFITPYLTYQYLTTDIDRTGADADGKSFQMAFEVTDKYYESGKLSIDDLSIQMADGKHTYDLKNTPVTITLNSDESITAPNVKMTNKTTGEIETVASATIGHKYVLTISNLEQLEIAEGNTTLDYSGIVTVAVGANKI

-2952 TTLKSTAGETAATS
+2952 TTLQSAAGETAATS

-2983 FVSGIE
+2983 FVSGLE

-3036 SYIGYASNSTA
+3036 SYIGYA
-3047 TNVINGLEYL
+3047 
-3057 NIITATNMSYMFNYC
+3057 
-3072 GYQKMTSLNLG
+3072 
-3083 NNFDT
+3083 
-3088 TNVTNMAGMFQNCG
+3088 
-3102 QTKMTSI
+3102 
-3109 NLGTQFYTSKV
+3109 
-3120 TDMSNMFNG
+3120 
-3129 CGQTELITFSLG
+3129 
-3141 SNFDTTKVTNMSG
+3141 
-3154 MFQNFAHKLGILNL
+3154 
-3168 GTQFYTS
+3168 
-3175 EVTDMSNM
+3175 
-3183 FNGCGQNAMTTLTLG
+3183 
-3198 TNFDTTKVTN
+3198 
-3208 MSQMFKDFAKSST
+3208 
-3221 GMTSLDLGDSFYTTS
+3221 
-3236 VTDMTRMFNGCG
+3236 
-3248 QTAMVALD
+3248 
-3256 LGPAFTKIASDE
+3256 
-3268 NSGFMTNCGTTG
+3268 
-3280 AVIYAPEAIY
+3280 
-3290 KDRTSFKLNSGDT
+3290 
-3303 STASGAI
+3303 
-3310 PVDAGRTINPIY
+3310 
-3322 KPEWEKVSSSL
+3322 
-3333 DTTTN
+3333 
-3338 PENPT
+3338 
-3343 VSVVVKGSAN
+3343 
-3353 KSETIN
+3353 
-3359 GVNINYNSQVTSGL
+3359 
-3373 TKDNISV
+3373 
-3380 YIDGELDGDTNKN
+3380 
-3393 GKIDAG
+3393 
-3399 ETPSITKTVT
+3399 
-3409 SASPSATSA
+3409 
-3418 EVTHTITLSGLEE
+3418 
-3431 ALRQNGKS
+3431 
-3439 FKEWSGNIAIKI
+3439 
-3451 GGRGEATDTYT
+3451 
-3462 ANVLTDE
+3462 
-3469 YGNQSMMETD
+3469 
-3479 ASGTWIDVLYKDTDT
+3479 
-3494 DHNVNGT
+3494 
-3501 MFADF
+3501 
-3506 VKPEFTYEYSN
+3506 
-3517 TTINHE
+3517 
-3523 TKTVTIV
+3523 
-3530 FDVTDKYFNS
+3530 
-3540 SALLTDT
+3540 
-3547 TASNIDVVVGG
+3547 
-3558 TTPTNATKAL
+3558 
-3568 TKLQD
+3568 
-3573 LTATVNGTSKKVGER
+3573 
-3588 YQLVITNLDQG
+3588 
-3599 GGNDYSGIMTLAFP
+3599 
-3613 ADIIT
+3613 
-3618 DMSTNGNL
+3618 
-3626 AKTITIGIDDP
+3626 
-3637 TTGDGDDTGVIV
+3637 
-3649 DVVDPIWKVENINI
+3649 
-3663 DKTNKKV
+3663 
-3670 TADLIATDKYL
+3670 
-3681 TGVENSTLTTG
+3681 
-3692 DITVSVDDDVNA
+3692 
-3704 NTVITKSLTEP
+3704 
-3715 TFSTNETTGM
+3715 
-3725 KEIKY
+3725 
-3730 TLTLDNFEQATK
+3730 
-3742 QTGKSFLEYS
+3742 
-3752 GTVKITVAAGTVRD
+3752 
-3766 DASDPNS
+3766 PNS
-3773 VSPSVLFDAAGTN
+3773 A
-3786 ANGLHIGDFV
+3786 
-3796 NYDAGTWTQEEI
+3796 
-3808 NGIQTGLKANL
+3808 
-3819 QTANGSTSL
+3819 
-3828 PSNVFQFGGFAA
+3828 
-3840 GTSRN
+3840 
-3845 GNATPYNS
+3845 
-3853 SYNYIKDE
+3853 
-3861 TENAV
+3861 
-3866 TGWRVFDIEGDTV
+3866 
-3879 TLISAGNPEDYYHF
+3879 
-3893 ASTNN
+3893 
-3898 GYISEYILTGNVNT
+3898 
-3912 SWRGADTSIYQKR
+3912 
-3925 NWSNYVNVGQ
+3925 
-3935 KAISATLL
+3935 
-3943 TKSEIDR
+3943 
-3950 WYSKYTDAGSSANTY
+3950 
-3965 SDDIFQKIYSEPYI
+3965 
-3979 KYQSIFDNFSYYWL
+3979 
-3993 GDTLSNTNIFLN
+3993 
-4005 SLTIED
+4005 
-4011 RSLNRGKYESARY
+4011 
-4024 GVRILVSLSSDV
+4024 
-4036 LFNSQK
+4036 
-4042 TGTKTLSGG
+4042 
-4051 NMDTYGGAQTYNCW
+4051 
-4065 AISEGAGTRTDGH
+4065 
-4078 SNTNKE
+4078 
-4084 KTFELGHV
+4084 
-4092 DFIKPR
+4092 
-4098 IEKQS
+4098 
-4103 ATKDETAKTETIIIN
+4103 
-4118 VIDKYI
+4118 
-4124 DTTKEITA
+4124 
-4132 DEITIY
+4132 
-4138 ADEEIVTGIT
+4138 
-4148 KTLSKNTR
+4148 
-4156 TTPATEEDLRYETN
+4156 
-4170 GNITTTINGT
+4170 
-4180 SKVIGQQYKLVLSD
+4180 
-4194 FEQAT
+4194 
-4199 NNSKRYKD
+4199 
-4207 WSGTISIDVAE
+4207 
-4218 GAAKDQIS
+4218 
-4226 GTTANT
+4226 
-4232 NELTTLKG
+4232 
-4240 DFVDFITPYLT
+4240 
-4251 YQYLTTDIDR
+4251 
-4261 TGADADGKSF
+4261 
-4271 QMAFE
+4271 
-4276 VTDKYYESG
+4276 
-4285 KLSIDD
+4285 
-4291 LSIQMADGKHTY
+4291 
-4303 DLKNTPVTITLNS
+4303 
-4316 DESITAPNVKMT
+4316 
-4328 NKTTGEVETVTST
+4328 
-4341 TIGHR
+4341 
-4346 YVLTISNLEQLEI
+4346 
-4359 AEGNTTLDYSGIVT
+4359 
-4373 VSVDANKISD
+4373 
-4383 RSGNKNIAKTI
+4383 
-4394 TSGVSIPDE
+4394 
-4403 TGDGVVVDVV
+4403 
-4413 KPIWRRTT
+4413 
-4421 GGSLDLTT
+4421 
-4429 KTASLVV
+4429 
-4436 KGTDTYYAS
+4436 
-4445 NSLTA
+4445 
-4450 GKIKVYAYTGT
+4450 
-4461 TPTDITSL
+4461 
-4469 VSPALSTATR
+4469 
-4479 LDESVTV
+4479 
-4486 DGVTSTRQYGVQYTI
+4486 
-4501 TLTGI
+4501 
-4506 PIDKDQVKVV
+4506 
-4516 IPAGTLTDQSGN
+4516 
-4528 TNEEYETRLFT
+4528 
-4539 TLKSTAGET
+4539 
-4548 AATSAFLGN
+4548 
-4557 SSIQRQNIESVT
+4557 
-4569 FVSGIEGAANNKWDV
+4569 
-4584 SAAQDGSIWAWYT
+4584 
-4597 GSGPYQVYIGS
+4597 
-4608 DEFMCANQDSRY
+4608 
-4620 LFSYIGYASNS
+4620 
-4631 TATNVI
+4631 ATNVI

>member
-107 LTEEEVA
+107 LTDEEVA

-198 IFEVVEK
+198 IFEIVEK

-218 QTMEDGAQNTDST
+218 QTMENGEQNTDST
-231 QQNVATQA
+231 QQDVATQA

-269 YGEKITVKTKQEQT
+269 YGEKITVKTRQEHT

-288 YTLAGDNQVTE
+288 YTLAEDNKVTE

-311 ESDKGDKTLK
+311 ESDKGDKILK

-327 ENEAEENIS
+327 ENETEENIS
-336 LMSEDI
+336 LMSEDT

-357 SASSETSASSAF
+357 SVTTDEINAKEDGAF
-369 LGSTNIQR
+369 LGSSNIKR

-399 RNFDGGSYSGTKWTD
+399 RSFDGGSYSGTTWTD

-428 RSDGNGN
+428 GSDGNGN

-441 TSSQWVNL
+441 TASQWVNL

-470 LTQTSVILG
+470 VSQTSVILG

-484 GMEIALNAGKP
+484 GVEIALNAGKP
-495 RFSIWFENDTSY
+495 RFSIWFKNDTAY
-507 TRIDASSTIG
+507 TRIDTSNAIK

-554 PLNDT
+554 PSNDT

-590 LTGGEI
+590 LTGGKI

-607 LCGLIRAMDAFY
+607 LCGLIRAMDGNY
-619 NVKGEG
+619 NTKGTG
-625 HKRNATTWYDLTG
+625 HKTNATTWYDLTG

-651 HTASTVNG
+651 HTASTVSG
-659 RWGNNYFEFNGSTD
+659 KWGTNYFKFNGSTD

-699 TQTYGIVSNLDKGG
+699 TKTYGILSNIDDGG
-713 VEICLSEGK
+713 VEICLSKGQPK
-722 PRLNLWFE
+722 INLWFE
-730 GDTGYTRI
+730 GERDYTRI
-738 TDTKEIAENT
+738 TAAKQIDPNT

-753 GTFDGTTMALY
+753 GIYNGTTMALY
-764 VNGELV
+764 VNGQLV
-770 GTVTKQNGTIHK
+770 EAQEIEYFKDGATTSTKITSAGQMTTLSKKGTIHK

-797 SSGQG
+797 SSGQN
-802 YYLKGKVYSAK
+802 YYFKGKVYSAK
-813 VYNKGLSQS
+813 IYNKGLSQS
-822 QIQQVWDVSSAGDY
+822 QIQQIWDVSAAGDN

-845 GPYQVNIG
+845 GPYKVNIG
-853 SNNEIYANSN
+853 SYNNIYANS
-863 SSYLFSNIGSGDKCT
+863 D
-878 ATSVIDGLGTLN
+878 
-890 TSNVT
+890 
-895 NMNYMFQNCGS
+895 
-906 KSMTKLFLGPSF
+906 
-918 DTSSVTSMTGMFQNC
+918 
-933 GSTSMTQLDLGPAFK
+933 
-948 KIASSNSNFVANCGK
+948 
-963 SGAVIYVSSEIFQ
+963 
-976 DIKHFKLS
+976 
-984 QNSGT
+984 
-989 TVGYTNGTISPRTTL
+989 
-1004 KSTSSETNATS
+1004 
-1015 GFLGNTSIQR
+1015 
-1025 QNVQSVKFSSNTS
+1025 
-1038 GAAKVSSSKGL
+1038 
-1049 VRSFDGYKNTGAGD
+1049 
-1063 ENAHSTSTTTWK
+1063 
-1075 NLSGTSNGAVN
+1075 
-1086 GGATWGQNYLSLDG
+1086 
-1100 VNDWVDLG
+1100 
-1108 QISLTNQV
+1108 
-1116 TLDTI
+1116 
-1121 VEINS
+1121 
-1126 ASSEKQA
+1126 
-1133 ILGNPQNGGV
+1133 
-1143 LLQIFEQKVYFW
+1143 
-1155 AWINGQSYYTI
+1155 
-1166 INSDTELTLGK
+1166 
-1177 PTRITGTFNGSK
+1177 
-1189 MCLYINGKLEASK
+1189 
-1202 SVSGTILAPGEN
+1202 
-1214 TPMAIG
+1214 
-1220 SNRKGTGT
+1220 
-1228 SGNGE
+1228 
-1233 FAKANIY
+1233 
-1240 SAKVYTQALTQSE
+1240 
-1253 IQQVWDVSELGD
+1253 
-1265 YSIMAWYDASSSPYT
+1265 
-1280 VNIASSFD
+1280 
-1288 MYANA
+1288 
-1293 NSSYLFSYIGYG
+1293 SSYLFSYIGQG
-1305 SSCTATNVIDKMNLL
+1305 STCTATSVINGLELL
-1320 NTQCVTNMRGMFQY
+1320 NTSSATNMEGMFKN
-1334 CGYRKMTSFSLGNKF
+1334 CGYRKMTGLSLGSNF
-1349 DTSNVTNMNSMF
+1349 YTSNVTNMKDMF
-1361 MSCGYTAMT
+1361 SGCGQTQLT
-1370 SLDLGDKFD
+1370 SFNLGSNFN
-1379 TSNVTNMNSMFMSCG
+1379 TSRVTNMSGMFQNFAYKLGSLNLG
-1394 YTAMTSLDLGDKFD
+1394 TQFYTSA
-1408 TNNVTDMVGM
+1408 VTDMSNMFNGCGKTELTTFSLGSNFNTSKVTNMSGMFQDFAPKLVSLNLGTQFYTSAVTDMSNM

-1428 SLDLGPAFTRIAS
+1428 SLDLGPAFTKIAS
-1441 SYDDFATNCG
+1441 SYNNFSTNCG
-1451 KSGSITIY
+1451 NGAITIY

-1473 GANSSVT
+1473 GANSTVT
-1480 IGFSR
+1480 ISFSG

-1492 RPEWSI
+1492 KPEWSI

-1506 SLVVTLQGNVNTANY
+1506 SLVVTLTGNVNTTNY
-1521 TGDSLKTVT
+1521 TGDSIKTVT
-1530 NRFTNGSTNLVRVN
+1530 NRFTNGSTNLVRAK
-1544 VDGDSS
+1544 VDGNSS
-1550 ANSTITKTISNA
+1550 ANNTITKTISNV
-1562 SSTTAQT
+1562 SSTAAQT
-1569 VTCTLTLGNFAESAR
+1569 VTCTLTLANFAESVR
-1584 QSGKNFLEWSGNV
+1584 QSGNNFLEWSGNV
-1597 LLDYIPTT
+1597 SIDFIPTT
-1605 IEDAYGNPNIAES
+1605 IEDAYGNPNLFKA
-1618 DGTTMFTDTIKPEF
+1618 DGTVMFTDVIKPEF

-1644 TKTVTIVFDVADKY
+1644 TKTVTIVFDVADKF

-1716 LDQGEG
+1716 LDQGGG

-1745 NVAKTITV
+1745 NLAKTITV
-1753 GIDAPTNGDGHD
+1753 GIDDPTNGDGHD

-1774 PIWKIANINIDKTNK
+1774 PIWKIENINIDKTGK

-1813 DITISVDGDTNA
+1813 GITVSVDGDTNA

-1889 SETGGSSQT
+1889 SETGGSTSQT

-1905 QEFQLGQVDFLKPRF
+1905 QEFQLGQVDFLNPRF

-2646 SDEVTVKGDFVDFI
+2646 SDAVTVKGDFVDFI

-2728 NSDESIT
+2728 NSDEAIT

-2750 TVTSTTI
+2750 TVASVTI

-2786 TVSVDANKI
+2786 TVAVGANKI

-2916 LTGIPIDKDQVKVV
+2916 LTGIPIDKDQIKVV

-2952 TTLKSTAGETAATS
+2952 TTLQSAAGETAATS

-2983 FVSGIE
+2983 FVSGLE

-3036 SYIGYASNSTA
+3036 SYIGYAPNSTA

-3072 GYQKMTSLNLG
+3072 GYQKMTLLNLG

-3280 AVIYAPEAIY
+3280 TIIYAPETIY

-3343 VSVVVKGSAN
+3343 ISVVVKGSAN

-3393 GKIDAG
+3393 GIIDAG

-3494 DHNVNGT
+3494 DHNVDGT

-3558 TTPTNATKAL
+3558 TTPTNATKEL

-3599 GGNDYSGIMTLAFP
+3599 GGNDYSGIMTLAFT

-3649 DVVDPIWKVENINI
+3649 DVVDPIWKVENVNI

-3681 TGVENSTLTTG
+3681 TGVENSSLTTN

-3766 DASDPNS
+3766 DASAGVSSDTSTGNG
-3773 VSPSVLFDAAGTN
+3773 VSPSTLYDAAGTN

-3796 NYDAGTWTQEEI
+3796 NYDAGTWTEEEI
-3808 NGIQTGLKANL
+3808 NGIQTGLKTNL

-3828 PSNVFQFGGFAA
+3828 PSNEFQFGGFAA

-3845 GNATPYNS
+3845 GNATPYSS
-3853 SYNYIKDE
+3853 SYNYIKEE
-3861 TENAV
+3861 TGNAV
-3866 TGWRVFDIEGDTV
+3866 TGWRVYDIEGDTV

-3893 ASTNN
+3893 YSYSYN
-3898 GYISEYILTGNVNT
+3898 GETKKDGTYVSEYILTGNVNT
-3912 SWRGADTSIYQKR
+3912 SWSGADTSGYQKR
-3925 NWSNYVNVGQ
+3925 NWGNYVNVGQ
-3935 KAISATLL
+3935 KAISATVL
-3943 TKSEIDR
+3943 TKSELDR
-3950 WYSKYTDAGSSANTY
+3950 WYSKYTDAGSSADTHT
-3965 SDDIFQKIYSEPYI
+3965 DAIFQKIYSEPYI
-3979 KYQSIFDNFSYYWL
+3979 KYQSIIDNYSYYWL
-3993 GDTLSNTNIFLN
+3993 SAANGSYYVYNFYPNRRHVGSNYDYAF
-4005 SLTIED
+4005 
-4011 RSLNRGKYESARY
+4011 
-4024 GVRILVSLSSDV
+4024 GVRVLVTLSSDV

-4065 AISEGAGTRTDGH
+4065 AIAGTNSSGSSSGTTDGH

-4148 KTLSKNTR
+4148 KTFSKNTR

-4199 NNSKRYKD
+4199 NNSKKYKD

-4218 GAAKDQIS
+4218 GAVKDQIS

-4316 DESITAPNVKMT
+4316 DEAITAPNVKMT
-4328 NKTTGEVETVTST
+4328 NKTTGEVETVASV

-4373 VSVDANKISD
+4373 VAVGANKISD

-4506 PIDKDQVKVV
+4506 PIDKDQIKVV

-4539 TLKSTAGET
+4539 TLQSAAGET

-4569 FVSGIEGAANNKWDV
+4569 FVSGLEGAANNKWDV

-4620 LFSYIGYASNS
+4620 LFSYIGYAPNS

-4663 TSLNL
+4663 TLLNL

>member
-218 QTMEDGAQNTDST
+218 QTMENGEQNTDST
-231 QQNVATQA
+231 QQDVATQA

-288 YTLAGDNQVTE
+288 YTLAEDNKVTE

-336 LMSEDI
+336 LMSEDT
-342 NSDIATYASSSSTLK
+342 NSDIAVYASSSSSTLK
-357 SASSETSASSAF
+357 SASSETSATSAF
-369 LGSTNIQR
+369 LGSPNITR
-377 QNIESVTFN
+377 QQIESVTFDSN
-386 STTTDATMPKGLI
+386 TTGATRVGAEKGLI
-399 RNFDGGSYSGTKWTD
+399 RSFDGKNNAGTVATSSHDGSTTTWKD
-414 LTKNKNGVVKGGSF
+414 LAVNKNGVIAGGTWGT
-428 RSDGNGN
+428 D
-435 YLSLNG
+435 YLKLNG

-456 KEQVTLDVI
+456 KNEVTLDAIVTFDSTAKNYSI
-465 IKVSD
+465 I
-470 LTQTSVILG
+470 G
-479 NVDDG
+479 NADDG
-484 GMEIALNAGKP
+484 GVEIALDKGRPKL
-495 RFSIWFENDTSY
+495 SIWFEDDANGYTMVRAKNAITS
-507 TRIDASSTIG
+507 TTDKI
-517 ANKSTRITGT
+517 RITGT
-527 YNGTT
+527 YDGTN
-532 MALYVDGVQVGT
+532 MCLYVNGELVELGFLQVDGTEVATTAGQLSTYSVPG
-544 KTKQNGIIHS
+544 KKIKAPIN
-554 PLNDT
+554 NT
-559 VMAIGCNPIGSS
+559 VMAIGCNPIRSTAQG
-571 SQQNYF
+571 NYLSG
-577 KGKIYSVKMYNKG
+577 KVYSAKIYNVG
-590 LTGGEI
+590 LKQEQIGTVSN
-596 AKGWNSSEQGV
+596 WNSSEQGV
-607 LCGLIRAMDAFY
+607 FSHLIGGFDGFY
-619 NVKGEG
+619 NTKGEG
-625 HKRNATTWYDLTG
+625 HKRNAINWYDLTG
-638 NQNGAIMNGAQTA
+638 NQDGILMNGTAA
-651 HTASTVNG
+651 HTASTANQ
-659 RWGNNYFEFNGSTD
+659 RWGTNYLEFNGSTD

-679 IDTSITNKIT
+679 MDLTITNKVTFDSIIS
-689 LDAIVEVSDN
+689 LDAKGTYTIIGNHDSGGATIGINNGRPRVSM
-699 TQTYGIVSNLDKGG
+699 Y
-713 VEICLSEGK
+713 
-722 PRLNLWFE
+722 FE
-730 GDTGYTRI
+730 GDSGYT
-738 TDTKEIAENT
+738 TLQAKVALEPNQIA
-748 PTRIT
+748 RVT
-753 GTFDGTTMALY
+753 GVYDGTNLSLY
-764 VNGELV
+764 VDGELV
-770 GTVTKQNGTIHK
+770 ELGYKMVAGKDVSKNIAAGDKTTLAVSGKKIKDTT
-782 PVNNTVMAIGCNPTG
+782 NNTVMAIGCNPSG
-797 SSGQG
+797 SNAGKS
-802 YYLKGKVYSAK
+802 YLDGKVYYAK
-813 VYNKGLSQS
+813 IFNAGLTQQRIK
-822 QIQQVWDVSSAGDY
+822 QIWDVSTQGDY
-836 SILAWRTQT
+836 SILAWY
-845 GPYQVNIG
+845 GDNSVPYQVHVG
-853 SNNEIYANSN
+853 SCNEIYANSN
-863 SSYLFSNIGSGDKCT
+863 SSYLFS
-878 ATSVIDGLGTLN
+878 
-890 TSNVT
+890 
-895 NMNYMFQNCGS
+895 
-906 KSMTKLFLGPSF
+906 
-918 DTSSVTSMTGMFQNC
+918 
-933 GSTSMTQLDLGPAFK
+933 
-948 KIASSNSNFVANCGK
+948 
-963 SGAVIYVSSEIFQ
+963 
-976 DIKHFKLS
+976 
-984 QNSGT
+984 
-989 TVGYTNGTISPRTTL
+989 
-1004 KSTSSETNATS
+1004 
-1015 GFLGNTSIQR
+1015 
-1025 QNVQSVKFSSNTS
+1025 
-1038 GAAKVSSSKGL
+1038 
-1049 VRSFDGYKNTGAGD
+1049 
-1063 ENAHSTSTTTWK
+1063 
-1075 NLSGTSNGAVN
+1075 
-1086 GGATWGQNYLSLDG
+1086 
-1100 VNDWVDLG
+1100 
-1108 QISLTNQV
+1108 
-1116 TLDTI
+1116 
-1121 VEINS
+1121 
-1126 ASSEKQA
+1126 
-1133 ILGNPQNGGV
+1133 
-1143 LLQIFEQKVYFW
+1143 
-1155 AWINGQSYYTI
+1155 
-1166 INSDTELTLGK
+1166 
-1177 PTRITGTFNGSK
+1177 
-1189 MCLYINGKLEASK
+1189 
-1202 SVSGTILAPGEN
+1202 
-1214 TPMAIG
+1214 
-1220 SNRKGTGT
+1220 
-1228 SGNGE
+1228 
-1233 FAKANIY
+1233 
-1240 SAKVYTQALTQSE
+1240 
-1253 IQQVWDVSELGD
+1253 
-1265 YSIMAWYDASSSPYT
+1265 
-1280 VNIASSFD
+1280 
-1288 MYANA
+1288 
-1293 NSSYLFSYIGYG
+1293 YIGYG
-1305 SSCTATNVIDKMNLL
+1305 SACTETSVINGIGLL
-1320 NTQCVTNMRGMFQY
+1320 NTSSATNMEGMFQY
-1334 CGYRKMTSFSLGNKF
+1334 CGYRKMTGLSLESNF
-1349 DTSNVTNMNSMF
+1349 YTSNVTNMSNMF
-1361 MSCGYTAMT
+1361 NGCGQTQLT
-1370 SLDLGDKFD
+1370 SFD
-1379 TSNVTNMNSMFMSCG
+1379 FGSNFNTSRVTNMSGMFQNFAYKLGSLNLGSQFYTSTVTNMSNMFSGCG
-1394 YTAMTSLDLGDKFD
+1394 KTELTTFSLGSNFNTSKVTNMSGMFQDFAPKLVSLNLGTQFYTSA
-1408 TNNVTDMVGM
+1408 VTDMSNM

-1428 SLDLGPAFTRIAS
+1428 SLDLGPAFTAIAS
-1441 SYDDFATNCG
+1441 SYADFATNCG

-1459 TGSAIYSNSNAFRL
+1459 SGSAIYSNSNAFRL

-1530 NRFTNGSTNLVRVN
+1530 NRFTNGSTNLVRAK
-1544 VDGDSS
+1544 VDGNSS
-1550 ANSTITKTISNA
+1550 ANNTITKTISNA
-1562 SSTTAQT
+1562 NSTAAQT
-1569 VTCTLTLGNFAESAR
+1569 VTCTLTLANFAESVR
-1584 QSGKNFLEWSGNV
+1584 QSGNNFLEWSGNV
-1597 LLDYIPTT
+1597 SIDFIPTT
-1605 IEDAYGNPNIAES
+1605 IEDAYGNPNLFKA
-1618 DGTTMFTDTIKPEF
+1618 DGTVMFTDVIKPEF

-1644 TKTVTIVFDVADKY
+1644 TKTVTIVFDVADKF

-1674 VVVGGVTATNATKTL
+1674 VVLGGVTATNATKTL

-1722 NDYSGIMTLAFPADI
+1722 NDYSGIMTLAFPAGI

-1745 NVAKTITV
+1745 NVAKTITI
-1753 GIDAPTNGDGHD
+1753 GIDDPTTGDGD
-1765 SGVIVDVVD
+1765 DTGVIVDVVD
-1774 PIWKIANINIDKTNK
+1774 PIWKVENINIDKTNK

-1825 NTVITK
+1825 NTVIEK
-1831 SLTEPTFFSNAI
+1831 SLTEPTFSTNET

-1866 KSFLEYSGAVKI
+1866 KSFLEYSGTVKI
-1878 TVAAGTITDVP
+1878 TIAAGTITDDTSGDAGGNGVSP
-1889 SETGGSSQT
+1889 STLYDAAGTNANGLHIGDFVNYDAGTWTQEEINAIQTGVKTNLQTANGSTSFPTNIFQFGGFAAGTSRNGNATPYSTYDYIKDETGNEVTGWRVFDIEGDNMTLISAGNPEDYYHAYSGNSGYVSEYILTGNVDSSWSGADESEYQKRNWSDYVNSGQKAISATVLTKSRIDSWYSKYITAGADTDNETTFQKIYSEPYIKYQSIIDNYSFYWNSDGYGATLAFFKPDSRSFLKSPQLPTKGVRVLVSLSSDVLFNSQKTGTKTLTGGNMDTYGGEQTYNCWAIAEGSSSGT
-1898 QSNSSKE
+1898 TDGQSNSSKE
-1905 QEFQLGQVDFLKPRF
+1905 QEFELGQVDFLNPRF

-1950 ALSTDTTASNITVI
+1950 TLSTDTTASNITVI

-1972 ATKTLTKLQ
+1972 ATKSLTKLQ

-2019 VFPENIVTDTE
+2019 AFPENIVTDTDT
-2030 ANGNLAKTITIG
+2030 NGNLAKTITIG

-2056 IVDVVDPIWKVEN
+2056 IVDVVDPVWKVEN

-2086 DKYLTGVENSTLTTS
+2086 DKYLTGVENSTLATS

-2138 YALTLNNFEEATKQT
+2138 YTLTLNNFEEVTKQT

-2172 ITDDTSGEG
+2172 ITDDTSGELSG
-2181 GGNGVRPSVMFD
+2181 SGVKPSEMFD

-2219 INAIQTGLASSTITA
+2219 INAIQTGLKTNLQTA

-2239 LPSSN
+2239 LPSN
-2244 FQFGGFT
+2244 VFQFGGFT
-2251 AGASR
+2251 AGTSR
-2256 NENATPYKDIFGR
+2256 NGNATPNEDPLMDGTPFNYLRD
-2269 SFDYI
+2269 SS
-2274 KDETG
+2274 TG
-2279 NAVTGWRVF
+2279 SAVTGWRIF
-2288 DIEGD
+2288 DIDGD
-2293 NVTLI
+2293 TVTLI
-2298 SVGCPEDYYRSNGND
+2298 SAGNPEDYYNGNQTNN
-2313 SGYINEYILT
+2313 GYISEYILT
-2323 GNVNSNWSGADTS
+2323 GNVNSSWSTGGTDKAN
-2336 AYQKRNWSNYVNL
+2336 YQKREWGEYINSS
-2349 GQKAISATVLTKSK
+2349 QKAISATPLTKGR
-2363 LDSWYSKYITAG
+2363 LDNWYSKYIEAG
-2375 ADTYNDTTFQQIYTE
+2375 ANTSTSSTFTKIYN
-2390 PYIKFQSIVDSYSNY
+2390 SSYAKYRNMIENY
-2405 TFSEA
+2405 SFYYLATA
-2410 DMHNSVYYFSPNS
+2410 YNSVPFSSMYGVDPEFRNITS
-2423 RLVTGNSGNDYVAKG
+2423 GCEAFGIRMLVT
-2438 VRVLVSL
+2438 L
-2445 SSDVLFNSQ
+2445 SADALFDAE
-2454 KTGTKTLTS
+2454 KTGTKTITG

-2587 TAIVNGTSQIVGQQ
+2587 TATVNGTSQIVGQQ

-2646 SDEVTVKGDFVDFI
+2646 SDAVTVKGDFVDFI

-2722 PVTITL
+2722 PVTIAL
-2728 NSDESIT
+2728 NSDEAIT

-2786 TVSVDANKI
+2786 TVSVGANKI

-2826 VKPIWRRTT
+2826 VKPIWRKTSD
-2835 GGSLDLTTKTA
+2835 GSIDFGTKTA
-2846 SLVVKGT
+2846 NIVVKGT

-2863 AGKIKVYAYTGT
+2863 VAKLRVYAYSGT
-2875 TPTDITSLVS
+2875 TQTDITSSVN
-2885 PALSTATRLDESV
+2885 PTLSAATRLDESV
-2898 TVDGVTSTRQ
+2898 TVNGTTSTRQ

-2916 LTGIPIDKDQVKVV
+2916 LTNIPVDKDQVKII
-2930 IPAGT
+2930 IPADT
-2935 LTDQSGNTNEE
+2935 LTDQSGNTNDV
-2946 YETRLF
+2946 YEIKLF
-2952 TTLKSTAGETAATS
+2952 ATLKSAVISRDEYGNVDSGEKYGDS
-2966 AFLGNSSI
+2966 GFLGNSSI
-2974 QRQNIESVT
+2974 QRRNIESVT
-2983 FVSGIE
+2983 FLTSAS

-3027 ANQDSRYLF
+3027 ANQDSGYLF
-3036 SYIGYASNSTA
+3036 SHIGSGSNSTA

-3057 NIITATNMSYMFNYC
+3057 NTVTATNMNGMFSGC
-3072 GYQKMTSLNLG
+3072 GYTS
-3083 NNFDT
+3083 
-3088 TNVTNMAGMFQNCG
+3088 
-3102 QTKMTSI
+3102 
-3109 NLGTQFYTSKV
+3109 
-3120 TDMSNMFNG
+3120 
-3129 CGQTELITFSLG
+3129 
-3141 SNFDTTKVTNMSG
+3141 
-3154 MFQNFAHKLGILNL
+3154 
-3168 GTQFYTS
+3168 
-3175 EVTDMSNM
+3175 
-3183 FNGCGQNAMTTLTLG
+3183 
-3198 TNFDTTKVTN
+3198 
-3208 MSQMFKDFAKSST
+3208 
-3221 GMTSLDLGDSFYTTS
+3221 MTSLDLGDKFDTS
-3236 VTDMTRMFNGCG
+3236 NVTDMREMFYECG
-3248 QTAMVALD
+3248 YTAMTSLVLGEKFDTSKVTNMRQMFDNCGREALRSLSLGEKFNTSNVTNMNSMFPVCGLTTLTSLDLGDKFDTSNVTDMSDMFSGLTALPILDLGDKFNTSNVTNMSNMFSGLTALTSLDLGDKFDTSNVTNHGKMFAGCTAITTLD
-3256 LGPAFTKIASDE
+3256 LGPKFTKIASDE
-3268 NSGFMTNCGTTG
+3268 NSEFMSDCGTTG

-3322 KPEWEKVSSSL
+3322 KPEWEKASSSL

-3343 VSVVVKGSAN
+3343 ISVVVKGSAN

-3451 GGRGEATDTYT
+3451 GGRGESTDTYT

-3681 TGVENSTLTTG
+3681 TGVENSTLTTN

-3766 DASDPNS
+3766 DAS
-3773 VSPSVLFDAAGTN
+3773 
-3786 ANGLHIGDFV
+3786 
-3796 NYDAGTWTQEEI
+3796 
-3808 NGIQTGLKANL
+3808 
-3819 QTANGSTSL
+3819 
-3828 PSNVFQFGGFAA
+3828 
-3840 GTSRN
+3840 
-3845 GNATPYNS
+3845 
-3853 SYNYIKDE
+3853 
-3861 TENAV
+3861 
-3866 TGWRVFDIEGDTV
+3866 
-3879 TLISAGNPEDYYHF
+3879 
-3893 ASTNN
+3893 
-3898 GYISEYILTGNVNT
+3898 
-3912 SWRGADTSIYQKR
+3912 
-3925 NWSNYVNVGQ
+3925 
-3935 KAISATLL
+3935 AI
-3943 TKSEIDR
+3943 
-3950 WYSKYTDAGSSANTY
+3950 
-3965 SDDIFQKIYSEPYI
+3965 
-3979 KYQSIFDNFSYYWL
+3979 
-3993 GDTLSNTNIFLN
+3993 
-4005 SLTIED
+4005 
-4011 RSLNRGKYESARY
+4011 
-4024 GVRILVSLSSDV
+4024 
-4036 LFNSQK
+4036 
-4042 TGTKTLSGG
+4042 
-4051 NMDTYGGAQTYNCW
+4051 
-4065 AISEGAGTRTDGH
+4065 AGTRTDGH

-4148 KTLSKNTR
+4148 KTFSKNTR

-4199 NNSKRYKD
+4199 NNSKKYKD

-4303 DLKNTPVTITLNS
+4303 DLKNTPVTIALNS
-4316 DESITAPNVKMT
+4316 DEAITAPNVKMT

-4373 VSVDANKISD
+4373 VSVGANKISD

-4539 TLKSTAGET
+4539 TLQSAAGET

>member
-107 LTEEEVA
+107 LTEEEVT
-114 NKKVQVQSD
+114 NKKVQVQSH

-269 YGEKITVKTKQEQT
+269 YGEKIIVKTKQAQT

-299 VANVTSGEYVDF
+299 VANVTSGGYVDF
-311 ESDKGDKTLK
+311 ESDKGGKTLK
-321 YIIATQ
+321 YIIATEEN

-399 RNFDGGSYSGTKWTD
+399 RSFNGASHSGSTWTD
-414 LTKNKNGVVKGGSF
+414 LTENKNGAVKGGSWG
-428 RSDGNGN
+428 SDGNGS

-441 TSSQWVNL
+441 TASQWVNL
-449 GRMEMFL
+449 ERMEMLL

-465 IKVSD
+465 IKVSSN
-470 LTQTSVILG
+470 TQTSVILG

-507 TRIDASSTIG
+507 TRIDASSTIV

-532 MALYVDGVQVGT
+532 MALYVDGVLVGT
-544 KTKQNGIIHS
+544 KTKQNGIVHS
-554 PLNDT
+554 PVNDT

-571 SQQNYF
+571 SQQDYF
-577 KGKIYSVKMYNKG
+577 NGKIYSARIYNKG
-590 LTGGEI
+590 LMQGEVTQ
-596 AKGWNSSEQGV
+596 GWSSSEPGV
-607 LCGLIRAMDAFY
+607 LSGLIRAMDGNY
-619 NVKGEG
+619 NTKGTG
-625 HKRNATTWYDLTG
+625 HKTNATTWYDLTG

-699 TQTYGIVSNLDKGG
+699 TQTYGIVSNVDDGG
-713 VEICLSEGK
+713 LEICLSKGK

-738 TDTKEIAENT
+738 TDTNTIAVNT

-770 GTVTKQNGTIHK
+770 GTRTKQNGTIHK

-822 QIQQVWDVSSAGDY
+822 QIQQIWDVSAAGDN

-845 GPYQVNIG
+845 GPYKVNIG
-853 SNNEIYANSN
+853 SYNNIYANS
-863 SSYLFSNIGSGDKCT
+863 D
-878 ATSVIDGLGTLN
+878 
-890 TSNVT
+890 
-895 NMNYMFQNCGS
+895 
-906 KSMTKLFLGPSF
+906 
-918 DTSSVTSMTGMFQNC
+918 
-933 GSTSMTQLDLGPAFK
+933 
-948 KIASSNSNFVANCGK
+948 
-963 SGAVIYVSSEIFQ
+963 
-976 DIKHFKLS
+976 
-984 QNSGT
+984 
-989 TVGYTNGTISPRTTL
+989 
-1004 KSTSSETNATS
+1004 
-1015 GFLGNTSIQR
+1015 
-1025 QNVQSVKFSSNTS
+1025 
-1038 GAAKVSSSKGL
+1038 
-1049 VRSFDGYKNTGAGD
+1049 
-1063 ENAHSTSTTTWK
+1063 
-1075 NLSGTSNGAVN
+1075 
-1086 GGATWGQNYLSLDG
+1086 
-1100 VNDWVDLG
+1100 
-1108 QISLTNQV
+1108 
-1116 TLDTI
+1116 
-1121 VEINS
+1121 
-1126 ASSEKQA
+1126 
-1133 ILGNPQNGGV
+1133 
-1143 LLQIFEQKVYFW
+1143 
-1155 AWINGQSYYTI
+1155 
-1166 INSDTELTLGK
+1166 
-1177 PTRITGTFNGSK
+1177 
-1189 MCLYINGKLEASK
+1189 
-1202 SVSGTILAPGEN
+1202 
-1214 TPMAIG
+1214 
-1220 SNRKGTGT
+1220 
-1228 SGNGE
+1228 
-1233 FAKANIY
+1233 
-1240 SAKVYTQALTQSE
+1240 
-1253 IQQVWDVSELGD
+1253 
-1265 YSIMAWYDASSSPYT
+1265 
-1280 VNIASSFD
+1280 
-1288 MYANA
+1288 
-1293 NSSYLFSYIGYG
+1293 SSYLFSYIGYG
-1305 SSCTATNVIDKMNLL
+1305 SACTETSVINGIGLL
-1320 NTQCVTNMRGMFQY
+1320 NTSSATNMEGMFQY
-1334 CGYRKMTSFSLGNKF
+1334 CGYRKMTGLSLGSNF
-1349 DTSNVTNMNSMF
+1349 YTSNVTNMSNMF
-1361 MSCGYTAMT
+1361 NGCGQTQLT
-1370 SLDLGDKFD
+1370 SFD
-1379 TSNVTNMNSMFMSCG
+1379 FGSNFNTSRVTNMSGMFQNFAYKLGSLNLGSQFYTSAVTNMSNMFSGCG
-1394 YTAMTSLDLGDKFD
+1394 QTELTTFSLGSNFNTARVTNMSGMFQNFAPKLVSLNLGTQFYTSA
-1408 TNNVTDMVGM
+1408 VTDMSNM
-1418 FYNCGTTAMT
+1418 FYNCGTTSMT
-1428 SLDLGPAFTRIAS
+1428 TLDLGPAFTRIAS
-1441 SYDDFATNCG
+1441 SYADFATNCG

-1492 RPEWSI
+1492 KPEWSI

-1506 SLVVTLQGNVNTANY
+1506 SLVLTLKGNVNTTNY
-1521 TGDSLKTVT
+1521 TGDSIKTVT
-1530 NRFTNGSTNLVRVN
+1530 NRFTNGSTNSVRAK

-1562 SSTTAQT
+1562 SSTAAQT
-1569 VTCTLTLGNFAESAR
+1569 VTCTLTLGNFAESTR

-1597 LLDYIPTT
+1597 SLDFIPTT

-1618 DGTTMFTDTIKPEF
+1618 NGTTMFTDTIKPEF

-1745 NVAKTITV
+1745 NVAKTIT
-1753 GIDAPTNGDGHD
+1753 
-1765 SGVIVDVVD
+1765 
-1774 PIWKIANINIDKTNK
+1774 
-1789 KVTADLIA
+1789 
-1797 TDKYL
+1797 
-1802 TGVENSTLTTS
+1802 
-1813 DITISVDGDTNA
+1813 
-1825 NTVITK
+1825 
-1831 SLTEPTFFSNAI
+1831 
-1843 TGMKEI
+1843 
-1849 KYTLT
+1849 
-1854 LTNFEEATRQTG
+1854 
-1866 KSFLEYSGAVKI
+1866 
-1878 TVAAGTITDVP
+1878 
-1889 SETGGSSQT
+1889 
-1898 QSNSSKE
+1898 
-1905 QEFQLGQVDFLKPRF
+1905 
-1920 IYEYANTTINHETKT
+1920 
-1935 VTVVFDATDKYFNSS
+1935 
-1950 ALSTDTTASNITVI
+1950 
-1964 VDGTTATN
+1964 
-1972 ATKTLTKLQ
+1972 
-1981 DITETVNGTSKKV
+1981 
-1994 GEKYQLVI
+1994 
-2002 SNLDQGDG
+2002 
-2010 GSYSGVMTL
+2010 
-2019 VFPENIVTDTE
+2019 
-2030 ANGNLAKTITIG
+2030 IG
-2042 IDDPTTGDGHDTGI
+2042 IDDPTTGDGDDTGV

-2086 DKYLTGVENSTLTTS
+2086 DKYLTGVENSTLTTN
-2101 DITVSVDGDANANTV
+2101 DITVSVDDDVNANTV
-2116 IAKSLSTPTFSTNET
+2116 ITKSLTEPTFSTNAT
-2131 TGLKEIK
+2131 TGMKEIK
-2138 YALTLNNFEEATKQT
+2138 YTLTLDNFEQATKQT

-2172 ITDDTSGEG
+2172 VRDDATAGVSSDTST
-2181 GGNGVRPSVMFD
+2181 GNGVSPSTLFD
-2193 ANGTNTDGLHI
+2193 AAGTNTNGLHI

-2219 INAIQTGLASSTITA
+2219 INAIQTGLKTNLQTA
-2234 NGSTS
+2234 NGVAVA
-2239 LPSSN
+2239 PEEGY
-2244 FQFGGFT
+2244 QFGGFV
-2251 AGASR
+2251 AGSSR
-2256 NENATPYKDIFGR
+2256 NGSATKHNPYENDDDYVKDKSTSSG
-2269 SFDYI
+2269 
-2274 KDETG
+2274 
-2279 NAVTGWRVF
+2279 VTGWRVF

-2293 NVTLI
+2293 TVTLI
-2298 SVGCPEDYYRSNGND
+2298 SAGNPEKYLHYNESAAC
-2313 SGYINEYILT
+2313 GYISQYILLGPVGTNFDDWDWVT
-2323 GNVNSNWSGADTS
+2323 GEYGLVSHGKDDV
-2336 AYQKRNWSNYVNL
+2336 QIRNWEMYIN
-2349 GQKAISATVLTKSK
+2349 GTQKATNVMPLTKSR
-2363 LDSWYSKYITAG
+2363 LDNWYSKYITAG
-2375 ADTYNDTTFQQIYTE
+2375 ANTGNETTFQKIYSE
-2390 PYIKFQSIVDSYSNY
+2390 PYIKYQNMIDNNSNY
-2405 TFSEA
+2405 WLCEGTNYLYLFEPDNRDVESHFNRPWGIR
-2410 DMHNSVYYFSPNS
+2410 M
-2423 RLVTGNSGNDYVAKG
+2423 LVT
-2438 VRVLVSL
+2438 L

-2454 KTGTKTLTS
+2454 KTGTKTLTG
-2463 GNMATYGGNQTYNC
+2463 GNMDTYGGDQTYNC
-2477 WAIAEGSSSGTTDGQ
+2477 WSIAEGSATNNSGSITRTDGQ

-2646 SDEVTVKGDFVDFI
+2646 SDAVTVKGDFVDFI

-2705 LSIQMADGK
+2705 LSIQIADGK

-2786 TVSVDANKI
+2786 TVAVDANKI
-2795 SDRSGNKNIAKTI
+2795 SDRTGNTNIAKTI

-2826 VKPIWRRTT
+2826 VKPIWRKTSD
-2835 GGSLDLTTKTA
+2835 GSIDFGTKTA
-2846 SLVVKGT
+2846 NIVVKGT

-2863 AGKIKVYAYTGT
+2863 VAKLRVYAYSGT
-2875 TPTDITSLVS
+2875 TQTDITSSVN
-2885 PALSTATRLDESV
+2885 PTLSAATRLDESV
-2898 TVDGVTSTRQ
+2898 TVNGTTSTRQ

-2916 LTGIPIDKDQVKVV
+2916 LTNIPVDKDQVKII
-2930 IPAGT
+2930 IPADT
-2935 LTDQSGNTNEE
+2935 LTDQSGNTNDV
-2946 YETRLF
+2946 YEIKLF
-2952 TTLKSTAGETAATS
+2952 ATLKSAVISRDEYGNVDSGEKYRDS
-2966 AFLGNSSI
+2966 GFLGNSSI

-2983 FVSGIE
+2983 FLTSAS

-3027 ANQDSRYLF
+3027 ANQDSGYLF
-3036 SYIGYASNSTA
+3036 SHIGSGSNSTA

-3057 NIITATNMSYMFNYC
+3057 NTVTATNMNGMFSGC
-3072 GYQKMTSLNLG
+3072 GYTS
-3083 NNFDT
+3083 
-3088 TNVTNMAGMFQNCG
+3088 
-3102 QTKMTSI
+3102 
-3109 NLGTQFYTSKV
+3109 
-3120 TDMSNMFNG
+3120 
-3129 CGQTELITFSLG
+3129 
-3141 SNFDTTKVTNMSG
+3141 
-3154 MFQNFAHKLGILNL
+3154 
-3168 GTQFYTS
+3168 
-3175 EVTDMSNM
+3175 
-3183 FNGCGQNAMTTLTLG
+3183 
-3198 TNFDTTKVTN
+3198 
-3208 MSQMFKDFAKSST
+3208 
-3221 GMTSLDLGDSFYTTS
+3221 MTSLDLGDKFDTS
-3236 VTDMTRMFNGCG
+3236 NVTDMREMFYECG
-3248 QTAMVALD
+3248 YTAMTSLVLGEKFDTSKVTNMRQMFDNCGREALRSLSLGEKFNTSNVTNMNSMFQACGITTLTSLDLGDKFDTSNVTDMSAMFSGLTALPILDLGDKFNTSNVTNMSNMFSGLTALTSLDLGDKFDTSNVTNHGKMFAGCTAITTLD
-3256 LGPAFTKIASDE
+3256 LGPKFTKIASDE
-3268 NSGFMTNCGTTG
+3268 NSSFMSDCGTTG

-3681 TGVENSTLTTG
+3681 TGVENSTLTTN

-3715 TFSTNETTGM
+3715 TFSTNATTGM

-3752 GTVKITVAAGTVRD
+3752 GNVKIKIAAGTVTD
-3766 DASDPNS
+3766 DATSS
-3773 VSPSVLFDAAGTN
+3773 VSPSTLFDADGTN
-3786 ANGLHIGDFV
+3786 AEGLHIGDFV

-3808 NGIQTGLKANL
+3808 NAIQTGEKTNL

-3828 PSNVFQFGGFAA
+3828 PTKLFQFGGFAA
-3840 GTSRN
+3840 GASRN
-3845 GNATPYNS
+3845 GNATPKEI
-3853 SYNYIKDE
+3853 YNYIKDE
-3861 TENAV
+3861 TGNAV
-3866 TGWRVFDIEGDTV
+3866 TGWRVYDIEGDTV
-3879 TLISAGNPEDYYHF
+3879 TLISAGNPEDYF
-3893 ASTNN
+3893 NFDDGETEEDG
-3898 GYISEYILTGNVNT
+3898 GYVSEYILTGNVNT
-3912 SWRGADTSIYQKR
+3912 SWSGADTSKYQKR
-3925 NWSNYVNVGQ
+3925 NWNNYVNVGQ
-3935 KAISATLL
+3935 KAISATVL
-3943 TKSEIDR
+3943 TMSELDR
-3950 WYSKYTDAGSSANTY
+3950 WYRKYIDMGSNETSYNFPTFY
-3965 SDDIFQKIYSEPYI
+3965 KIYSEPYI
-3979 KYQSIFDNFSYYWL
+3979 KYQSVIDNYSNYWL
-3993 GDTLSNTNIFLN
+3993 ITKIYSLAAIYFNPGIGGKG
-4005 SLTIED
+4005 SLTT
-4011 RSLNRGKYESARY
+4011 YELARPT
-4024 GVRILVSLSSDV
+4024 VWCACPSFS
-4036 LFNSQK
+4036 
-4042 TGTKTLSGG
+4042 
-4051 NMDTYGGAQTYNCW
+4051 
-4065 AISEGAGTRTDGH
+4065 
-4078 SNTNKE
+4078 
-4084 KTFELGHV
+4084 
-4092 DFIKPR
+4092 
-4098 IEKQS
+4098 
-4103 ATKDETAKTETIIIN
+4103 II
-4118 VIDKYI
+4118 
-4124 DTTKEITA
+4124 
-4132 DEITIY
+4132 
-4138 ADEEIVTGIT
+4138 
-4148 KTLSKNTR
+4148 
-4156 TTPATEEDLRYETN
+4156 
-4170 GNITTTINGT
+4170 
-4180 SKVIGQQYKLVLSD
+4180 
-4194 FEQAT
+4194 
-4199 NNSKRYKD
+4199 
-4207 WSGTISIDVAE
+4207 
-4218 GAAKDQIS
+4218 
-4226 GTTANT
+4226 
-4232 NELTTLKG
+4232 
-4240 DFVDFITPYLT
+4240 
-4251 YQYLTTDIDR
+4251 
-4261 TGADADGKSF
+4261 
-4271 QMAFE
+4271 
-4276 VTDKYYESG
+4276 
-4285 KLSIDD
+4285 
-4291 LSIQMADGKHTY
+4291 
-4303 DLKNTPVTITLNS
+4303 
-4316 DESITAPNVKMT
+4316 
-4328 NKTTGEVETVTST
+4328 
-4341 TIGHR
+4341 
-4346 YVLTISNLEQLEI
+4346 
-4359 AEGNTTLDYSGIVT
+4359 
-4373 VSVDANKISD
+4373 
-4383 RSGNKNIAKTI
+4383 
-4394 TSGVSIPDE
+4394 
-4403 TGDGVVVDVV
+4403 
-4413 KPIWRRTT
+4413 
-4421 GGSLDLTT
+4421 
-4429 KTASLVV
+4429 
-4436 KGTDTYYAS
+4436 
-4445 NSLTA
+4445 
-4450 GKIKVYAYTGT
+4450 
-4461 TPTDITSL
+4461 
-4469 VSPALSTATR
+4469 
-4479 LDESVTV
+4479 
-4486 DGVTSTRQYGVQYTI
+4486 
-4501 TLTGI
+4501 
-4506 PIDKDQVKVV
+4506 
-4516 IPAGTLTDQSGN
+4516 
-4528 TNEEYETRLFT
+4528 
-4539 TLKSTAGET
+4539 
-4548 AATSAFLGN
+4548 
-4557 SSIQRQNIESVT
+4557 
-4569 FVSGIEGAANNKWDV
+4569 
-4584 SAAQDGSIWAWYT
+4584 
-4597 GSGPYQVYIGS
+4597 
-4608 DEFMCANQDSRY
+4608 
-4620 LFSYIGYASNS
+4620 
-4631 TATNVI
+4631 
-4637 NGLEYLNI
+4637 
-4645 ITATNM
+4645 
-4651 SYMFNYCGYQKM
+4651 
-4663 TSLNL
+4663 
-4668 GNNFDTTNVTNMAG
+4668 
-4682 MFQNCGQTKMTSIN
+4682 
-4696 LGTQFYTSKVT
+4696 
-4707 DMSNMFN
+4707 
-4714 GCGQTELITFSLGSN
+4714 
-4729 FDTTKVTNMSGMFQN
+4729 
-4744 FAHKLGILNL
+4744 
-4754 GTQFYTSEVTDMS
+4754 
-4767 NMFNGCG
+4767 
-4774 QNAMTTL
+4774 
-4781 TLGTNFDTTKVTN
+4781 
-4794 MSQMFKDFAKSST
+4794 
-4807 GMTSL
+4807 
-4812 DLGDSFYTTSVT
+4812 
-4824 DMTRMFNG
+4824 
-4832 CGQTAM
+4832 
-4838 VALDLGPAF
+4838 
-4847 TKIASANT
+4847 
-4855 DFATNCGASG
+4855 
-4865 IVIYAP
+4865 
-4871 ESIYSNR
+4871 
-4878 TSFKLNKT
+4878 
-4886 GQ
+4886 

>member
-107 LTEEEVA
+107 LTEEEVT

-218 QTMEDGAQNTDST
+218 QTMENGEQNTDST
-231 QQNVATQA
+231 QQDVATQA

-336 LMSEDI
+336 LMSEDT
-342 NSDIATYASSSSTLK
+342 NSDIAVYASSSSSTLK
-357 SASSETSASSAF
+357 SASSETSATSAF
-369 LGSTNIQR
+369 LGSPNITR
-377 QNIESVTFN
+377 QQIESVTFDSN
-386 STTTDATMPKGLI
+386 TTGATRVGAEKGLI
-399 RNFDGGSYSGTKWTD
+399 RSFDGKNNAGTVATSSHDGSTTTWKD
-414 LTKNKNGVVKGGSF
+414 LAVNKNGVIAGGTWGT
-428 RSDGNGN
+428 D
-435 YLSLNG
+435 YLKLNG

-456 KEQVTLDVI
+456 KNEVTLDAIVTFDSTAKNYSI
-465 IKVSD
+465 I
-470 LTQTSVILG
+470 G

-484 GMEIALNAGKP
+484 GVEIALDKGRPNL
-495 RFSIWFENDTSY
+495 SIWFEDDANGY
-507 TRIDASSTIG
+507 TRVQAKNAITSTTDKI
-517 ANKSTRITGT
+517 RITGT
-527 YNGTT
+527 YDGTN
-532 MALYVDGVQVGT
+532 MCLYVNGELVELGFLQVDGTEVATTAGQLSTYSVPG
-544 KTKQNGIIHS
+544 KKIKAPIN
-554 PLNDT
+554 NT
-559 VMAIGCNPIGSS
+559 VMAIGCNPIRSTAQG
-571 SQQNYF
+571 NYLSG
-577 KGKIYSVKMYNKG
+577 KVYSAKIYNVG
-590 LTGGEI
+590 LKQEQIGTVSN
-596 AKGWNSSEQGV
+596 WNSSEQGV
-607 LCGLIRAMDAFY
+607 FSHLIGGFDGFY
-619 NVKGEG
+619 NTKGEG
-625 HKRNATTWYDLTG
+625 HKRNAINWYDLTG
-638 NQNGAIMNGAQTA
+638 NQDGILMNGTAA
-651 HTASTVNG
+651 HTVSTANQ
-659 RWGNNYFEFNGSTD
+659 RWGTNYLEFNGSTD

-679 IDTSITNKIT
+679 MDLTITNKVTFDSIIS
-689 LDAIVEVSDN
+689 LDAKGTYTIIGNHESGGATIGINNGRPRVSM
-699 TQTYGIVSNLDKGG
+699 Y
-713 VEICLSEGK
+713 
-722 PRLNLWFE
+722 FE
-730 GDTGYTRI
+730 GDSGYT
-738 TDTKEIAENT
+738 TLQAKVALEPNQIA
-748 PTRIT
+748 RVT
-753 GTFDGTTMALY
+753 GVYDGTNLSLY
-764 VNGELV
+764 VDGELV
-770 GTVTKQNGTIHK
+770 ELGYKMVAGKDVSKNIAAGDKTTLAVSGKKIKDTT
-782 PVNNTVMAIGCNPTG
+782 NNTVMAIGCNPSG
-797 SSGQG
+797 SNAGKS
-802 YYLKGKVYSAK
+802 YLDGKVYYAK
-813 VYNKGLSQS
+813 IFNAGLTQQRIK
-822 QIQQVWDVSSAGDY
+822 QIWDVSTQGDY
-836 SILAWRTQT
+836 SILAWY
-845 GPYQVNIG
+845 GDNSVPYQVHVG
-853 SNNEIYANSN
+853 SCNEIYANSN

-948 KIASSNSNFVANCGK
+948 KIASSNTNFVANCGK
-963 SGAVIYVSSEIFQ
+963 SGAVIYVPSEIFQ

-1202 SVSGTILAPGEN
+1202 SVSGTIVAPEES

-1240 SAKVYTQALTQSE
+1240 SAKVYTQALTQAE
-1253 IQQVWDVSELGD
+1253 IKQIWDVSELGD

-1349 DTSNVTNMNSMF
+1349 DTT
-1361 MSCGYTAMT
+1361 
-1370 SLDLGDKFD
+1370 
-1379 TSNVTNMNSMFMSCG
+1379 
-1394 YTAMTSLDLGDKFD
+1394 
-1408 TNNVTDMVGM
+1408 NVTDMAYM

-1428 SLDLGPAFTRIAS
+1428 SLDLGPAFTAIAS
-1441 SYDDFATNCG
+1441 SYADFATNCG

-1459 TGSAIYSNSNAFRL
+1459 SGSAIYSNSNAFRL

-1722 NDYSGIMTLAFPADI
+1722 NDYSGIMTLAFPAGI

-1753 GIDAPTNGDGHD
+1753 GIDDPTNGDGHD
-1765 SGVIVDVVD
+1765 SGIIVDVVD
-1774 PIWKIANINIDKTNK
+1774 PVWKIENINIDKTGK

-1813 DITISVDGDTNA
+1813 GITVSVDGDTNA

-1889 SETGGSSQT
+1889 SETGGSTSQT

-2219 INAIQTGLASSTITA
+2219 LNAIQTGLKTNLQTA

-2239 LPSSN
+2239 LPSSG
-2244 FQFGGFT
+2244 FQFGGFA
-2251 AGASR
+2251 AGTSR
-2256 NENATPYKDIFGR
+2256 NGNATPWNSSY
-2269 SFDYI
+2269 DYI

-2298 SVGCPEDYYRSNGND
+2298 SAGNPEDYYHYYSYSYNGETKKD
-2313 SGYINEYILT
+2313 GAYVSEYILT
-2323 GNVNSNWSGADTS
+2323 GNVNTSWSGADTS
-2336 AYQKRNWSNYVNL
+2336 GYQKRNWGNYVNVV
-2349 GQKAISATVLTKSK
+2349 QKAISATVLTKSE
-2363 LDSWYSKYITAG
+2363 LDRWYSKYTDAG
-2375 ADTYNDTTFQQIYTE
+2375 SSANTYTDAIFRKIYSE
-2390 PYIKFQSIVDSYSNY
+2390 PYIKYQNIIDNYSNY
-2405 TFSEA
+2405 WLSSA
-2410 DMHNSVYYFSPNS
+2410 
-2423 RLVTGNSGNDYVAKG
+2423 RLSQYVWYLYSGGRYVSNNDNAALG

-2454 KTGTKTLTS
+2454 KTGTKTLTG

-2509 KPRIEKESAT
+2509 KPRIEKQSAT

-2646 SDEVTVKGDFVDFI
+2646 SDAVTVKGDFVDFI

-2728 NSDESIT
+2728 NSDEAIT

-2952 TTLKSTAGETAATS
+2952 TTL
-2966 AFLGNSSI
+2966 
-2974 QRQNIESVT
+2974 
-2983 FVSGIE
+2983 
-2989 GAANNKWDVSAAQDG
+2989 
-3004 SIWAWYTGSGPY
+3004 
-3016 QVYIGSDEFMC
+3016 
-3027 ANQDSRYLF
+3027 
-3036 SYIGYASNSTA
+3036 
-3047 TNVINGLEYL
+3047 
-3057 NIITATNMSYMFNYC
+3057 
-3072 GYQKMTSLNLG
+3072 
-3083 NNFDT
+3083 
-3088 TNVTNMAGMFQNCG
+3088 
-3102 QTKMTSI
+3102 
-3109 NLGTQFYTSKV
+3109 
-3120 TDMSNMFNG
+3120 
-3129 CGQTELITFSLG
+3129 
-3141 SNFDTTKVTNMSG
+3141 
-3154 MFQNFAHKLGILNL
+3154 
-3168 GTQFYTS
+3168 
-3175 EVTDMSNM
+3175 
-3183 FNGCGQNAMTTLTLG
+3183 
-3198 TNFDTTKVTN
+3198 
-3208 MSQMFKDFAKSST
+3208 
-3221 GMTSLDLGDSFYTTS
+3221 
-3236 VTDMTRMFNGCG
+3236 
-3248 QTAMVALD
+3248 
-3256 LGPAFTKIASDE
+3256 
-3268 NSGFMTNCGTTG
+3268 
-3280 AVIYAPEAIY
+3280 
-3290 KDRTSFKLNSGDT
+3290 
-3303 STASGAI
+3303 
-3310 PVDAGRTINPIY
+3310 
-3322 KPEWEKVSSSL
+3322 
-3333 DTTTN
+3333 
-3338 PENPT
+3338 
-3343 VSVVVKGSAN
+3343 
-3353 KSETIN
+3353 
-3359 GVNINYNSQVTSGL
+3359 
-3373 TKDNISV
+3373 
-3380 YIDGELDGDTNKN
+3380 
-3393 GKIDAG
+3393 
-3399 ETPSITKTVT
+3399 
-3409 SASPSATSA
+3409 
-3418 EVTHTITLSGLEE
+3418 
-3431 ALRQNGKS
+3431 
-3439 FKEWSGNIAIKI
+3439 
-3451 GGRGEATDTYT
+3451 
-3462 ANVLTDE
+3462 
-3469 YGNQSMMETD
+3469 
-3479 ASGTWIDVLYKDTDT
+3479 
-3494 DHNVNGT
+3494 
-3501 MFADF
+3501 
-3506 VKPEFTYEYSN
+3506 
-3517 TTINHE
+3517 
-3523 TKTVTIV
+3523 
-3530 FDVTDKYFNS
+3530 
-3540 SALLTDT
+3540 
-3547 TASNIDVVVGG
+3547 
-3558 TTPTNATKAL
+3558 
-3568 TKLQD
+3568 
-3573 LTATVNGTSKKVGER
+3573 
-3588 YQLVITNLDQG
+3588 
-3599 GGNDYSGIMTLAFP
+3599 
-3613 ADIIT
+3613 
-3618 DMSTNGNL
+3618 
-3626 AKTITIGIDDP
+3626 
-3637 TTGDGDDTGVIV
+3637 
-3649 DVVDPIWKVENINI
+3649 
-3663 DKTNKKV
+3663 
-3670 TADLIATDKYL
+3670 
-3681 TGVENSTLTTG
+3681 
-3692 DITVSVDDDVNA
+3692 
-3704 NTVITKSLTEP
+3704 
-3715 TFSTNETTGM
+3715 
-3725 KEIKY
+3725 
-3730 TLTLDNFEQATK
+3730 
-3742 QTGKSFLEYS
+3742 
-3752 GTVKITVAAGTVRD
+3752 
-3766 DASDPNS
+3766 
-3773 VSPSVLFDAAGTN
+3773 
-3786 ANGLHIGDFV
+3786 
-3796 NYDAGTWTQEEI
+3796 
-3808 NGIQTGLKANL
+3808 
-3819 QTANGSTSL
+3819 
-3828 PSNVFQFGGFAA
+3828 
-3840 GTSRN
+3840 
-3845 GNATPYNS
+3845 
-3853 SYNYIKDE
+3853 
-3861 TENAV
+3861 
-3866 TGWRVFDIEGDTV
+3866 
-3879 TLISAGNPEDYYHF
+3879 
-3893 ASTNN
+3893 
-3898 GYISEYILTGNVNT
+3898 
-3912 SWRGADTSIYQKR
+3912 
-3925 NWSNYVNVGQ
+3925 
-3935 KAISATLL
+3935 
-3943 TKSEIDR
+3943 
-3950 WYSKYTDAGSSANTY
+3950 
-3965 SDDIFQKIYSEPYI
+3965 
-3979 KYQSIFDNFSYYWL
+3979 
-3993 GDTLSNTNIFLN
+3993 
-4005 SLTIED
+4005 
-4011 RSLNRGKYESARY
+4011 
-4024 GVRILVSLSSDV
+4024 
-4036 LFNSQK
+4036 
-4042 TGTKTLSGG
+4042 
-4051 NMDTYGGAQTYNCW
+4051 
-4065 AISEGAGTRTDGH
+4065 
-4078 SNTNKE
+4078 
-4084 KTFELGHV
+4084 
-4092 DFIKPR
+4092 
-4098 IEKQS
+4098 QS
-4103 ATKDETAKTETIIIN
+4103 A
-4118 VIDKYI
+4118 
-4124 DTTKEITA
+4124 
-4132 DEITIY
+4132 
-4138 ADEEIVTGIT
+4138 
-4148 KTLSKNTR
+4148 
-4156 TTPATEEDLRYETN
+4156 
-4170 GNITTTINGT
+4170 
-4180 SKVIGQQYKLVLSD
+4180 
-4194 FEQAT
+4194 
-4199 NNSKRYKD
+4199 
-4207 WSGTISIDVAE
+4207 
-4218 GAAKDQIS
+4218 
-4226 GTTANT
+4226 
-4232 NELTTLKG
+4232 
-4240 DFVDFITPYLT
+4240 
-4251 YQYLTTDIDR
+4251 
-4261 TGADADGKSF
+4261 
-4271 QMAFE
+4271 
-4276 VTDKYYESG
+4276 
-4285 KLSIDD
+4285 
-4291 LSIQMADGKHTY
+4291 
-4303 DLKNTPVTITLNS
+4303 
-4316 DESITAPNVKMT
+4316 
-4328 NKTTGEVETVTST
+4328 
-4341 TIGHR
+4341 
-4346 YVLTISNLEQLEI
+4346 
-4359 AEGNTTLDYSGIVT
+4359 
-4373 VSVDANKISD
+4373 
-4383 RSGNKNIAKTI
+4383 
-4394 TSGVSIPDE
+4394 
-4403 TGDGVVVDVV
+4403 
-4413 KPIWRRTT
+4413 
-4421 GGSLDLTT
+4421 
-4429 KTASLVV
+4429 
-4436 KGTDTYYAS
+4436 
-4445 NSLTA
+4445 
-4450 GKIKVYAYTGT
+4450 
-4461 TPTDITSL
+4461 
-4469 VSPALSTATR
+4469 
-4479 LDESVTV
+4479 
-4486 DGVTSTRQYGVQYTI
+4486 
-4501 TLTGI
+4501 
-4506 PIDKDQVKVV
+4506 
-4516 IPAGTLTDQSGN
+4516 
-4528 TNEEYETRLFT
+4528 
-4539 TLKSTAGET
+4539 AGET

>member
-37 ENVIQIEME
+37 ENVIQIEMG

-205 QGTETNTTNEVQT
+205 QGTETNTTNDVQT

-231 QQNVATQA
+231 QQDVATQV

-299 VANVTSGEYVDF
+299 VANVTSGGYVDF
-311 ESDKGDKTLK
+311 ESDKGGKTLK
-321 YIIATQ
+321 YIIATEEN

-399 RNFDGGSYSGTKWTD
+399 RSFNGASHSGSTWTD
-414 LTKNKNGVVKGGSF
+414 LTENKNGAVKGGSWG
-428 RSDGNGN
+428 SDGNGS

-441 TSSQWVNL
+441 TASQWVNL
-449 GRMEMFL
+449 ERMEMLL

-465 IKVSD
+465 IKVSSN
-470 LTQTSVILG
+470 TQTSVILG

-507 TRIDASSTIG
+507 TRIDASSTIV

-532 MALYVDGVQVGT
+532 MALYVNGELVGT
-544 KTKQNGIIHS
+544 RTKQNGTIHK
-554 PLNDT
+554 PVNNT

-571 SQQNYF
+571 SQQGYF
-577 KGKIYSVKMYNKG
+577 NGKIYSARIYNKG
-590 LTGGEI
+590 LMQGEVTQ
-596 AKGWNSSEQGV
+596 GWNSSEPGV
-607 LCGLIRAMDAFY
+607 LSGLIRAMDGNY
-619 NVKGEG
+619 NTKGTG
-625 HKRNATTWYDLTG
+625 HKTNATTWYDLTG

-699 TQTYGIVSNLDKGG
+699 TQTYGIVSNVDDGG
-713 VEICLSEGK
+713 LEICLSKGK

-738 TDTKEIAENT
+738 TDTNTIAVNT

-770 GTVTKQNGTIHK
+770 GTRTKQNGTIHK

-822 QIQQVWDVSSAGDY
+822 QIQQIWDVSAAGDN

-845 GPYQVNIG
+845 GPYKVNIG
-853 SNNEIYANSN
+853 SYNNIYANS
-863 SSYLFSNIGSGDKCT
+863 D
-878 ATSVIDGLGTLN
+878 
-890 TSNVT
+890 
-895 NMNYMFQNCGS
+895 
-906 KSMTKLFLGPSF
+906 
-918 DTSSVTSMTGMFQNC
+918 
-933 GSTSMTQLDLGPAFK
+933 
-948 KIASSNSNFVANCGK
+948 
-963 SGAVIYVSSEIFQ
+963 
-976 DIKHFKLS
+976 
-984 QNSGT
+984 
-989 TVGYTNGTISPRTTL
+989 
-1004 KSTSSETNATS
+1004 
-1015 GFLGNTSIQR
+1015 
-1025 QNVQSVKFSSNTS
+1025 
-1038 GAAKVSSSKGL
+1038 
-1049 VRSFDGYKNTGAGD
+1049 
-1063 ENAHSTSTTTWK
+1063 
-1075 NLSGTSNGAVN
+1075 
-1086 GGATWGQNYLSLDG
+1086 
-1100 VNDWVDLG
+1100 
-1108 QISLTNQV
+1108 
-1116 TLDTI
+1116 
-1121 VEINS
+1121 
-1126 ASSEKQA
+1126 
-1133 ILGNPQNGGV
+1133 
-1143 LLQIFEQKVYFW
+1143 
-1155 AWINGQSYYTI
+1155 
-1166 INSDTELTLGK
+1166 
-1177 PTRITGTFNGSK
+1177 
-1189 MCLYINGKLEASK
+1189 
-1202 SVSGTILAPGEN
+1202 
-1214 TPMAIG
+1214 
-1220 SNRKGTGT
+1220 
-1228 SGNGE
+1228 
-1233 FAKANIY
+1233 
-1240 SAKVYTQALTQSE
+1240 
-1253 IQQVWDVSELGD
+1253 
-1265 YSIMAWYDASSSPYT
+1265 
-1280 VNIASSFD
+1280 
-1288 MYANA
+1288 
-1293 NSSYLFSYIGYG
+1293 SSYLFSYIGYG
-1305 SSCTATNVIDKMNLL
+1305 SACTETSVINGIGLL
-1320 NTQCVTNMRGMFQY
+1320 NTSSATNMEGMFQY
-1334 CGYRKMTSFSLGNKF
+1334 CGYRKMTGLSLGSNF
-1349 DTSNVTNMNSMF
+1349 YTSNVTNMSNMF
-1361 MSCGYTAMT
+1361 NGCGQTQLT
-1370 SLDLGDKFD
+1370 SFD
-1379 TSNVTNMNSMFMSCG
+1379 FGSNFNTSRVTNMSGMFQNFAYKLGSLNLGSQFYTSAVTNMS
-1394 YTAMTSLDLGDKFD
+1394 
-1408 TNNVTDMVGM
+1408 NM

-1530 NRFTNGSTNLVRVN
+1530 NRFTNGSTNSVRAK

-1569 VTCTLTLGNFAESAR
+1569 VTCTLTLGNFAESTR

-1597 LLDYIPTT
+1597 SLDFIPTT
-1605 IEDAYGNPNIAES
+1605 IEDAYGNPNLLQE
-1618 DGTTMFTDTIKPEF
+1618 DGTTIFTDVIKPEF

-1689 TKIEDLSTTINGTSK
+1689 TKVQDLSTTINGTSK

-1745 NVAKTITV
+1745 NVAKTIT
-1753 GIDAPTNGDGHD
+1753 
-1765 SGVIVDVVD
+1765 
-1774 PIWKIANINIDKTNK
+1774 
-1789 KVTADLIA
+1789 
-1797 TDKYL
+1797 
-1802 TGVENSTLTTS
+1802 
-1813 DITISVDGDTNA
+1813 
-1825 NTVITK
+1825 
-1831 SLTEPTFFSNAI
+1831 
-1843 TGMKEI
+1843 
-1849 KYTLT
+1849 
-1854 LTNFEEATRQTG
+1854 
-1866 KSFLEYSGAVKI
+1866 
-1878 TVAAGTITDVP
+1878 
-1889 SETGGSSQT
+1889 
-1898 QSNSSKE
+1898 
-1905 QEFQLGQVDFLKPRF
+1905 
-1920 IYEYANTTINHETKT
+1920 
-1935 VTVVFDATDKYFNSS
+1935 
-1950 ALSTDTTASNITVI
+1950 
-1964 VDGTTATN
+1964 
-1972 ATKTLTKLQ
+1972 
-1981 DITETVNGTSKKV
+1981 
-1994 GEKYQLVI
+1994 
-2002 SNLDQGDG
+2002 
-2010 GSYSGVMTL
+2010 
-2019 VFPENIVTDTE
+2019 
-2030 ANGNLAKTITIG
+2030 IG
-2042 IDDPTTGDGHDTGI
+2042 IDDPTTGDGDDTGV

-2086 DKYLTGVENSTLTTS
+2086 DKYLTGVKNSTLTTN
-2101 DITVSVDGDANANTV
+2101 DITVSVDDDVNANTV
-2116 IAKSLSTPTFSTNET
+2116 ITKSLTEPTFSTNAT
-2131 TGLKEIK
+2131 TGMKEIK
-2138 YALTLNNFEEATKQT
+2138 YTLTLDNFEQATKQT

-2172 ITDDTSGEG
+2172 VRDDATAGVSSDTST
-2181 GGNGVRPSVMFD
+2181 GNGVSPSTLFD
-2193 ANGTNTDGLHI
+2193 AAGTNTNGLHI

-2219 INAIQTGLASSTITA
+2219 INAIQTGLKTNLQTA
-2234 NGSTS
+2234 NGVAVA
-2239 LPSSN
+2239 PEEGY
-2244 FQFGGFT
+2244 QFGGFV
-2251 AGASR
+2251 AGSSR
-2256 NENATPYKDIFGR
+2256 NGSATKHDPYGYDDDYVKDKSTSSG
-2269 SFDYI
+2269 
-2274 KDETG
+2274 
-2279 NAVTGWRVF
+2279 VTGWRVF

-2293 NVTLI
+2293 TVTLI
-2298 SVGCPEDYYRSNGND
+2298 SAGNPEKYLHYNESAAC
-2313 SGYINEYILT
+2313 GYISQYILLGPVGTNFDAWDWVT
-2323 GNVNSNWSGADTS
+2323 GEYGLVSHGKDDV
-2336 AYQKRNWSNYVNL
+2336 QIRNWEMYIN
-2349 GQKAISATVLTKSK
+2349 GTQKATNVMPLTKSR
-2363 LDSWYSKYITAG
+2363 LDNWYSKYITAG
-2375 ADTYNDTTFQQIYTE
+2375 ANTGNETTFQKIYSE
-2390 PYIKFQSIVDSYSNY
+2390 PYIKYQNMIDNNSNY
-2405 TFSEA
+2405 WLCEGTNYLYLFEPDNRDVESHFNRSWGIR
-2410 DMHNSVYYFSPNS
+2410 M
-2423 RLVTGNSGNDYVAKG
+2423 LVT
-2438 VRVLVSL
+2438 L

-2454 KTGTKTLTS
+2454 KTGTKTLTG
-2463 GNMATYGGNQTYNC
+2463 GNMDTYGGDQTYNC
-2477 WAIAEGSSSGTTDGQ
+2477 WSIAEGSATNNSGSITRTDGQ

-2646 SDEVTVKGDFVDFI
+2646 SDAVTVKGDFVDFI

-2705 LSIQMADGK
+2705 LSIQIADGK
-2714 HTYDLKNT
+2714 NTYDLKNT
-2722 PVTITL
+2722 PVTIAL

-2743 KTTGEVE
+2743 KTTGGVETVTSTTIGHRYVLTISNLEQLEIAEGNTTLDYSGIVTVAVDANKISDRTGNTNIAKTITSGVSIPDETGDGVVVDVVKPIWRKTSDGSIDFGTKTANIVVKGTDTYYASNSLTVAKLRVYAYSGTTQTDITSSVNPTLSAATRLDESVTVNGTTSTRQYGVQYTITLTNIPVDKDQVKIIIPADTLTDQSGNTNDVYEIKLFATLKSAVISRDEYGNVDSGEKYRDSGFLGNSSIQRQNIESVTFLTSASGAANNKWDVSAAQDGSIWAWYTGSGPYQVYIGSDEFMCANQDSGYLFSHIGSGSNSTATNVINGLEYLNTVTATNMNGMFSGCGYTSMTSLDLGDKFDTSNVTDMREMFYECGYTAMTSLVLGEKFDTSKVTNMRQMFDNCGREALRSLSLGEKFNTSNVTNMNSMFPACGLTTLTSLDLGDKFDTSNVTDMSDMFSGLTALPILDLGDKFNTSNVTNMSNMFSELTALTSLDLGDKFDTSNVTNHGKMFAGCTAITTLDLGPKFTKIASDENSGFMTNCGTTGAVIYAPEAIYKDRISFKLNSGDTSTASGAIPVDAGRTINPIYKPEWEKVSSSLDTTTNPENPTVSVVVKGSANKSETINGVNINYNSQVTSGLTKDNISVYIDGELDGDTNKNGKIDAGETPSITKTVTSASPSATSAEVTHTITLSGLEESLRQNGKSFKEWSGNIAIKIGGRGEATDTYTANVLTDEYGNQSMMETDASGTWIDVLYKDTDTDRNVNGTMFADFVKPEFTYEYSNTTINHETKTVTIVFDVTDKYFNSSALLTDTTASNIDVVVGGTTPTNATKALTKLQDLTATVNGTSKKVGERYQLVITNLDQGGGNDYSGIMTLAFPADIITDMSTNGNLAKTITIGIDDPTTGDGDDTGVIVDVVDPIWKVENINIDKTNKKVTADLIATDKYLTGVENSTLTTGDITVSVDDDVNANTVITKSLTEPTFSTNETTGMKEIKYTLTLDNFEQATKQTGKSFLEYSGTVKITVAAGTVRDDASAIAGTRTDGQSNTNKEKTFELGHVDFIKPRIEKQSATKDETAKTETIIINVIDKYIDTTKEITADEITIYADEEIVTGITKTFSKNTRTTPATEENLRYETNGNITTTINGTSKVIGQQYKLVLSDFEQATNNSKKYKDWSGTISIDVAEGAAKDQISGTTANTNELTTLKGDFVDFITPYLTYQYLTTDIDRTGADADGKSFQMAFEVTDKYYESGKLSIDDLSIQIADGKNTYDLKNTPVTIALNSDESITAPNVKMTNKTTGGVE

-2795 SDRSGNKNIAKTI
+2795 SDRAGNTNIAKTI

-3236 VTDMTRMFNGCG
+3236 
-3248 QTAMVALD
+3248 
-3256 LGPAFTKIASDE
+3256 I
-3268 NSGFMTNCGTTG
+3268 
-3280 AVIYAPEAIY
+3280 
-3290 KDRTSFKLNSGDT
+3290 
-3303 STASGAI
+3303 
-3310 PVDAGRTINPIY
+3310 
-3322 KPEWEKVSSSL
+3322 
-3333 DTTTN
+3333 
-3338 PENPT
+3338 
-3343 VSVVVKGSAN
+3343 
-3353 KSETIN
+3353 
-3359 GVNINYNSQVTSGL
+3359 
-3373 TKDNISV
+3373 
-3380 YIDGELDGDTNKN
+3380 
-3393 GKIDAG
+3393 
-3399 ETPSITKTVT
+3399 
-3409 SASPSATSA
+3409 
-3418 EVTHTITLSGLEE
+3418 
-3431 ALRQNGKS
+3431 
-3439 FKEWSGNIAIKI
+3439 
-3451 GGRGEATDTYT
+3451 
-3462 ANVLTDE
+3462 
-3469 YGNQSMMETD
+3469 
-3479 ASGTWIDVLYKDTDT
+3479 
-3494 DHNVNGT
+3494 
-3501 MFADF
+3501 
-3506 VKPEFTYEYSN
+3506 
-3517 TTINHE
+3517 
-3523 TKTVTIV
+3523 
-3530 FDVTDKYFNS
+3530 
-3540 SALLTDT
+3540 
-3547 TASNIDVVVGG
+3547 
-3558 TTPTNATKAL
+3558 
-3568 TKLQD
+3568 
-3573 LTATVNGTSKKVGER
+3573 
-3588 YQLVITNLDQG
+3588 
-3599 GGNDYSGIMTLAFP
+3599 
-3613 ADIIT
+3613 
-3618 DMSTNGNL
+3618 
-3626 AKTITIGIDDP
+3626 
-3637 TTGDGDDTGVIV
+3637 
-3649 DVVDPIWKVENINI
+3649 
-3663 DKTNKKV
+3663 
-3670 TADLIATDKYL
+3670 
-3681 TGVENSTLTTG
+3681 
-3692 DITVSVDDDVNA
+3692 
-3704 NTVITKSLTEP
+3704 
-3715 TFSTNETTGM
+3715 
-3725 KEIKY
+3725 
-3730 TLTLDNFEQATK
+3730 
-3742 QTGKSFLEYS
+3742 
-3752 GTVKITVAAGTVRD
+3752 
-3766 DASDPNS
+3766 
-3773 VSPSVLFDAAGTN
+3773 
-3786 ANGLHIGDFV
+3786 
-3796 NYDAGTWTQEEI
+3796 
-3808 NGIQTGLKANL
+3808 
-3819 QTANGSTSL
+3819 
-3828 PSNVFQFGGFAA
+3828 
-3840 GTSRN
+3840 
-3845 GNATPYNS
+3845 
-3853 SYNYIKDE
+3853 
-3861 TENAV
+3861 
-3866 TGWRVFDIEGDTV
+3866 
-3879 TLISAGNPEDYYHF
+3879 
-3893 ASTNN
+3893 
-3898 GYISEYILTGNVNT
+3898 
-3912 SWRGADTSIYQKR
+3912 
-3925 NWSNYVNVGQ
+3925 
-3935 KAISATLL
+3935 
-3943 TKSEIDR
+3943 
-3950 WYSKYTDAGSSANTY
+3950 
-3965 SDDIFQKIYSEPYI
+3965 
-3979 KYQSIFDNFSYYWL
+3979 
-3993 GDTLSNTNIFLN
+3993 
-4005 SLTIED
+4005 
-4011 RSLNRGKYESARY
+4011 
-4024 GVRILVSLSSDV
+4024 
-4036 LFNSQK
+4036 
-4042 TGTKTLSGG
+4042 
-4051 NMDTYGGAQTYNCW
+4051 
-4065 AISEGAGTRTDGH
+4065 
-4078 SNTNKE
+4078 
-4084 KTFELGHV
+4084 
-4092 DFIKPR
+4092 
-4098 IEKQS
+4098 
-4103 ATKDETAKTETIIIN
+4103 
-4118 VIDKYI
+4118 
-4124 DTTKEITA
+4124 
-4132 DEITIY
+4132 
-4138 ADEEIVTGIT
+4138 
-4148 KTLSKNTR
+4148 
-4156 TTPATEEDLRYETN
+4156 
-4170 GNITTTINGT
+4170 
-4180 SKVIGQQYKLVLSD
+4180 
-4194 FEQAT
+4194 
-4199 NNSKRYKD
+4199 
-4207 WSGTISIDVAE
+4207 
-4218 GAAKDQIS
+4218 
-4226 GTTANT
+4226 
-4232 NELTTLKG
+4232 
-4240 DFVDFITPYLT
+4240 
-4251 YQYLTTDIDR
+4251 
-4261 TGADADGKSF
+4261 
-4271 QMAFE
+4271 
-4276 VTDKYYESG
+4276 
-4285 KLSIDD
+4285 
-4291 LSIQMADGKHTY
+4291 
-4303 DLKNTPVTITLNS
+4303 
-4316 DESITAPNVKMT
+4316 
-4328 NKTTGEVETVTST
+4328 
-4341 TIGHR
+4341 
-4346 YVLTISNLEQLEI
+4346 
-4359 AEGNTTLDYSGIVT
+4359 
-4373 VSVDANKISD
+4373 
-4383 RSGNKNIAKTI
+4383 
-4394 TSGVSIPDE
+4394 
-4403 TGDGVVVDVV
+4403 
-4413 KPIWRRTT
+4413 
-4421 GGSLDLTT
+4421 
-4429 KTASLVV
+4429 
-4436 KGTDTYYAS
+4436 
-4445 NSLTA
+4445 
-4450 GKIKVYAYTGT
+4450 
-4461 TPTDITSL
+4461 
-4469 VSPALSTATR
+4469 
-4479 LDESVTV
+4479 
-4486 DGVTSTRQYGVQYTI
+4486 
-4501 TLTGI
+4501 
-4506 PIDKDQVKVV
+4506 
-4516 IPAGTLTDQSGN
+4516 
-4528 TNEEYETRLFT
+4528 
-4539 TLKSTAGET
+4539 
-4548 AATSAFLGN
+4548 
-4557 SSIQRQNIESVT
+4557 
-4569 FVSGIEGAANNKWDV
+4569 
-4584 SAAQDGSIWAWYT
+4584 
-4597 GSGPYQVYIGS
+4597 
-4608 DEFMCANQDSRY
+4608 
-4620 LFSYIGYASNS
+4620 
-4631 TATNVI
+4631 
-4637 NGLEYLNI
+4637 
-4645 ITATNM
+4645 
-4651 SYMFNYCGYQKM
+4651 
-4663 TSLNL
+4663 
-4668 GNNFDTTNVTNMAG
+4668 
-4682 MFQNCGQTKMTSIN
+4682 
-4696 LGTQFYTSKVT
+4696 
-4707 DMSNMFN
+4707 
-4714 GCGQTELITFSLGSN
+4714 
-4729 FDTTKVTNMSGMFQN
+4729 
-4744 FAHKLGILNL
+4744 
-4754 GTQFYTSEVTDMS
+4754 
-4767 NMFNGCG
+4767 
-4774 QNAMTTL
+4774 
-4781 TLGTNFDTTKVTN
+4781 
-4794 MSQMFKDFAKSST
+4794 
-4807 GMTSL
+4807 
-4812 DLGDSFYTTSVT
+4812 T

>member
-24 MLGAYQNIRNSKA
+24 MLGAYRNIRNSKA

-107 LTEEEVA
+107 LTDEEVA

-198 IFEVVEK
+198 IFEIVEK

-218 QTMEDGAQNTDST
+218 QTMENGAQNTDST
-231 QQNVATQA
+231 QQDVATQA

-257 TETERV
+257 TERV

-288 YTLAGDNQVTE
+288 YTLAEDNKVTE

-311 ESDKGDKTLK
+311 ESDKGNKILK

-336 LMSEDI
+336 LMSEDT

-357 SASSETSASSAF
+357 SVTTDEINAKEDGAF
-369 LGSTNIQR
+369 LGSSNIKR

-399 RNFDGGSYSGTKWTD
+399 RSFDGGSYSGTTWTD

-428 RSDGNGN
+428 GSDGNGN

-441 TSSQWVNL
+441 TASQWVNL

-470 LTQTSVILG
+470 VSQTSVILG

-484 GMEIALNAGKP
+484 GVEIALKAGKP
-495 RFSIWFENDTSY
+495 RFSIWFKNDTAY
-507 TRIDASSTIG
+507 TRIDTSNAIK

-554 PLNDT
+554 PSNDT

-607 LCGLIRAMDAFY
+607 LCGLIRAMDGNY
-619 NVKGEG
+619 NTKGTG
-625 HKRNATTWYDLTG
+625 HKTNATTWYDLTG

-651 HTASTVNG
+651 HTASTVSG
-659 RWGNNYFEFNGSTD
+659 KWGTNYFKFNGSTD

-699 TQTYGIVSNLDKGG
+699 TKTYGILSNIDDGG
-713 VEICLSEGK
+713 VEICLSKGQPK
-722 PRLNLWFE
+722 INLWFE
-730 GDTGYTRI
+730 GEGDYTRI
-738 TDTKEIAENT
+738 TAAKQIDQNT

-753 GTFDGTTMALY
+753 GIYNGTTMALY
-764 VNGELV
+764 VNGQLV
-770 GTVTKQNGTIHK
+770 EAQEIEYFKDGATTSTKIKSAGQMTILSKKGTIHK
-782 PVNNTVMAIGCNPTG
+782 PKNNTVMAIGCNPTG
-797 SSGQG
+797 SSGQA
-802 YYLKGKVYSAK
+802 YYFKGNIYSAK
-813 VYNKGLSQS
+813 IYNKGLSQS
-822 QIQQVWDVSSAGDY
+822 QIQQIWDVSSDGDN

-845 GPYQVNIG
+845 GPYKVNIG
-853 SNNEIYANSN
+853 SYNNIYANS
-863 SSYLFSNIGSGDKCT
+863 D
-878 ATSVIDGLGTLN
+878 
-890 TSNVT
+890 
-895 NMNYMFQNCGS
+895 
-906 KSMTKLFLGPSF
+906 
-918 DTSSVTSMTGMFQNC
+918 
-933 GSTSMTQLDLGPAFK
+933 
-948 KIASSNSNFVANCGK
+948 
-963 SGAVIYVSSEIFQ
+963 
-976 DIKHFKLS
+976 
-984 QNSGT
+984 
-989 TVGYTNGTISPRTTL
+989 
-1004 KSTSSETNATS
+1004 
-1015 GFLGNTSIQR
+1015 
-1025 QNVQSVKFSSNTS
+1025 
-1038 GAAKVSSSKGL
+1038 
-1049 VRSFDGYKNTGAGD
+1049 
-1063 ENAHSTSTTTWK
+1063 
-1075 NLSGTSNGAVN
+1075 
-1086 GGATWGQNYLSLDG
+1086 
-1100 VNDWVDLG
+1100 
-1108 QISLTNQV
+1108 
-1116 TLDTI
+1116 
-1121 VEINS
+1121 
-1126 ASSEKQA
+1126 
-1133 ILGNPQNGGV
+1133 
-1143 LLQIFEQKVYFW
+1143 
-1155 AWINGQSYYTI
+1155 
-1166 INSDTELTLGK
+1166 
-1177 PTRITGTFNGSK
+1177 
-1189 MCLYINGKLEASK
+1189 
-1202 SVSGTILAPGEN
+1202 
-1214 TPMAIG
+1214 
-1220 SNRKGTGT
+1220 
-1228 SGNGE
+1228 
-1233 FAKANIY
+1233 
-1240 SAKVYTQALTQSE
+1240 
-1253 IQQVWDVSELGD
+1253 
-1265 YSIMAWYDASSSPYT
+1265 
-1280 VNIASSFD
+1280 
-1288 MYANA
+1288 
-1293 NSSYLFSYIGYG
+1293 SSYLFSYIGQG
-1305 SSCTATNVIDKMNLL
+1305 STCTETSVINGLELL
-1320 NTQCVTNMRGMFQY
+1320 NTSSATNMEGMFKN
-1334 CGYRKMTSFSLGNKF
+1334 CGYRKMTGLSLGSNF
-1349 DTSNVTNMNSMF
+1349 YTSNVTNMKDMF
-1361 MSCGYTAMT
+1361 SGCGQTQLT
-1370 SLDLGDKFD
+1370 SFNLGSNFN
-1379 TSNVTNMNSMFMSCG
+1379 TSRVTNMSGMFQNFAYNLGSLNLGTQFYTSAVTNMSNMFNGCG
-1394 YTAMTSLDLGDKFD
+1394 KTELTTFSLGSNFNTSKVTNMSGMFQDFAPKLVSLNLGTQFYTSA
-1408 TNNVTDMVGM
+1408 VTDMSNM

-1428 SLDLGPAFTRIAS
+1428 SLDLGPAFTKIAS
-1441 SYDDFATNCG
+1441 SYTDFATNCG

-1459 TGSAIYSNSNAFRL
+1459 SGSAIYSNSNAFRL

-1492 RPEWSI
+1492 KPEWSI

-1506 SLVVTLQGNVNTANY
+1506 SLVVTLTGNVNTTNY
-1521 TGDSLKTVT
+1521 TGDSIKTVT
-1530 NRFTNGSTNLVRVN
+1530 NRFTNGSTNLVRAK
-1544 VDGDSS
+1544 VDGNSS
-1550 ANSTITKTISNA
+1550 ANNTITKTISNA
-1562 SSTTAQT
+1562 NSTAAQT
-1569 VTCTLTLGNFAESAR
+1569 VTCTLTLANFAESVR
-1584 QSGKNFLEWSGNV
+1584 QSGNNFLEWSGNV
-1597 LLDYIPTT
+1597 SIDFIPTT
-1605 IEDAYGNPNIAES
+1605 IEDAYGNPNLFKA
-1618 DGTTMFTDTIKPEF
+1618 DGTVMFTDVIKPEF

-1644 TKTVTIVFDVADKY
+1644 TKTVTIVFDVADKF

-1674 VVVGGVTATNATKTL
+1674 VVLGGVTATNATKTL
-1689 TKIEDLSTTINGTSK
+1689 TKVQDLSTTINGTSK

-1722 NDYSGIMTLAFPADI
+1722 NDYSGIMTLAFPAGI

-1825 NTVITK
+1825 NTVIEK
-1831 SLTEPTFFSNAI
+1831 SLTEPTFSTNET

-1866 KSFLEYSGAVKI
+1866 KSFLEYSGTVKI
-1878 TVAAGTITDVP
+1878 TIAAGTITDDTSGDAGGNGVSP
-1889 SETGGSSQT
+1889 STLYDAAGTNANGLHIGDFVNYDAGTWTQEEINAIQTGLASSPVTANGSTSLPSNNFQFGGFTAGASRNGNATPYSTYNYIKDETGNAVTGWRVFDIVGNNVTLISAGNPEDYYQQYVSGSNSGYINEYILTGNVNSSWSGAETSLYQKRNWNNYVNAEQKAINATVLTKSKVDRWYSKYTDAGSNANIWTDSTFRKIYSEPYIKYQSIIDNYSYYWLCEASTSDSGYSIQTSSRFVSNTSSYNGIGVRILVTLSSDVLFMENKVDTKTLSGANMTTYGGDQTYNCWAIAGDSSSGTSQT

-1905 QEFQLGQVDFLKPRF
+1905 QEFQLGQVDFLNPRF

-1950 ALSTDTTASNITVI
+1950 ALSTDTSASNIDV
-1964 VDGTTATN
+1964 VVGGVTATN
-1972 ATKTLTKLQ
+1972 ATKVLTKLQ

-2019 VFPENIVTDTE
+2019 AFPENIVTDTDT
-2030 ANGNLAKTITIG
+2030 NGNLAKTITIG

-2086 DKYLTGVENSTLTTS
+2086 DKYLTGVENSTLTTN
-2101 DITVSVDGDANANTV
+2101 DITVSVDDDVNANTV
-2116 IAKSLSTPTFSTNET
+2116 IAKSLTEPTFSTNAT
-2131 TGLKEIK
+2131 TGMKEIK
-2138 YALTLNNFEEATKQT
+2138 YILTLDNFEQATKQT

-2166 TVAAGT
+2166 TIAAGT
-2172 ITDDTSGEG
+2172 ITDDTSGVAD
-2181 GGNGVRPSVMFD
+2181 GNGVSPSTLFD
-2193 ANGTNTDGLHI
+2193 AAGTNTDGLHI

-2219 INAIQTGLASSTITA
+2219 INGIQTGEKDNLQTA

-2239 LPSSN
+2239 LPTN
-2244 FQFGGFT
+2244 AFQFGGF
-2251 AGASR
+2251 AVGASK
-2256 NENATPYKDIFGR
+2256 NGNATPWHSNGN
-2269 SFDYI
+2269 YI

-2279 NAVTGWRVF
+2279 NAVTGWRVY

-2293 NVTLI
+2293 TVTLI
-2298 SVGCPEDYYRSNGND
+2298 SAGNPEDFASGAGN
-2313 SGYINEYILT
+2313 STAGYVNEYVLT
-2323 GNVNSNWSGADTS
+2323 GNVNSSWSEANTS
-2336 AYQKRNWSNYVNL
+2336 SYQKRDWNNYVNVR
-2349 GQKAISATVLTKSK
+2349 QKAISATVLTKSE
-2363 LDSWYSKYITAG
+2363 LDSWYHKYTDTVSTASV
-2375 ADTYNDTTFQQIYTE
+2375 DNEEIFQKIYSE
-2390 PYIKFQSIVDSYSNY
+2390 PYIKFQNLFDNYSFY
-2405 TFSEA
+2405 GLSA
-2410 DMHNSVYYFSPNS
+2410 ACNSDTIYYFRPNPNS
-2423 RLVTGNSGNDYVAKG
+2423 RRVDSKSCGDAFG
-2438 VRVLVSL
+2438 VRVLVTL

-2454 KTGTKTLTS
+2454 KTGTKTLTG

-2587 TAIVNGTSQIVGQQ
+2587 TATVNGTSQIVGQQ

-2630 AEGAVKDQI
+2630 AEGAVKDKI

-2646 SDEVTVKGDFVDFI
+2646 SDVVTVKGDFVDFI

-2714 HTYDLKNT
+2714 NTYDLKNT
-2722 PVTITL
+2722 PVTIAL
-2728 NSDESIT
+2728 NSDEAIT

-2750 TVTSTTI
+2750 TVASVTI

-2786 TVSVDANKI
+2786 TVAVDANKI
-2795 SDRSGNKNIAKTI
+2795 SDRTGNTNIAKTI

-2826 VKPIWRRTT
+2826 VKPIWRKTSD
-2835 GGSLDLTTKTA
+2835 GSLDFGTKTA
-2846 SLVVKGT
+2846 NIVIKGT

-2863 AGKIKVYAYTGT
+2863 VAKLRVYAYSGT
-2875 TPTDITSLVS
+2875 TQTDITSSVN
-2885 PALSTATRLDESV
+2885 PTLSAATRLDESV
-2898 TVDGVTSTRQ
+2898 TVNGTTSTRQ

-2916 LTGIPIDKDQVKVV
+2916 LTNIPVDKDQVKII
-2930 IPAGT
+2930 IPADT
-2935 LTDQSGNTNEE
+2935 LTDQSGNTNDV
-2946 YETRLF
+2946 YEIKLF
-2952 TTLKSTAGETAATS
+2952 TTLKSSASEKERTS

-2983 FVSGIE
+2983 FLTSAS

-3027 ANQDSRYLF
+3027 ANQDSSYLF
-3036 SYIGYASNSTA
+3036 SYIGYDSSCTA
-3047 TNVINGLEYL
+3047 ENVINGLNYL
-3057 NIITATNMSYMFNYC
+3057 NTVKATNMKGMFDHC
-3072 GYQKMTSLNLG
+3072 GYT
-3083 NNFDT
+3083 
-3088 TNVTNMAGMFQNCG
+3088 A
-3102 QTKMTSI
+3102 
-3109 NLGTQFYTSKV
+3109 
-3120 TDMSNMFNG
+3120 
-3129 CGQTELITFSLG
+3129 
-3141 SNFDTTKVTNMSG
+3141 
-3154 MFQNFAHKLGILNL
+3154 
-3168 GTQFYTS
+3168 
-3175 EVTDMSNM
+3175 
-3183 FNGCGQNAMTTLTLG
+3183 
-3198 TNFDTTKVTN
+3198 
-3208 MSQMFKDFAKSST
+3208 
-3221 GMTSLDLGDSFYTTS
+3221 MTSLDLGDKFDTS
-3236 VTDMTRMFNGCG
+3236 NVTDMDGMFWSCG
-3248 QTAMVALD
+3248 YTAMTSLDLGDKFDTSNVTIMDSMFYSCGYTAMTSLDLGDKFDTSNVRGKTWFESTTGMSMMFFMCGYNSMTNLDLGDKFDTSNVTSMMSMFGFCGGKMTSLDLGDKFDTSNVINMSNMFSYCGYESMISLNLGDKFDTSNVTTMDGMFDHCGYTAMTSLDLGDKFDTSNVTNMKEMFEDCGKVAMTTLD
-3256 LGPAFTKIASDE
+3256 LGPKFTKIASE
-3268 NSGFMTNCGTTG
+3268 NADFVTNCGTTG

-3290 KDRTSFKLNSGDT
+3290 KDLTHLKL
-3303 STASGAI
+3303 STDSTTTIEYTGGFWQKGEWI
-3310 PVDAGRTINPIY
+3310 TTGTRGTINPIY

-3343 VSVVVKGSAN
+3343 ISVVVKGSAN

-3451 GGRGEATDTYT
+3451 GGRGDATDTYT

-3681 TGVENSTLTTG
+3681 TGVENSTLTTN

-3766 DASDPNS
+3766 DAS
-3773 VSPSVLFDAAGTN
+3773 
-3786 ANGLHIGDFV
+3786 
-3796 NYDAGTWTQEEI
+3796 
-3808 NGIQTGLKANL
+3808 
-3819 QTANGSTSL
+3819 
-3828 PSNVFQFGGFAA
+3828 
-3840 GTSRN
+3840 
-3845 GNATPYNS
+3845 
-3853 SYNYIKDE
+3853 
-3861 TENAV
+3861 
-3866 TGWRVFDIEGDTV
+3866 
-3879 TLISAGNPEDYYHF
+3879 
-3893 ASTNN
+3893 
-3898 GYISEYILTGNVNT
+3898 
-3912 SWRGADTSIYQKR
+3912 
-3925 NWSNYVNVGQ
+3925 
-3935 KAISATLL
+3935 AI
-3943 TKSEIDR
+3943 
-3950 WYSKYTDAGSSANTY
+3950 
-3965 SDDIFQKIYSEPYI
+3965 
-3979 KYQSIFDNFSYYWL
+3979 
-3993 GDTLSNTNIFLN
+3993 
-4005 SLTIED
+4005 
-4011 RSLNRGKYESARY
+4011 
-4024 GVRILVSLSSDV
+4024 
-4036 LFNSQK
+4036 
-4042 TGTKTLSGG
+4042 
-4051 NMDTYGGAQTYNCW
+4051 
-4065 AISEGAGTRTDGH
+4065 AGTRTDGH

-4148 KTLSKNTR
+4148 KTFSKNTR

-4199 NNSKRYKD
+4199 NNSKKYKD

-4316 DESITAPNVKMT
+4316 DEAITAPNVKMT

-4539 TLKSTAGET
+4539 TLQSAAGET

>member
-205 QGTETNTTNEVQT
+205 QGTETNTTNDVQT

-231 QQNVATQA
+231 QQDVATQV

-269 YGEKITVKTKQEQT
+269 YGEKIIVKTKQAQT

-288 YTLAGDNQVTE
+288 YTLAEDNQVTE
-299 VANVTSGEYVDF
+299 VVNVTSGGYVDF
-311 ESDKGDKTLK
+311 ESDKGGKTLK
-321 YIIATQ
+321 YIIATEEN

-399 RNFDGGSYSGTKWTD
+399 RSFNGASHSGSTWTD
-414 LTKNKNGVVKGGSF
+414 LTENKNGAVKGGSWG
-428 RSDGNGN
+428 SDGNGS

-441 TSSQWVNL
+441 TASQWVNL
-449 GRMEMFL
+449 ERMEMLL

-465 IKVSD
+465 IKVSSN
-470 LTQTSVILG
+470 TQTSVILG

-507 TRIDASSTIG
+507 TRIDASSTIV

-532 MALYVDGVQVGT
+532 MALYVDGVLVGT

-554 PLNDT
+554 PVNDT

-571 SQQNYF
+571 SQQDYF
-577 KGKIYSVKMYNKG
+577 NGKIYSARIYNKG
-590 LTGGEI
+590 LMQGEVTQ
-596 AKGWNSSEQGV
+596 GWNSSEPGV
-607 LCGLIRAMDAFY
+607 LSGLIRAMDGNY
-619 NVKGEG
+619 NNKGTG
-625 HKRNATTWYDLTG
+625 HKTNATTWYDLTG

-651 HTASTVNG
+651 HTSSTVNG

-699 TQTYGIVSNLDKGG
+699 TQTYGIVSNVDDGG
-713 VEICLSEGK
+713 LEICLSKGK

-738 TDTKEIAENT
+738 TDTNTIAVNT

-770 GTVTKQNGTIHK
+770 GTQTKQNGTIHK

-822 QIQQVWDVSSAGDY
+822 QIQQIWDVSAAGDN

-845 GPYQVNIG
+845 GPYKVNIG
-853 SNNEIYANSN
+853 SYNNIYANS
-863 SSYLFSNIGSGDKCT
+863 D
-878 ATSVIDGLGTLN
+878 
-890 TSNVT
+890 
-895 NMNYMFQNCGS
+895 
-906 KSMTKLFLGPSF
+906 
-918 DTSSVTSMTGMFQNC
+918 
-933 GSTSMTQLDLGPAFK
+933 
-948 KIASSNSNFVANCGK
+948 
-963 SGAVIYVSSEIFQ
+963 
-976 DIKHFKLS
+976 
-984 QNSGT
+984 
-989 TVGYTNGTISPRTTL
+989 
-1004 KSTSSETNATS
+1004 
-1015 GFLGNTSIQR
+1015 
-1025 QNVQSVKFSSNTS
+1025 
-1038 GAAKVSSSKGL
+1038 
-1049 VRSFDGYKNTGAGD
+1049 
-1063 ENAHSTSTTTWK
+1063 
-1075 NLSGTSNGAVN
+1075 
-1086 GGATWGQNYLSLDG
+1086 
-1100 VNDWVDLG
+1100 
-1108 QISLTNQV
+1108 
-1116 TLDTI
+1116 
-1121 VEINS
+1121 
-1126 ASSEKQA
+1126 
-1133 ILGNPQNGGV
+1133 
-1143 LLQIFEQKVYFW
+1143 
-1155 AWINGQSYYTI
+1155 
-1166 INSDTELTLGK
+1166 
-1177 PTRITGTFNGSK
+1177 
-1189 MCLYINGKLEASK
+1189 
-1202 SVSGTILAPGEN
+1202 
-1214 TPMAIG
+1214 
-1220 SNRKGTGT
+1220 
-1228 SGNGE
+1228 
-1233 FAKANIY
+1233 
-1240 SAKVYTQALTQSE
+1240 
-1253 IQQVWDVSELGD
+1253 
-1265 YSIMAWYDASSSPYT
+1265 
-1280 VNIASSFD
+1280 
-1288 MYANA
+1288 
-1293 NSSYLFSYIGYG
+1293 SSYLFSYIGYG
-1305 SSCTATNVIDKMNLL
+1305 SACTETSVINGIGLL
-1320 NTQCVTNMRGMFQY
+1320 NTSSATNMEGMFQY
-1334 CGYRKMTSFSLGNKF
+1334 CGYRKMTGLSLGSNF
-1349 DTSNVTNMNSMF
+1349 YTSNVTNMSNMF
-1361 MSCGYTAMT
+1361 NGCGQTQLT
-1370 SLDLGDKFD
+1370 SFD
-1379 TSNVTNMNSMFMSCG
+1379 FGSNFNTSRVTNMSGMFQNFAYKLGSLNLGSQFYTSAVTNMSNMFSGCG
-1394 YTAMTSLDLGDKFD
+1394 QTELTTFSLGSNFNTARVTNMSGMFQNFAPKLVSLNLGTQFYTSA
-1408 TNNVTDMVGM
+1408 VTDMSNM

-1492 RPEWSI
+1492 KPEWSI

-1530 NRFTNGSTNLVRVN
+1530 NRFTNGSTNSVRAK

-1569 VTCTLTLGNFAESAR
+1569 VTCTLTLGNFAESTR

-1597 LLDYIPTT
+1597 SLDFIPTT

-1618 DGTTMFTDTIKPEF
+1618 NGTTMFTDTIKPEF

-1722 NDYSGIMTLAFPADI
+1722 NDYSGIMTLAFPAGI

-1745 NVAKTITV
+1745 NVAKTIT
-1753 GIDAPTNGDGHD
+1753 
-1765 SGVIVDVVD
+1765 
-1774 PIWKIANINIDKTNK
+1774 
-1789 KVTADLIA
+1789 
-1797 TDKYL
+1797 
-1802 TGVENSTLTTS
+1802 
-1813 DITISVDGDTNA
+1813 
-1825 NTVITK
+1825 
-1831 SLTEPTFFSNAI
+1831 
-1843 TGMKEI
+1843 
-1849 KYTLT
+1849 
-1854 LTNFEEATRQTG
+1854 
-1866 KSFLEYSGAVKI
+1866 
-1878 TVAAGTITDVP
+1878 
-1889 SETGGSSQT
+1889 
-1898 QSNSSKE
+1898 
-1905 QEFQLGQVDFLKPRF
+1905 
-1920 IYEYANTTINHETKT
+1920 
-1935 VTVVFDATDKYFNSS
+1935 
-1950 ALSTDTTASNITVI
+1950 
-1964 VDGTTATN
+1964 
-1972 ATKTLTKLQ
+1972 
-1981 DITETVNGTSKKV
+1981 
-1994 GEKYQLVI
+1994 
-2002 SNLDQGDG
+2002 
-2010 GSYSGVMTL
+2010 
-2019 VFPENIVTDTE
+2019 
-2030 ANGNLAKTITIG
+2030 IG
-2042 IDDPTTGDGHDTGI
+2042 IDDPTTGDGDDTGV

-2086 DKYLTGVENSTLTTS
+2086 DKYLTGVENSTLTTN
-2101 DITVSVDGDANANTV
+2101 DITVSVDDDVNANTV
-2116 IAKSLSTPTFSTNET
+2116 ITKSLTEPTFSTNAT
-2131 TGLKEIK
+2131 TGMKEIK
-2138 YALTLNNFEEATKQT
+2138 YTLTLDNFEQATKQT

-2172 ITDDTSGEG
+2172 VRDDASGVAD
-2181 GGNGVRPSVMFD
+2181 GNGVSPSTLFD
-2193 ANGTNTDGLHI
+2193 AAGTNTDGLHI

-2219 INAIQTGLASSTITA
+2219 INAIQTGEKTNLQTA

-2239 LPSSN
+2239 LPTN
-2244 FQFGGFT
+2244 LFQFGGFT
-2251 AGASR
+2251 SGASR
-2256 NENATPYKDIFGR
+2256 NGTATPR
-2269 SFDYI
+2269 SSSYNYI

-2288 DIEGD
+2288 DIEGN
-2293 NVTLI
+2293 NVILI
-2298 SVGCPEDYYRSNGND
+2298 SAGNPEDYCQTYVNGSNY
-2313 SGYINEYILT
+2313 GYISEYIVT
-2323 GNVNSNWSGADTS
+2323 GNVNTDWSGADTS
-2336 AYQKRNWSNYVNL
+2336 VYQKRNWSNYVNVE
-2349 GQKAISATVLTKSK
+2349 QKAISATVLTKSE
-2363 LDSWYSKYITAG
+2363 LDRWYSKYTDAG
-2375 ADTYNDTTFQQIYTE
+2375 PNADTSTVSTFQKIYSE
-2390 PYIKFQSIVDSYSNY
+2390 PYIKYQSLFDNYSYYWLNQAIWSDSYIVVTPEPFGQGGVGFTGHFSND
-2405 TFSEA
+2405 TAS
-2410 DMHNSVYYFSPNS
+2410 
-2423 RLVTGNSGNDYVAKG
+2423 G
-2438 VRVLVSL
+2438 VRILVSL
-2445 SSDVLFNSQ
+2445 STDVLFSSQ
-2454 KTGTKTLTS
+2454 KTGTKTLTG
-2463 GNMATYGGNQTYNC
+2463 GNMDTYGGDQTYNC
-2477 WAIAEGSSSGTTDGQ
+2477 WTIAEGARTRTDGQ

-2646 SDEVTVKGDFVDFI
+2646 SDAVTVKGDFVDFI

-2705 LSIQMADGK
+2705 LSIQIADGK
-2714 HTYDLKNT
+2714 NTYDLKNT
-2722 PVTITL
+2722 PVTIAL

-2786 TVSVDANKI
+2786 TVAVDANKI
-2795 SDRSGNKNIAKTI
+2795 SDRTGNTNIAKTI

-2826 VKPIWRRTT
+2826 VKPIWRKTSD
-2835 GGSLDLTTKTA
+2835 GSIDFGTKTA
-2846 SLVVKGT
+2846 NIVVKGT

-2863 AGKIKVYAYTGT
+2863 VAKLRVYAYSGT
-2875 TPTDITSLVS
+2875 TQTDITSSVN
-2885 PALSTATRLDESV
+2885 PTLSAATRLDESV
-2898 TVDGVTSTRQ
+2898 TVNGTTSTRQ

-2916 LTGIPIDKDQVKVV
+2916 LTNIPVDKDQVKII
-2930 IPAGT
+2930 IPADT
-2935 LTDQSGNTNEE
+2935 LTDQSGNTNDV
-2946 YETRLF
+2946 YEIKLF
-2952 TTLKSTAGETAATS
+2952 ATLKSAVISRTEDGSVDSGEKYGDS
-2966 AFLGNSSI
+2966 GFLGNSSI
-2974 QRQNIESVT
+2974 QRRNIESVT
-2983 FVSGIE
+2983 FLTSAS
-2989 GAANNKWDVSAAQDG
+2989 GAASNKWDVSAAQDG

-3027 ANQDSRYLF
+3027 ANQDSGYLF
-3036 SYIGYASNSTA
+3036 SHIGSGSNSTA

-3057 NIITATNMSYMFNYC
+3057 NTVTATNMNGMFSGC
-3072 GYQKMTSLNLG
+3072 GYTS
-3083 NNFDT
+3083 
-3088 TNVTNMAGMFQNCG
+3088 
-3102 QTKMTSI
+3102 
-3109 NLGTQFYTSKV
+3109 
-3120 TDMSNMFNG
+3120 
-3129 CGQTELITFSLG
+3129 
-3141 SNFDTTKVTNMSG
+3141 
-3154 MFQNFAHKLGILNL
+3154 
-3168 GTQFYTS
+3168 
-3175 EVTDMSNM
+3175 
-3183 FNGCGQNAMTTLTLG
+3183 
-3198 TNFDTTKVTN
+3198 
-3208 MSQMFKDFAKSST
+3208 
-3221 GMTSLDLGDSFYTTS
+3221 MTSLDLGDKFDTS
-3236 VTDMTRMFNGCG
+3236 NVTDMREMFYECG
-3248 QTAMVALD
+3248 YTAMTSLVLGEKFDTSKVTNMRQMFDNCGREALRSLSLGEKFNTSNVTNMNSMFPACGLTTLTSLDLGDKFDTSNVTDMSDMFSGLTALPILDLGDKFNTSNVTNMSNMFSGLTALTSLDLGDKFDTSNVTNHGKMFAGCTAITTLD
-3256 LGPAFTKIASDE
+3256 LGPKFTKIASDE

-3343 VSVVVKGSAN
+3343 ISVVVKGSAN

-3393 GKIDAG
+3393 GIIDAG

-3626 AKTITIGIDDP
+3626 AKTITIGIDAP

-3681 TGVENSTLTTG
+3681 TGVENSTLTTN

-3766 DASDPNS
+3766 DAS
-3773 VSPSVLFDAAGTN
+3773 
-3786 ANGLHIGDFV
+3786 
-3796 NYDAGTWTQEEI
+3796 
-3808 NGIQTGLKANL
+3808 
-3819 QTANGSTSL
+3819 
-3828 PSNVFQFGGFAA
+3828 
-3840 GTSRN
+3840 
-3845 GNATPYNS
+3845 
-3853 SYNYIKDE
+3853 
-3861 TENAV
+3861 
-3866 TGWRVFDIEGDTV
+3866 
-3879 TLISAGNPEDYYHF
+3879 
-3893 ASTNN
+3893 
-3898 GYISEYILTGNVNT
+3898 
-3912 SWRGADTSIYQKR
+3912 
-3925 NWSNYVNVGQ
+3925 
-3935 KAISATLL
+3935 AI
-3943 TKSEIDR
+3943 
-3950 WYSKYTDAGSSANTY
+3950 
-3965 SDDIFQKIYSEPYI
+3965 
-3979 KYQSIFDNFSYYWL
+3979 
-3993 GDTLSNTNIFLN
+3993 
-4005 SLTIED
+4005 
-4011 RSLNRGKYESARY
+4011 
-4024 GVRILVSLSSDV
+4024 
-4036 LFNSQK
+4036 
-4042 TGTKTLSGG
+4042 
-4051 NMDTYGGAQTYNCW
+4051 
-4065 AISEGAGTRTDGH
+4065 AGTRTDGH

-4138 ADEEIVTGIT
+4138 ADEEIVTGLT
-4148 KTLSKNTR
+4148 KTFSKNTR

-4199 NNSKRYKD
+4199 NNSKEYKD

-4218 GAAKDQIS
+4218 GAVKDQIS

-4316 DESITAPNVKMT
+4316 DEAITAPNVKMT
-4328 NKTTGEVETVTST
+4328 NKTTGEVETVTSS

-4383 RSGNKNIAKTI
+4383 RAGNKNIAKTI

-4506 PIDKDQVKVV
+4506 PIDKDQIKVV

-4539 TLKSTAGET
+4539 TLQSAAGET

>member
-205 QGTETNTTNEVQT
+205 QGTETNTTNDVQT

-231 QQNVATQA
+231 QQDVATQV

-269 YGEKITVKTKQEQT
+269 YGEKIIVKTKQAQT

-288 YTLAGDNQVTE
+288 YTLAEDNQVTE
-299 VANVTSGEYVDF
+299 VVNVTSGGYVDF
-311 ESDKGDKTLK
+311 ESDKGGKTLK
-321 YIIATQ
+321 YIIATEEN

-399 RNFDGGSYSGTKWTD
+399 RSFNGASHSGSTWTD
-414 LTKNKNGVVKGGSF
+414 LTENKNGAVKGGSWG
-428 RSDGNGN
+428 SDGNGS

-441 TSSQWVNL
+441 TASQWVNL
-449 GRMEMFL
+449 ERMEMLL

-465 IKVSD
+465 IKVSSN
-470 LTQTSVILG
+470 TQTSVILG

-507 TRIDASSTIG
+507 TRIDASSTIV

-532 MALYVDGVQVGT
+532 MALYVDGVLVGT
-544 KTKQNGIIHS
+544 KTKQNGIVHS
-554 PLNDT
+554 PVNNT

-571 SQQNYF
+571 SQQDYF
-577 KGKIYSVKMYNKG
+577 NGKIYSARIYNKG
-590 LTGGEI
+590 LMQGEVTQ
-596 AKGWNSSEQGV
+596 GWNSSEPGV
-607 LCGLIRAMDAFY
+607 LSGLIRAMDGNY
-619 NVKGEG
+619 NTKGTG
-625 HKRNATTWYDLTG
+625 HKTNATTWYDLTG

-651 HTASTVNG
+651 HTSSTVNG

-699 TQTYGIVSNLDKGG
+699 TQTYGIVSNVDDGG
-713 VEICLSEGK
+713 LEICLSKGK

-738 TDTKEIAENT
+738 TDTNTIAVNT

-770 GTVTKQNGTIHK
+770 GTQTKQNGTIHK

-822 QIQQVWDVSSAGDY
+822 QIQQIWDVSAAGDN

-845 GPYQVNIG
+845 GPYKVNIG
-853 SNNEIYANSN
+853 SYNNIYANS
-863 SSYLFSNIGSGDKCT
+863 D
-878 ATSVIDGLGTLN
+878 
-890 TSNVT
+890 
-895 NMNYMFQNCGS
+895 
-906 KSMTKLFLGPSF
+906 
-918 DTSSVTSMTGMFQNC
+918 
-933 GSTSMTQLDLGPAFK
+933 
-948 KIASSNSNFVANCGK
+948 
-963 SGAVIYVSSEIFQ
+963 
-976 DIKHFKLS
+976 
-984 QNSGT
+984 
-989 TVGYTNGTISPRTTL
+989 
-1004 KSTSSETNATS
+1004 
-1015 GFLGNTSIQR
+1015 
-1025 QNVQSVKFSSNTS
+1025 
-1038 GAAKVSSSKGL
+1038 
-1049 VRSFDGYKNTGAGD
+1049 
-1063 ENAHSTSTTTWK
+1063 
-1075 NLSGTSNGAVN
+1075 
-1086 GGATWGQNYLSLDG
+1086 
-1100 VNDWVDLG
+1100 
-1108 QISLTNQV
+1108 
-1116 TLDTI
+1116 
-1121 VEINS
+1121 
-1126 ASSEKQA
+1126 
-1133 ILGNPQNGGV
+1133 
-1143 LLQIFEQKVYFW
+1143 
-1155 AWINGQSYYTI
+1155 
-1166 INSDTELTLGK
+1166 
-1177 PTRITGTFNGSK
+1177 
-1189 MCLYINGKLEASK
+1189 
-1202 SVSGTILAPGEN
+1202 
-1214 TPMAIG
+1214 
-1220 SNRKGTGT
+1220 
-1228 SGNGE
+1228 
-1233 FAKANIY
+1233 
-1240 SAKVYTQALTQSE
+1240 
-1253 IQQVWDVSELGD
+1253 
-1265 YSIMAWYDASSSPYT
+1265 
-1280 VNIASSFD
+1280 
-1288 MYANA
+1288 
-1293 NSSYLFSYIGYG
+1293 SSYLFSYIGYG
-1305 SSCTATNVIDKMNLL
+1305 SACTETSVINGIGLL
-1320 NTQCVTNMRGMFQY
+1320 NTSSATNMEGMFQY
-1334 CGYRKMTSFSLGNKF
+1334 CGYRKMTGLSLGSNF
-1349 DTSNVTNMNSMF
+1349 YTSNVTNMSNMF
-1361 MSCGYTAMT
+1361 NGCGQTQLT
-1370 SLDLGDKFD
+1370 SFD
-1379 TSNVTNMNSMFMSCG
+1379 FGSNFNTSRVTNMSGMFQNFAYKLGSLNLGSQFYTSAVTNMSNMFSGCG
-1394 YTAMTSLDLGDKFD
+1394 QTELTTFSLGSNFNTARVTNMSGMFQNFAPKLVSLNLGTQFYTSA
-1408 TNNVTDMVGM
+1408 VTDMSNM

-1480 IGFSR
+1480 IGLSR

-1492 RPEWSI
+1492 KPEWSI

-1506 SLVVTLQGNVNTANY
+1506 SLVLTLKGNVNTTNY
-1521 TGDSLKTVT
+1521 TGDSIKTVT
-1530 NRFTNGSTNLVRVN
+1530 NRFTNGSTNSVRAK

-1569 VTCTLTLGNFAESAR
+1569 VTCTLTLGNFAESTR

-1597 LLDYIPTT
+1597 SLDFIPTT
-1605 IEDAYGNPNIAES
+1605 IEDAYGNPNLLQE
-1618 DGTTMFTDTIKPEF
+1618 DGTTIFTDVIKPEF

-1689 TKIEDLSTTINGTSK
+1689 TKVQDLSTTINGTSK

-1716 LDQGEG
+1716 LDQGGG

-1737 VTDTSSNG
+1737 
-1745 NVAKTITV
+1745 
-1753 GIDAPTNGDGHD
+1753 
-1765 SGVIVDVVD
+1765 
-1774 PIWKIANINIDKTNK
+1774 
-1789 KVTADLIA
+1789 
-1797 TDKYL
+1797 
-1802 TGVENSTLTTS
+1802 
-1813 DITISVDGDTNA
+1813 
-1825 NTVITK
+1825 
-1831 SLTEPTFFSNAI
+1831 
-1843 TGMKEI
+1843 
-1849 KYTLT
+1849 
-1854 LTNFEEATRQTG
+1854 
-1866 KSFLEYSGAVKI
+1866 
-1878 TVAAGTITDVP
+1878 ITDM
-1889 SETGGSSQT
+1889 
-1898 QSNSSKE
+1898 
-1905 QEFQLGQVDFLKPRF
+1905 
-1920 IYEYANTTINHETKT
+1920 
-1935 VTVVFDATDKYFNSS
+1935 
-1950 ALSTDTTASNITVI
+1950 ST
-1964 VDGTTATN
+1964 
-1972 ATKTLTKLQ
+1972 
-1981 DITETVNGTSKKV
+1981 
-1994 GEKYQLVI
+1994 
-2002 SNLDQGDG
+2002 
-2010 GSYSGVMTL
+2010 
-2019 VFPENIVTDTE
+2019 
-2030 ANGNLAKTITIG
+2030 NGNLAKTITIG
-2042 IDDPTTGDGHDTGI
+2042 IDDPTTGDGDDTGV

-2086 DKYLTGVENSTLTTS
+2086 DKYLTGVENSTLTTN
-2101 DITVSVDGDANANTV
+2101 DITVSVDDDVNANTV
-2116 IAKSLSTPTFSTNET
+2116 ITKSLTEPTFSTNET
-2131 TGLKEIK
+2131 TGMKEIK
-2138 YALTLNNFEEATKQT
+2138 YTLTLDNFEQATKQT

-2181 GGNGVRPSVMFD
+2181 GGNGVSPSTLYD
-2193 ANGTNTDGLHI
+2193 AAGTNANGLHI

-2219 INAIQTGLASSTITA
+2219 INAIQTGEKTNLQTA

-2239 LPSSN
+2239 LPTN
-2244 FQFGGFT
+2244 TFQFGGFT
-2251 AGASR
+2251 AGESR
-2256 NENATPYKDIFGR
+2256 NGNATPY
-2269 SFDYI
+2269 SSSYNYI
-2274 KDETG
+2274 KEETG
-2279 NAVTGWRVF
+2279 NAVTGWRVY

-2293 NVTLI
+2293 TVTLI
-2298 SVGCPEDYYRSNGND
+2298 SAGNPEDYYHPYGTDN
-2313 SGYINEYILT
+2313 GYISEYILT
-2323 GNVNSNWSGADTS
+2323 GNVNTSWSGADTS
-2336 AYQKRNWSNYVNL
+2336 LYQKRNWSNYVNV
-2349 GQKAISATVLTKSK
+2349 GQKAISATVLTKSE
-2363 LDSWYSKYITAG
+2363 LDRWYSKYTDAG
-2375 ADTYNDTTFQQIYTE
+2375 SGANTDTDSTFQKIYSE
-2390 PYIKFQSIVDSYSNY
+2390 PYIKYQSIIDNYSYYWLSAVY
-2405 TFSEA
+2405 ISDF
-2410 DMHNSVYYFSPNS
+2410 VYYFYPYS
-2423 RLVTGNSGNDYVAKG
+2423 RYVFYNNFSNAFG

-2445 SSDVLFNSQ
+2445 SSNVKFSANRVD
-2454 KTGTKTLTS
+2454 TKTLS
-2463 GNMATYGGNQTYNC
+2463 GGNMTTYGGEQTYNC
-2477 WAIAEGSSSGTTDGQ
+2477 WDIVEGTGDSGSSSGTRTDGH

-2646 SDEVTVKGDFVDFI
+2646 SDAVTVKGDFVDFI

-2705 LSIQMADGK
+2705 LSIQIADGK
-2714 HTYDLKNT
+2714 NTYDLKNT
-2722 PVTITL
+2722 PVTIAL

-2786 TVSVDANKI
+2786 TVAVDANKI
-2795 SDRSGNKNIAKTI
+2795 SDRTGNTNIAKTI

-2826 VKPIWRRTT
+2826 VKPIWRKTSD
-2835 GGSLDLTTKTA
+2835 GSIDFGTKTA
-2846 SLVVKGT
+2846 NIVVKGT

-2863 AGKIKVYAYTGT
+2863 VAKLRVYAYSGT
-2875 TPTDITSLVS
+2875 TQTDITSSVN
-2885 PALSTATRLDESV
+2885 PTLSAATRLDESV
-2898 TVDGVTSTRQ
+2898 TVNGTTSTRQ

-2916 LTGIPIDKDQVKVV
+2916 LTNIPVDKDQVKII
-2930 IPAGT
+2930 IPADT
-2935 LTDQSGNTNEE
+2935 LTDQSGNTNDV
-2946 YETRLF
+2946 YEIKLF
-2952 TTLKSTAGETAATS
+2952 ATLKSAVISRDEYGNVDSGEKYGDS
-2966 AFLGNSSI
+2966 GFLGNSSI
-2974 QRQNIESVT
+2974 QRRNIESVT
-2983 FVSGIE
+2983 FLTSAS

-3027 ANQDSRYLF
+3027 ANQDSGYLF
-3036 SYIGYASNSTA
+3036 SHIGSGSNSTA

-3057 NIITATNMSYMFNYC
+3057 NTVTATNMNGMFSGC
-3072 GYQKMTSLNLG
+3072 GYTS
-3083 NNFDT
+3083 
-3088 TNVTNMAGMFQNCG
+3088 
-3102 QTKMTSI
+3102 
-3109 NLGTQFYTSKV
+3109 
-3120 TDMSNMFNG
+3120 
-3129 CGQTELITFSLG
+3129 
-3141 SNFDTTKVTNMSG
+3141 
-3154 MFQNFAHKLGILNL
+3154 
-3168 GTQFYTS
+3168 
-3175 EVTDMSNM
+3175 
-3183 FNGCGQNAMTTLTLG
+3183 
-3198 TNFDTTKVTN
+3198 
-3208 MSQMFKDFAKSST
+3208 
-3221 GMTSLDLGDSFYTTS
+3221 MTSLDLGDKFDTS
-3236 VTDMTRMFNGCG
+3236 NVTDMREMFYECG
-3248 QTAMVALD
+3248 YTAMTSLVLGEKFDTSKVTNMRQMFYNCGREALRSLSLGEKFNTSNVTNMNSMFPACGLTTLTSLDLGDKFDTSNVTDMSDMFSGLTALPILDLGDKFNTSNVTNMSNMFSGLTALTSLDLGDKFDTSNVTNHGKMFAGCTAITTLD
-3256 LGPAFTKIASDE
+3256 LGPKFTKIASDE

-3343 VSVVVKGSAN
+3343 ISVVVKGSAN

-3393 GKIDAG
+3393 GIIDAG

-3681 TGVENSTLTTG
+3681 TGVENSTLTTN

-3752 GTVKITVAAGTVRD
+3752 GNVKIKIAAGTVTD
-3766 DASDPNS
+3766 DAS
-3773 VSPSVLFDAAGTN
+3773 A
-3786 ANGLHIGDFV
+3786 IG
-3796 NYDAGTWTQEEI
+3796 
-3808 NGIQTGLKANL
+3808 
-3819 QTANGSTSL
+3819 GST
-3828 PSNVFQFGGFAA
+3828 
-3840 GTSRN
+3840 T
-3845 GNATPYNS
+3845 
-3853 SYNYIKDE
+3853 
-3861 TENAV
+3861 
-3866 TGWRVFDIEGDTV
+3866 
-3879 TLISAGNPEDYYHF
+3879 
-3893 ASTNN
+3893 
-3898 GYISEYILTGNVNT
+3898 
-3912 SWRGADTSIYQKR
+3912 QK
-3925 NWSNYVNVGQ
+3925 Q
-3935 KAISATLL
+3935 
-3943 TKSEIDR
+3943 
-3950 WYSKYTDAGSSANTY
+3950 
-3965 SDDIFQKIYSEPYI
+3965 
-3979 KYQSIFDNFSYYWL
+3979 
-3993 GDTLSNTNIFLN
+3993 
-4005 SLTIED
+4005 
-4011 RSLNRGKYESARY
+4011 
-4024 GVRILVSLSSDV
+4024 
-4036 LFNSQK
+4036 
-4042 TGTKTLSGG
+4042 
-4051 NMDTYGGAQTYNCW
+4051 
-4065 AISEGAGTRTDGH
+4065 

-4148 KTLSKNTR
+4148 KTFSKNTR

-4199 NNSKRYKD
+4199 NNSKKYKD

-4218 GAAKDQIS
+4218 GAVKDQIS

-4291 LSIQMADGKHTY
+4291 LSIQIADGKNTY
-4303 DLKNTPVTITLNS
+4303 DLKNTPVTIALNS

-4373 VSVDANKISD
+4373 VAVDANKISD
-4383 RSGNKNIAKTI
+4383 RTGNTNIAKTI

-4539 TLKSTAGET
+4539 TLQSAAGET

-4812 DLGDSFYTTSVT
+4812 DLGDSFYTTSIT

>member
-1 MLKNKIIVKKI
+1 MLKNKIIVNKI

-205 QGTETNTTNEVQT
+205 QGTETNTTNDVQT

-231 QQNVATQA
+231 QQDVATQV

-269 YGEKITVKTKQEQT
+269 YGEKIIVKTKQAQT

-288 YTLAGDNQVTE
+288 YTLAEDNQVTE
-299 VANVTSGEYVDF
+299 VVNVTSGGYVDF
-311 ESDKGDKTLK
+311 ESDKGGKTLK
-321 YIIATQ
+321 YIIATEEN

-399 RNFDGGSYSGTKWTD
+399 RSFNGASHSGSTWTD
-414 LTKNKNGVVKGGSF
+414 LTENKNGAVKGGSWG
-428 RSDGNGN
+428 SDGNGS

-441 TSSQWVNL
+441 TASQWVNL
-449 GRMEMFL
+449 ERMEMLL

-465 IKVSD
+465 IKVSSN
-470 LTQTSVILG
+470 TQTSVILG

-507 TRIDASSTIG
+507 TRIDASSTIV

-532 MALYVDGVQVGT
+532 MALYVDGVLVGT
-544 KTKQNGIIHS
+544 KTKQNGIVHS
-554 PLNDT
+554 PVNDT

-571 SQQNYF
+571 SQQDYF
-577 KGKIYSVKMYNKG
+577 NGKIYSARIYNKG
-590 LTGGEI
+590 LMQGEVTQ
-596 AKGWNSSEQGV
+596 GWNSSEPGV
-607 LCGLIRAMDAFY
+607 LSGLIRAMDGNY
-619 NVKGEG
+619 NTKGTG
-625 HKRNATTWYDLTG
+625 HKTNATTWYDLTG

-699 TQTYGIVSNLDKGG
+699 TQTYGIVSNVDDGG
-713 VEICLSEGK
+713 LEICLSKGK

-738 TDTKEIAENT
+738 TDTNTIAVNT

-770 GTVTKQNGTIHK
+770 GTRTKQNGTIHK
-782 PVNNTVMAIGCNPTG
+782 PVNDTVMAIGCNPTG

-822 QIQQVWDVSSAGDY
+822 QIQQIWDVSAAGDN

-845 GPYQVNIG
+845 GPYKVNIG
-853 SNNEIYANSN
+853 SYNNIYANS
-863 SSYLFSNIGSGDKCT
+863 D
-878 ATSVIDGLGTLN
+878 
-890 TSNVT
+890 
-895 NMNYMFQNCGS
+895 
-906 KSMTKLFLGPSF
+906 
-918 DTSSVTSMTGMFQNC
+918 
-933 GSTSMTQLDLGPAFK
+933 
-948 KIASSNSNFVANCGK
+948 
-963 SGAVIYVSSEIFQ
+963 
-976 DIKHFKLS
+976 
-984 QNSGT
+984 
-989 TVGYTNGTISPRTTL
+989 
-1004 KSTSSETNATS
+1004 
-1015 GFLGNTSIQR
+1015 
-1025 QNVQSVKFSSNTS
+1025 
-1038 GAAKVSSSKGL
+1038 
-1049 VRSFDGYKNTGAGD
+1049 
-1063 ENAHSTSTTTWK
+1063 
-1075 NLSGTSNGAVN
+1075 
-1086 GGATWGQNYLSLDG
+1086 
-1100 VNDWVDLG
+1100 
-1108 QISLTNQV
+1108 
-1116 TLDTI
+1116 
-1121 VEINS
+1121 
-1126 ASSEKQA
+1126 
-1133 ILGNPQNGGV
+1133 
-1143 LLQIFEQKVYFW
+1143 
-1155 AWINGQSYYTI
+1155 
-1166 INSDTELTLGK
+1166 
-1177 PTRITGTFNGSK
+1177 
-1189 MCLYINGKLEASK
+1189 
-1202 SVSGTILAPGEN
+1202 
-1214 TPMAIG
+1214 
-1220 SNRKGTGT
+1220 
-1228 SGNGE
+1228 
-1233 FAKANIY
+1233 
-1240 SAKVYTQALTQSE
+1240 
-1253 IQQVWDVSELGD
+1253 
-1265 YSIMAWYDASSSPYT
+1265 
-1280 VNIASSFD
+1280 
-1288 MYANA
+1288 
-1293 NSSYLFSYIGYG
+1293 SSYLFSYIGYG
-1305 SSCTATNVIDKMNLL
+1305 STCTETSVINGIGLL
-1320 NTQCVTNMRGMFQY
+1320 NTSSATNMEGMFQY
-1334 CGYRKMTSFSLGNKF
+1334 CGYRKMTGLSLGSNF
-1349 DTSNVTNMNSMF
+1349 YTSNVTNMSNMF
-1361 MSCGYTAMT
+1361 NGCGQTQLT
-1370 SLDLGDKFD
+1370 SFD
-1379 TSNVTNMNSMFMSCG
+1379 FGSNFNTSRVTNMSGMFQNFAYKLGSLNLGSQFYTSAVTNMSNMFSGCG
-1394 YTAMTSLDLGDKFD
+1394 QTELTTFSLGSNFNTARVTNMSGMFQNFAPKLVSLNLGTQFYTSA
-1408 TNNVTDMVGM
+1408 VTDMSNM

-1530 NRFTNGSTNLVRVN
+1530 NRFTNGSTNSVRAK

-1569 VTCTLTLGNFAESAR
+1569 VTCTLTLGNFAESTR

-1597 LLDYIPTT
+1597 SLDFIPTT
-1605 IEDAYGNPNIAES
+1605 IEDAYGNPNLLQE
-1618 DGTTMFTDTIKPEF
+1618 DGTTIFTDVIKPEF

-1689 TKIEDLSTTINGTSK
+1689 TKVQDLSTTINGTSK

-1716 LDQGEG
+1716 LDQGGG

-1737 VTDTSSNG
+1737 
-1745 NVAKTITV
+1745 
-1753 GIDAPTNGDGHD
+1753 
-1765 SGVIVDVVD
+1765 
-1774 PIWKIANINIDKTNK
+1774 
-1789 KVTADLIA
+1789 
-1797 TDKYL
+1797 
-1802 TGVENSTLTTS
+1802 
-1813 DITISVDGDTNA
+1813 
-1825 NTVITK
+1825 
-1831 SLTEPTFFSNAI
+1831 
-1843 TGMKEI
+1843 
-1849 KYTLT
+1849 
-1854 LTNFEEATRQTG
+1854 
-1866 KSFLEYSGAVKI
+1866 
-1878 TVAAGTITDVP
+1878 ITDM
-1889 SETGGSSQT
+1889 
-1898 QSNSSKE
+1898 
-1905 QEFQLGQVDFLKPRF
+1905 
-1920 IYEYANTTINHETKT
+1920 
-1935 VTVVFDATDKYFNSS
+1935 
-1950 ALSTDTTASNITVI
+1950 ST
-1964 VDGTTATN
+1964 
-1972 ATKTLTKLQ
+1972 
-1981 DITETVNGTSKKV
+1981 
-1994 GEKYQLVI
+1994 
-2002 SNLDQGDG
+2002 
-2010 GSYSGVMTL
+2010 
-2019 VFPENIVTDTE
+2019 
-2030 ANGNLAKTITIG
+2030 NGNLAKTITIG
-2042 IDDPTTGDGHDTGI
+2042 IDDPTTGDGDDTGV

-2086 DKYLTGVENSTLTTS
+2086 DKYLTGVENSTLTTN
-2101 DITVSVDGDANANTV
+2101 DITVSVDDDVNANTV
-2116 IAKSLSTPTFSTNET
+2116 ITKSLTEPTFSTNET

-2138 YALTLNNFEEATKQT
+2138 YTLTLNNFEEATKQT

-2181 GGNGVRPSVMFD
+2181 GGNGVSPSTLFD
-2193 ANGTNTDGLHI
+2193 ADGTNANGLHI
-2204 GDFVNYDAGTWTQEE
+2204 GDFVNYDAGTWTEEE
-2219 INAIQTGLASSTITA
+2219 INAIQTGEKTNLQTA
-2234 NGSTS
+2234 NGSAS
-2239 LPSSN
+2239 LPSN
-2244 FQFGGFT
+2244 GFQFGGFT
-2251 AGASR
+2251 AGESR
-2256 NENATPYKDIFGR
+2256 NGNATPY
-2269 SFDYI
+2269 SSSYNYI
-2274 KDETG
+2274 KEETG
-2279 NAVTGWRVF
+2279 NAVTGWRVY

-2298 SVGCPEDYYRSNGND
+2298 SAGNPEDYRHPYAINY
-2313 SGYINEYILT
+2313 GYISEYILT
-2323 GNVNSNWSGADTS
+2323 GNVNTSWSWSGADTS
-2336 AYQKRNWSNYVNL
+2336 LYQKRNWSNYVNV
-2349 GQKAISATVLTKSK
+2349 GQKAISATVLTKSE
-2363 LDSWYSKYITAG
+2363 LDRWYSKYTDAG
-2375 ADTYNDTTFQQIYTE
+2375 TSADTYNSAIFQEIYSD
-2390 PYIKFQSIVDSYSNY
+2390 PYIKYQSIIDNYSYYGLSTAGN
-2405 TFSEA
+2405 SS
-2410 DMHNSVYYFSPNS
+2410 SVYYFVPYN
-2423 RLVTGNSGNDYVAKG
+2423 RVVDYNDYYVFG

-2454 KTGTKTLTS
+2454 KTGTKTLTG
-2463 GNMATYGGNQTYNC
+2463 GNMYTYGGDQTYNC
-2477 WAIAEGSSSGTTDGQ
+2477 WAIAEGAGTRSDGQ
-2492 SNTSKEQEF
+2492 SNTNKEKTF

-2646 SDEVTVKGDFVDFI
+2646 SDAVTVKGDFVDFI

-2705 LSIQMADGK
+2705 LSIQIADGK
-2714 HTYDLKNT
+2714 NTYDLKNT
-2722 PVTITL
+2722 PVTIAL

-2786 TVSVDANKI
+2786 TVAVDANKI
-2795 SDRSGNKNIAKTI
+2795 SDRTGNTNIAKTI

-2826 VKPIWRRTT
+2826 VKPIWRKTSD
-2835 GGSLDLTTKTA
+2835 GSIDFGTKTA
-2846 SLVVKGT
+2846 NIVVKGT

-2863 AGKIKVYAYTGT
+2863 VAKLRVYAYSGT
-2875 TPTDITSLVS
+2875 TQTDITSSVN
-2885 PALSTATRLDESV
+2885 PTLSAATRLDESV
-2898 TVDGVTSTRQ
+2898 TVNGTTSTRQ

-2916 LTGIPIDKDQVKVV
+2916 LTNIPVDKDQVKII
-2930 IPAGT
+2930 IPADT
-2935 LTDQSGNTNEE
+2935 LTDQSGNTNDV
-2946 YETRLF
+2946 YEIKLF
-2952 TTLKSTAGETAATS
+2952 ATLKSAVISRTEDGSVDSGEKYGDS
-2966 AFLGNSSI
+2966 GFLGNSSI
-2974 QRQNIESVT
+2974 QRRNIESVT
-2983 FVSGIE
+2983 FLTSAS

-3027 ANQDSRYLF
+3027 ANQDSGYLF
-3036 SYIGYASNSTA
+3036 SHIGSGSNSTA

-3057 NIITATNMSYMFNYC
+3057 NTVTATNMNGMFSGC
-3072 GYQKMTSLNLG
+3072 GYTS
-3083 NNFDT
+3083 
-3088 TNVTNMAGMFQNCG
+3088 
-3102 QTKMTSI
+3102 
-3109 NLGTQFYTSKV
+3109 
-3120 TDMSNMFNG
+3120 
-3129 CGQTELITFSLG
+3129 
-3141 SNFDTTKVTNMSG
+3141 
-3154 MFQNFAHKLGILNL
+3154 
-3168 GTQFYTS
+3168 
-3175 EVTDMSNM
+3175 
-3183 FNGCGQNAMTTLTLG
+3183 
-3198 TNFDTTKVTN
+3198 
-3208 MSQMFKDFAKSST
+3208 
-3221 GMTSLDLGDSFYTTS
+3221 MTSLDLGDKFDTS
-3236 VTDMTRMFNGCG
+3236 NVTDMREMFYECG
-3248 QTAMVALD
+3248 YTAMTSLVLGEKFDTSKVTNMRQMFYNCGREALRSLSLGEKFNTSNVTNMNSMFPACGLTTLTSLDLGDKFDTSNVTDMSDMFSGHTALPILDLGDKFNTSNVTNMSNMFSGLTALTSLDLGDKFDTSNVTNHGKMFAGCTAITTLD
-3256 LGPAFTKIASDE
+3256 LGPKFTKIASDE
-3268 NSGFMTNCGTTG
+3268 NSEFMSDCGTTG

-3310 PVDAGRTINPIY
+3310 SVDAGRTINPIY

-3343 VSVVVKGSAN
+3343 ISVVVKGSAN

-3393 GKIDAG
+3393 GIIDAG

-3681 TGVENSTLTTG
+3681 TGVENSTLTTN

-3766 DASDPNS
+3766 DAS
-3773 VSPSVLFDAAGTN
+3773 
-3786 ANGLHIGDFV
+3786 
-3796 NYDAGTWTQEEI
+3796 
-3808 NGIQTGLKANL
+3808 
-3819 QTANGSTSL
+3819 
-3828 PSNVFQFGGFAA
+3828 
-3840 GTSRN
+3840 
-3845 GNATPYNS
+3845 
-3853 SYNYIKDE
+3853 
-3861 TENAV
+3861 
-3866 TGWRVFDIEGDTV
+3866 
-3879 TLISAGNPEDYYHF
+3879 
-3893 ASTNN
+3893 
-3898 GYISEYILTGNVNT
+3898 
-3912 SWRGADTSIYQKR
+3912 
-3925 NWSNYVNVGQ
+3925 
-3935 KAISATLL
+3935 AI
-3943 TKSEIDR
+3943 
-3950 WYSKYTDAGSSANTY
+3950 
-3965 SDDIFQKIYSEPYI
+3965 
-3979 KYQSIFDNFSYYWL
+3979 
-3993 GDTLSNTNIFLN
+3993 
-4005 SLTIED
+4005 
-4011 RSLNRGKYESARY
+4011 
-4024 GVRILVSLSSDV
+4024 
-4036 LFNSQK
+4036 
-4042 TGTKTLSGG
+4042 
-4051 NMDTYGGAQTYNCW
+4051 
-4065 AISEGAGTRTDGH
+4065 AGTRTDGQ

-4103 ATKDETAKTETIIIN
+4103 ATKDGTAKTETIIIN

-4148 KTLSKNTR
+4148 KTFSKNTR

-4199 NNSKRYKD
+4199 NNSKKYKD

-4218 GAAKDQIS
+4218 GAVKDQIS

-4303 DLKNTPVTITLNS
+4303 DLKNTPVTIALNS
-4316 DESITAPNVKMT
+4316 DEAITAPNVKMT

-4383 RSGNKNIAKTI
+4383 RAGNTNIAKTI

>member
-218 QTMEDGAQNTDST
+218 QTMENGAQNTDST
-231 QQNVATQA
+231 QQDVATQV
-239 DVEPQSEVAEQA
+239 DVEPQSEVAEQ
-251 TTQTEN
+251 TTEN

-299 VANVTSGEYVDF
+299 VANITSGEYVDF

-321 YIIATQ
+321 YIIATEEN

-336 LMSEDI
+336 LMSEDT
-342 NSDIATYASSSSTLK
+342 NSDIAVYASSSSSTLK

-399 RNFDGGSYSGTKWTD
+399 RNFDGGSYSGTTWTD

-428 RSDGNGN
+428 GSDGNGN

-470 LTQTSVILG
+470 ITQTSVILG

-507 TRIDASSTIG
+507 TRIDASSTIV

-607 LCGLIRAMDAFY
+607 LCGLIRAMDGNY
-619 NVKGEG
+619 NTKRTG
-625 HKRNATTWYDLTG
+625 HKTNATTWYDLTG
-638 NQNGAIMNGAQTA
+638 NQNGAIMNGTSS
-651 HTASTVNG
+651 HTASTVSG
-659 RWGNNYFEFNGSTD
+659 KWGTNYLEFNGSTD

-699 TQTYGIVSNLDKGG
+699 TKTYGILSNIDDGG
-713 VEICLSEGK
+713 AEICLSKGFPK
-722 PRLNLWFE
+722 INLWFE
-730 GDTGYTRI
+730 GDTEYTRI
-738 TDTKEIAENT
+738 TAPKKIKKNT

-753 GTFDGTTMALY
+753 GIYNGKILALY
-764 VNGELV
+764 VNGELA
-770 GTVTKQNGTIHK
+770 GSVTRKNATIHK

-797 SSGQG
+797 SSAQN
-802 YYLKGKVYSAK
+802 YYFKGKVYSAK
-813 VYNKGLSQS
+813 IYNKGLSQS
-822 QIQQVWDVSSAGDY
+822 QIQQIWDVSAAGDN

-845 GPYQVNIG
+845 GPYKVNIG
-853 SNNEIYANSN
+853 SYNNIYANS
-863 SSYLFSNIGSGDKCT
+863 D
-878 ATSVIDGLGTLN
+878 
-890 TSNVT
+890 
-895 NMNYMFQNCGS
+895 
-906 KSMTKLFLGPSF
+906 
-918 DTSSVTSMTGMFQNC
+918 
-933 GSTSMTQLDLGPAFK
+933 
-948 KIASSNSNFVANCGK
+948 
-963 SGAVIYVSSEIFQ
+963 
-976 DIKHFKLS
+976 
-984 QNSGT
+984 
-989 TVGYTNGTISPRTTL
+989 
-1004 KSTSSETNATS
+1004 
-1015 GFLGNTSIQR
+1015 
-1025 QNVQSVKFSSNTS
+1025 
-1038 GAAKVSSSKGL
+1038 
-1049 VRSFDGYKNTGAGD
+1049 
-1063 ENAHSTSTTTWK
+1063 
-1075 NLSGTSNGAVN
+1075 
-1086 GGATWGQNYLSLDG
+1086 
-1100 VNDWVDLG
+1100 
-1108 QISLTNQV
+1108 
-1116 TLDTI
+1116 
-1121 VEINS
+1121 
-1126 ASSEKQA
+1126 
-1133 ILGNPQNGGV
+1133 
-1143 LLQIFEQKVYFW
+1143 
-1155 AWINGQSYYTI
+1155 
-1166 INSDTELTLGK
+1166 
-1177 PTRITGTFNGSK
+1177 
-1189 MCLYINGKLEASK
+1189 
-1202 SVSGTILAPGEN
+1202 
-1214 TPMAIG
+1214 
-1220 SNRKGTGT
+1220 
-1228 SGNGE
+1228 
-1233 FAKANIY
+1233 
-1240 SAKVYTQALTQSE
+1240 
-1253 IQQVWDVSELGD
+1253 
-1265 YSIMAWYDASSSPYT
+1265 
-1280 VNIASSFD
+1280 
-1288 MYANA
+1288 
-1293 NSSYLFSYIGYG
+1293 SSYLFSYIGYG
-1305 SSCTATNVIDKMNLL
+1305 STCTETSVINGLELL
-1320 NTQCVTNMRGMFQY
+1320 NTSSATNMEGMFQY
-1334 CGYRKMTSFSLGNKF
+1334 CGYRKMTGLSLGSNF
-1349 DTSNVTNMNSMF
+1349 YTSNVTNMSNMF
-1361 MSCGYTAMT
+1361 SGCGQTQLT
-1370 SLDLGDKFD
+1370 SFNLGSNFN
-1379 TSNVTNMNSMFMSCG
+1379 TSRVTNMSGMFQNFAYNLGSLNLGTQFYTSAVTNMSNMFNGCG
-1394 YTAMTSLDLGDKFD
+1394 KTELTTFSLGSNFNTSKVTNMSGMFQDFAPKLVSLNLGTQFYTSA
-1408 TNNVTDMVGM
+1408 VTDMSNM

-1428 SLDLGPAFTRIAS
+1428 SLDLGPAFTAIAS
-1441 SYDDFATNCG
+1441 SYADFATNCG

-1459 TGSAIYSNSNAFRL
+1459 SGSAIYSNSNAFRL

-1492 RPEWSI
+1492 KPEWSI

-1521 TGDSLKTVT
+1521 TGDSIKTVT
-1530 NRFTNGSTNLVRVN
+1530 NRFTNGSTNSVRAK
-1544 VDGDSS
+1544 VDGNSS

-1562 SSTTAQT
+1562 NSTAAQT
-1569 VTCTLTLGNFAESAR
+1569 VTCTLTLSNFAESVR

-1597 LLDYIPTT
+1597 SLDFIPTT
-1605 IEDAYGNPNIAES
+1605 IEDVYGNPNLLQE
-1618 DGTTMFTDTIKPEF
+1618 DGTTIFTDVIKPEF

-1765 SGVIVDVVD
+1765 SGIIVDVVD
-1774 PIWKIANINIDKTNK
+1774 PVWKIENINIDKTGK

-1802 TGVENSTLTTS
+1802 TGVENSTLTTN
-1813 DITISVDGDTNA
+1813 DITVSVDDDVNA

-1831 SLTEPTFFSNAI
+1831 SLTEPTFSTNET

-1854 LTNFEEATRQTG
+1854 LDNFEQ
-1866 KSFLEYSGAVKI
+1866 
-1878 TVAAGTITDVP
+1878 
-1889 SETGGSSQT
+1889 
-1898 QSNSSKE
+1898 
-1905 QEFQLGQVDFLKPRF
+1905 
-1920 IYEYANTTINHETKT
+1920 
-1935 VTVVFDATDKYFNSS
+1935 
-1950 ALSTDTTASNITVI
+1950 
-1964 VDGTTATN
+1964 
-1972 ATKTLTKLQ
+1972 
-1981 DITETVNGTSKKV
+1981 
-1994 GEKYQLVI
+1994 
-2002 SNLDQGDG
+2002 
-2010 GSYSGVMTL
+2010 
-2019 VFPENIVTDTE
+2019 
-2030 ANGNLAKTITIG
+2030 
-2042 IDDPTTGDGHDTGI
+2042 
-2056 IVDVVDPIWKVEN
+2056 
-2069 INIDKTN
+2069 
-2076 KKVTADLIAT
+2076 
-2086 DKYLTGVENSTLTTS
+2086 
-2101 DITVSVDGDANANTV
+2101 
-2116 IAKSLSTPTFSTNET
+2116 
-2131 TGLKEIK
+2131 
-2138 YALTLNNFEEATKQT
+2138 ATKQT

-2172 ITDDTSGEG
+2172 VRDDAS
-2181 GGNGVRPSVMFD
+2181 
-2193 ANGTNTDGLHI
+2193 AIAGTRTDGH
-2204 GDFVNYDAGTWTQEE
+2204 
-2219 INAIQTGLASSTITA
+2219 
-2234 NGSTS
+2234 
-2239 LPSSN
+2239 
-2244 FQFGGFT
+2244 
-2251 AGASR
+2251 
-2256 NENATPYKDIFGR
+2256 
-2269 SFDYI
+2269 
-2274 KDETG
+2274 
-2279 NAVTGWRVF
+2279 
-2288 DIEGD
+2288 
-2293 NVTLI
+2293 
-2298 SVGCPEDYYRSNGND
+2298 
-2313 SGYINEYILT
+2313 
-2323 GNVNSNWSGADTS
+2323 
-2336 AYQKRNWSNYVNL
+2336 
-2349 GQKAISATVLTKSK
+2349 
-2363 LDSWYSKYITAG
+2363 
-2375 ADTYNDTTFQQIYTE
+2375 
-2390 PYIKFQSIVDSYSNY
+2390 
-2405 TFSEA
+2405 
-2410 DMHNSVYYFSPNS
+2410 
-2423 RLVTGNSGNDYVAKG
+2423 
-2438 VRVLVSL
+2438 
-2445 SSDVLFNSQ
+2445 
-2454 KTGTKTLTS
+2454 
-2463 GNMATYGGNQTYNC
+2463 
-2477 WAIAEGSSSGTTDGQ
+2477 
-2492 SNTSKEQEF
+2492 SNTNKEKTF

-2509 KPRIEKESAT
+2509 KPRIEKQSAT
-2519 KDETAKTETIILNV
+2519 KDETAKTETIIINV
-2533 MDKYLDTTDALENS
+2533 IDKYIDTTK
-2547 EITVYI
+2547 EITADEITIYADEEI
-2553 DGENVTGLTK
+2553 VTGITK
-2563 TLSKNTRTTATTS
+2563 TFSKNTRTTPATEEDLR
-2576 GGVTYETNGDI
+2576 YETNGNI
-2587 TAIVNGTSQIVGQQ
+2587 TTTINGTSKVIGQQ

-2623 GTVSIDV
+2623 GTISIDV
-2630 AEGAVKDQI
+2630 AEGAAKDQI
-2639 SASTANT
+2639 SGTTANT
-2646 SDEVTVKGDFVDFI
+2646 NELTTLKGDFVDFI
-2660 APYLTYQYL
+2660 TPYLTYQYL
-2669 TTDIDREGTDADGKS
+2669 TTDIDRTGADADGKS

-2722 PVTITL
+2722 PVTIAL
-2728 NSDESIT
+2728 NSDEAIT

-2795 SDRSGNKNIAKTI
+2795 SDRAGNTNIAKTI

-2935 LTDQSGNTNEE
+2935 LTDQSGNTNDV
-2946 YETRLF
+2946 YEIKLF
-2952 TTLKSTAGETAATS
+2952 TTLKSTASESGQTS

-2983 FVSGIE
+2983 FLTSAS

-3027 ANQDSRYLF
+3027 ANQNSRYLF
-3036 SYIGYASNSTA
+3036 SYIGYASSCTA
-3047 TNVINGLEYL
+3047 ENVINGLEYL
-3057 NIITATNMSYMFNYC
+3057 NTVTATDMLGMFFLCGFGNMTTLDLGNNFDTSNVTDMTQMFLQCGGRSMTDLNLGNKFDTSKVTSMYQMFYGCSGVTSLNLGNKFDTSNVTNMQGMFAECEKITSLTLGENFNTSNVTNMVEMFNGC
-3072 GYQKMTSLNLG
+3072 GRSSTMTSLDLRDKFDTSNVTNMEGMFAQCGADTMTSLNLG
-3083 NNFDT
+3083 DKFDT
-3088 TNVTNMAGMFQNCG
+3088 SSVTNMKDMFYGNIAMTNLDLGDKFDTSNVTNMNRMFWNCE
-3102 QTKMTSI
+3102 S
-3109 NLGTQFYTSKV
+3109 
-3120 TDMSNMFNG
+3120 
-3129 CGQTELITFSLG
+3129 
-3141 SNFDTTKVTNMSG
+3141 
-3154 MFQNFAHKLGILNL
+3154 
-3168 GTQFYTS
+3168 
-3175 EVTDMSNM
+3175 
-3183 FNGCGQNAMTTLTLG
+3183 MTT
-3198 TNFDTTKVTN
+3198 
-3208 MSQMFKDFAKSST
+3208 
-3221 GMTSLDLGDSFYTTS
+3221 
-3236 VTDMTRMFNGCG
+3236 
-3248 QTAMVALD
+3248 LD
-3256 LGPAFTKIASDE
+3256 LGPKFTKIAS
-3268 NSGFMTNCGTTG
+3268 NHTNFMTYFGTTG

-3322 KPEWEKVSSSL
+3322 KPEWEKASSSL

-3343 VSVVVKGSAN
+3343 ISVVVKGSAN

-3547 TASNIDVVVGG
+3547 TSSNIDVVVGG

-3681 TGVENSTLTTG
+3681 TGVENSTLTTN

-3766 DASDPNS
+3766 DAS
-3773 VSPSVLFDAAGTN
+3773 
-3786 ANGLHIGDFV
+3786 
-3796 NYDAGTWTQEEI
+3796 
-3808 NGIQTGLKANL
+3808 
-3819 QTANGSTSL
+3819 
-3828 PSNVFQFGGFAA
+3828 
-3840 GTSRN
+3840 
-3845 GNATPYNS
+3845 
-3853 SYNYIKDE
+3853 
-3861 TENAV
+3861 
-3866 TGWRVFDIEGDTV
+3866 
-3879 TLISAGNPEDYYHF
+3879 
-3893 ASTNN
+3893 
-3898 GYISEYILTGNVNT
+3898 
-3912 SWRGADTSIYQKR
+3912 
-3925 NWSNYVNVGQ
+3925 
-3935 KAISATLL
+3935 AI
-3943 TKSEIDR
+3943 
-3950 WYSKYTDAGSSANTY
+3950 
-3965 SDDIFQKIYSEPYI
+3965 
-3979 KYQSIFDNFSYYWL
+3979 
-3993 GDTLSNTNIFLN
+3993 
-4005 SLTIED
+4005 
-4011 RSLNRGKYESARY
+4011 
-4024 GVRILVSLSSDV
+4024 
-4036 LFNSQK
+4036 
-4042 TGTKTLSGG
+4042 
-4051 NMDTYGGAQTYNCW
+4051 
-4065 AISEGAGTRTDGH
+4065 AGTRTDGH

-4148 KTLSKNTR
+4148 KTFSKNTR

-4199 NNSKRYKD
+4199 NNSKKYKD

-4303 DLKNTPVTITLNS
+4303 DLKNTPVTIALNS
-4316 DESITAPNVKMT
+4316 DEAITAPNVKMT

-4383 RSGNKNIAKTI
+4383 RAGNTNIAKTI

-4539 TLKSTAGET
+4539 TLQSAAGET

>member
-37 ENVIQIEME
+37 ENVIQIEMG

-205 QGTETNTTNEVQT
+205 QGTETNTTNDVQT

-231 QQNVATQA
+231 QQDVATQV

-299 VANVTSGEYVDF
+299 VANVTSGGYVDF
-311 ESDKGDKTLK
+311 ESDKGGKTLK
-321 YIIATQ
+321 YIIATEEN

-399 RNFDGGSYSGTKWTD
+399 RSFNGASHSGSTWTD
-414 LTKNKNGVVKGGSF
+414 LTENKNGAVKGGSWG
-428 RSDGNGN
+428 SDGNGS

-441 TSSQWVNL
+441 TASQWVNL
-449 GRMEMFL
+449 ERMEMLL

-465 IKVSD
+465 IKVSSN
-470 LTQTSVILG
+470 TQTSVILG

-507 TRIDASSTIG
+507 TRIDASSTIV

-532 MALYVDGVQVGT
+532 MALYVDGVLVGT
-544 KTKQNGIIHS
+544 KTKQNGIVHS

-571 SQQNYF
+571 SQQDYF
-577 KGKIYSVKMYNKG
+577 NGKIYSARIYNKG
-590 LTGGEI
+590 LMQGEVTQ
-596 AKGWNSSEQGV
+596 GWNSSEPGV
-607 LCGLIRAMDAFY
+607 LSGLIRAMDGNY
-619 NVKGEG
+619 NTKGTG
-625 HKRNATTWYDLTG
+625 HKTNATTWYDLTG

-699 TQTYGIVSNLDKGG
+699 TQTYGIVSNVDDGG
-713 VEICLSEGK
+713 LEICLSKGK

-738 TDTKEIAENT
+738 TDTNTIAVNT

-770 GTVTKQNGTIHK
+770 GTRTKQNGTIHK

-822 QIQQVWDVSSAGDY
+822 QIQQIWDVSAAGDN

-845 GPYQVNIG
+845 GPYKVNIG
-853 SNNEIYANSN
+853 SYNNIYANS
-863 SSYLFSNIGSGDKCT
+863 D
-878 ATSVIDGLGTLN
+878 
-890 TSNVT
+890 
-895 NMNYMFQNCGS
+895 
-906 KSMTKLFLGPSF
+906 
-918 DTSSVTSMTGMFQNC
+918 
-933 GSTSMTQLDLGPAFK
+933 
-948 KIASSNSNFVANCGK
+948 
-963 SGAVIYVSSEIFQ
+963 
-976 DIKHFKLS
+976 
-984 QNSGT
+984 
-989 TVGYTNGTISPRTTL
+989 
-1004 KSTSSETNATS
+1004 
-1015 GFLGNTSIQR
+1015 
-1025 QNVQSVKFSSNTS
+1025 
-1038 GAAKVSSSKGL
+1038 
-1049 VRSFDGYKNTGAGD
+1049 
-1063 ENAHSTSTTTWK
+1063 
-1075 NLSGTSNGAVN
+1075 
-1086 GGATWGQNYLSLDG
+1086 
-1100 VNDWVDLG
+1100 
-1108 QISLTNQV
+1108 
-1116 TLDTI
+1116 
-1121 VEINS
+1121 
-1126 ASSEKQA
+1126 
-1133 ILGNPQNGGV
+1133 
-1143 LLQIFEQKVYFW
+1143 
-1155 AWINGQSYYTI
+1155 
-1166 INSDTELTLGK
+1166 
-1177 PTRITGTFNGSK
+1177 
-1189 MCLYINGKLEASK
+1189 
-1202 SVSGTILAPGEN
+1202 
-1214 TPMAIG
+1214 
-1220 SNRKGTGT
+1220 
-1228 SGNGE
+1228 
-1233 FAKANIY
+1233 
-1240 SAKVYTQALTQSE
+1240 
-1253 IQQVWDVSELGD
+1253 
-1265 YSIMAWYDASSSPYT
+1265 
-1280 VNIASSFD
+1280 
-1288 MYANA
+1288 
-1293 NSSYLFSYIGYG
+1293 SSYLFSYIGYG
-1305 SSCTATNVIDKMNLL
+1305 SACTETSVINGIGLL
-1320 NTQCVTNMRGMFQY
+1320 NTSSATNMEGMFQY
-1334 CGYRKMTSFSLGNKF
+1334 CGYRKMTGLSLGSNF
-1349 DTSNVTNMNSMF
+1349 YTSNVTNMSNMF
-1361 MSCGYTAMT
+1361 NGCGQTQLT
-1370 SLDLGDKFD
+1370 SFD
-1379 TSNVTNMNSMFMSCG
+1379 FGSNFNTSRVTNMSGMFQNFAYKLGSLNLGSQFYTSAVTNMSNMFSGCG
-1394 YTAMTSLDLGDKFD
+1394 QTELTTFSLGSNFNTARVTNMSGMFQNFAPKLVSLNLGTQFYTSA
-1408 TNNVTDMVGM
+1408 VTDMSNM

-1530 NRFTNGSTNLVRVN
+1530 NRFTNGSTNSVRAK

-1569 VTCTLTLGNFAESAR
+1569 VTCTLTLGNFAESTR

-1597 LLDYIPTT
+1597 SLDFIPTT
-1605 IEDAYGNPNIAES
+1605 IEDAYGNPNLLQE
-1618 DGTTMFTDTIKPEF
+1618 DGTTIFTDVIKPEF

-1689 TKIEDLSTTINGTSK
+1689 TKVQDLSTTINGTSK

-1745 NVAKTITV
+1745 NVAKTIT
-1753 GIDAPTNGDGHD
+1753 
-1765 SGVIVDVVD
+1765 
-1774 PIWKIANINIDKTNK
+1774 
-1789 KVTADLIA
+1789 
-1797 TDKYL
+1797 
-1802 TGVENSTLTTS
+1802 
-1813 DITISVDGDTNA
+1813 
-1825 NTVITK
+1825 
-1831 SLTEPTFFSNAI
+1831 
-1843 TGMKEI
+1843 
-1849 KYTLT
+1849 
-1854 LTNFEEATRQTG
+1854 
-1866 KSFLEYSGAVKI
+1866 
-1878 TVAAGTITDVP
+1878 
-1889 SETGGSSQT
+1889 
-1898 QSNSSKE
+1898 
-1905 QEFQLGQVDFLKPRF
+1905 
-1920 IYEYANTTINHETKT
+1920 
-1935 VTVVFDATDKYFNSS
+1935 
-1950 ALSTDTTASNITVI
+1950 
-1964 VDGTTATN
+1964 
-1972 ATKTLTKLQ
+1972 
-1981 DITETVNGTSKKV
+1981 
-1994 GEKYQLVI
+1994 
-2002 SNLDQGDG
+2002 
-2010 GSYSGVMTL
+2010 
-2019 VFPENIVTDTE
+2019 
-2030 ANGNLAKTITIG
+2030 IG
-2042 IDDPTTGDGHDTGI
+2042 IDDPTTGDGDDTGV

-2086 DKYLTGVENSTLTTS
+2086 DKYLTGVENSTLTTN
-2101 DITVSVDGDANANTV
+2101 DITVSVDDDVNANTV
-2116 IAKSLSTPTFSTNET
+2116 ITKSLTEPTFSTNAT
-2131 TGLKEIK
+2131 TGMKEIK
-2138 YALTLNNFEEATKQT
+2138 YTLTLDNFEQATKQT

-2172 ITDDTSGEG
+2172 VRDDATAGVSSDTST
-2181 GGNGVRPSVMFD
+2181 GNGVSPSTLFD
-2193 ANGTNTDGLHI
+2193 AAGTNTNGLHI

-2219 INAIQTGLASSTITA
+2219 INAIQTGLKTNLQTA
-2234 NGSTS
+2234 NGVAVA
-2239 LPSSN
+2239 PEEGY
-2244 FQFGGFT
+2244 QFGGFV
-2251 AGASR
+2251 AGSSR
-2256 NENATPYKDIFGR
+2256 NGSATKHNPYENDDDYVKDKSTSSG
-2269 SFDYI
+2269 
-2274 KDETG
+2274 
-2279 NAVTGWRVF
+2279 VTGWRVF

-2293 NVTLI
+2293 TVTLI
-2298 SVGCPEDYYRSNGND
+2298 SAGNPEKYLHYNESAAC
-2313 SGYINEYILT
+2313 GYISQYILLGPVGTNFDDWDWVT
-2323 GNVNSNWSGADTS
+2323 GEYGLVSHGKDDV
-2336 AYQKRNWSNYVNL
+2336 QIRNWEMYIN
-2349 GQKAISATVLTKSK
+2349 GTQKATNVMPLTKSR
-2363 LDSWYSKYITAG
+2363 LDNWYSKYITAG
-2375 ADTYNDTTFQQIYTE
+2375 ANTGNETTFQKIYSE
-2390 PYIKFQSIVDSYSNY
+2390 PYIKYQNMIDNNSNY
-2405 TFSEA
+2405 WLCEGTNYLYLFEPDNRDVESHFNRPWGIR
-2410 DMHNSVYYFSPNS
+2410 M
-2423 RLVTGNSGNDYVAKG
+2423 LVT
-2438 VRVLVSL
+2438 L

-2454 KTGTKTLTS
+2454 KTGTKTLTG
-2463 GNMATYGGNQTYNC
+2463 GNMDTYGGDQTYNC
-2477 WAIAEGSSSGTTDGQ
+2477 WSIAEGSATNNSGSITRTDGQ

-2646 SDEVTVKGDFVDFI
+2646 SDAVTVKGDFVDFI

-2722 PVTITL
+2722 PVTIAL
-2728 NSDESIT
+2728 NSDEAITAPNVKMTNKTTGEVETVTSTTIGHRYVLTISNLEQLEIAEGNTTLDYSGIVTVAVDANKISDRTGNTNIAKTITSGVSIPDETGDGVVVDVVKPIWRKTSDGSIDFGTKTANIVVKGTDTYYASNSLTVAKLRVYAYSGTTQTDITSSVNPTLSAATRLDESVTVNGTTSTRQYGVQYTITLTNIPVDKDQVKIIIPADTLTDQSGNTNDVYEIKLFATLKSAVISRDEYGNVDSGEKYRDSGFLGNSSIQRQNIESVTFLTSASGAANNKWDVSAAQDGSIWAWYTGSGPYQVYIGSDEFMCANQDSGYLFSHIGSGSNSTATNVINGLEYLNTVTATNMNGMFSGCGYTSMTSLDLGDKFDTSNVTDMREMFYECGYTAMTSLVLGEKFDTSKVTNMRQMFDNCGREALRSLSLGEKFNTSNVTNMNSMFPACGLTTLTSLDLGDKFDTSNVTDMSDMFSGLTALPILDLGDKFNTSNVTNMSNMFSELTALTSLDLGDKFDTSNVTNHGKMFAGCTAITTLDLGPKFTKIASDENSGFMTNCGTTGAVIYAPEAIYKDRISFKLNSGDTSTASGAIPVDAGRTINPIYKPEWEKVSSSLDTTTNPENPTVSVVVKGSANKSETINGVNINYNSQVTSGLTKDNISVYIDGELDGDTNKNGKIDAGETPSITKTVTSASPSATSAEVTHTITLSGLEESLRQNGKSFKEWSGNIAIKIGGRGEATDTYTANVLTDEYGNQSMMETDASGTWIDVLYKDTDTDRNVNGTMFADFVKPEFTYEYSNTTINHETKTVTIVFDVTDKYFNSSALLTDTTASNIDVVVGGTTPTNATKALTKLQDLTATVNGTSKKVGERYQLVITNLDQGGGNDYSGIMTLAFPADIITDMSTNGNLAKTITIGIDDPTTGDGDDTGVIVDVVDPIWKVENINIDKTNKKVTADLIATDKYLTGVENSTLTTGDITVSVDDDVNANTVITKSLTEPTFSTNETTGMKEIKYTLTLDNFEQATKQTGKSFLEYSGTVKITVAAGTVRDDASAIAGTRTDGQSNTNKEKTFELGHVDFIKPRIEKQSATKDETAKTETIIINVIDKYIDTTKEITADEITIYADEEIVTGITKTFSKNTRTTPATEENLRYETNGNITTTINGTSKVIGQQYKLVLSDFEQATNNSKKYKDWSGTISIDVAEGAAKDQISGTTANTNELTTLKGDFVDFITPYLTYQYLTTDIDRTGADADGKSFQMAFEVTDKYYESGKLSIDDLSIQMADGKHTYDLKNTPVTIALNSDEAIT

-2795 SDRSGNKNIAKTI
+2795 SDRAGNTNIAKTI

-3236 VTDMTRMFNGCG
+3236 
-3248 QTAMVALD
+3248 
-3256 LGPAFTKIASDE
+3256 I
-3268 NSGFMTNCGTTG
+3268 
-3280 AVIYAPEAIY
+3280 
-3290 KDRTSFKLNSGDT
+3290 
-3303 STASGAI
+3303 
-3310 PVDAGRTINPIY
+3310 
-3322 KPEWEKVSSSL
+3322 
-3333 DTTTN
+3333 
-3338 PENPT
+3338 
-3343 VSVVVKGSAN
+3343 
-3353 KSETIN
+3353 
-3359 GVNINYNSQVTSGL
+3359 
-3373 TKDNISV
+3373 
-3380 YIDGELDGDTNKN
+3380 
-3393 GKIDAG
+3393 
-3399 ETPSITKTVT
+3399 
-3409 SASPSATSA
+3409 
-3418 EVTHTITLSGLEE
+3418 
-3431 ALRQNGKS
+3431 
-3439 FKEWSGNIAIKI
+3439 
-3451 GGRGEATDTYT
+3451 
-3462 ANVLTDE
+3462 
-3469 YGNQSMMETD
+3469 
-3479 ASGTWIDVLYKDTDT
+3479 
-3494 DHNVNGT
+3494 
-3501 MFADF
+3501 
-3506 VKPEFTYEYSN
+3506 
-3517 TTINHE
+3517 
-3523 TKTVTIV
+3523 
-3530 FDVTDKYFNS
+3530 
-3540 SALLTDT
+3540 
-3547 TASNIDVVVGG
+3547 
-3558 TTPTNATKAL
+3558 
-3568 TKLQD
+3568 
-3573 LTATVNGTSKKVGER
+3573 
-3588 YQLVITNLDQG
+3588 
-3599 GGNDYSGIMTLAFP
+3599 
-3613 ADIIT
+3613 
-3618 DMSTNGNL
+3618 
-3626 AKTITIGIDDP
+3626 
-3637 TTGDGDDTGVIV
+3637 
-3649 DVVDPIWKVENINI
+3649 
-3663 DKTNKKV
+3663 
-3670 TADLIATDKYL
+3670 
-3681 TGVENSTLTTG
+3681 
-3692 DITVSVDDDVNA
+3692 
-3704 NTVITKSLTEP
+3704 
-3715 TFSTNETTGM
+3715 
-3725 KEIKY
+3725 
-3730 TLTLDNFEQATK
+3730 
-3742 QTGKSFLEYS
+3742 
-3752 GTVKITVAAGTVRD
+3752 
-3766 DASDPNS
+3766 
-3773 VSPSVLFDAAGTN
+3773 
-3786 ANGLHIGDFV
+3786 
-3796 NYDAGTWTQEEI
+3796 
-3808 NGIQTGLKANL
+3808 
-3819 QTANGSTSL
+3819 
-3828 PSNVFQFGGFAA
+3828 
-3840 GTSRN
+3840 
-3845 GNATPYNS
+3845 
-3853 SYNYIKDE
+3853 
-3861 TENAV
+3861 
-3866 TGWRVFDIEGDTV
+3866 
-3879 TLISAGNPEDYYHF
+3879 
-3893 ASTNN
+3893 
-3898 GYISEYILTGNVNT
+3898 
-3912 SWRGADTSIYQKR
+3912 
-3925 NWSNYVNVGQ
+3925 
-3935 KAISATLL
+3935 
-3943 TKSEIDR
+3943 
-3950 WYSKYTDAGSSANTY
+3950 
-3965 SDDIFQKIYSEPYI
+3965 
-3979 KYQSIFDNFSYYWL
+3979 
-3993 GDTLSNTNIFLN
+3993 
-4005 SLTIED
+4005 
-4011 RSLNRGKYESARY
+4011 
-4024 GVRILVSLSSDV
+4024 
-4036 LFNSQK
+4036 
-4042 TGTKTLSGG
+4042 
-4051 NMDTYGGAQTYNCW
+4051 
-4065 AISEGAGTRTDGH
+4065 
-4078 SNTNKE
+4078 
-4084 KTFELGHV
+4084 
-4092 DFIKPR
+4092 
-4098 IEKQS
+4098 
-4103 ATKDETAKTETIIIN
+4103 
-4118 VIDKYI
+4118 
-4124 DTTKEITA
+4124 
-4132 DEITIY
+4132 
-4138 ADEEIVTGIT
+4138 
-4148 KTLSKNTR
+4148 
-4156 TTPATEEDLRYETN
+4156 
-4170 GNITTTINGT
+4170 
-4180 SKVIGQQYKLVLSD
+4180 
-4194 FEQAT
+4194 
-4199 NNSKRYKD
+4199 
-4207 WSGTISIDVAE
+4207 
-4218 GAAKDQIS
+4218 
-4226 GTTANT
+4226 
-4232 NELTTLKG
+4232 
-4240 DFVDFITPYLT
+4240 
-4251 YQYLTTDIDR
+4251 
-4261 TGADADGKSF
+4261 
-4271 QMAFE
+4271 
-4276 VTDKYYESG
+4276 
-4285 KLSIDD
+4285 
-4291 LSIQMADGKHTY
+4291 
-4303 DLKNTPVTITLNS
+4303 
-4316 DESITAPNVKMT
+4316 
-4328 NKTTGEVETVTST
+4328 
-4341 TIGHR
+4341 
-4346 YVLTISNLEQLEI
+4346 
-4359 AEGNTTLDYSGIVT
+4359 
-4373 VSVDANKISD
+4373 
-4383 RSGNKNIAKTI
+4383 
-4394 TSGVSIPDE
+4394 
-4403 TGDGVVVDVV
+4403 
-4413 KPIWRRTT
+4413 
-4421 GGSLDLTT
+4421 
-4429 KTASLVV
+4429 
-4436 KGTDTYYAS
+4436 
-4445 NSLTA
+4445 
-4450 GKIKVYAYTGT
+4450 
-4461 TPTDITSL
+4461 
-4469 VSPALSTATR
+4469 
-4479 LDESVTV
+4479 
-4486 DGVTSTRQYGVQYTI
+4486 
-4501 TLTGI
+4501 
-4506 PIDKDQVKVV
+4506 
-4516 IPAGTLTDQSGN
+4516 
-4528 TNEEYETRLFT
+4528 
-4539 TLKSTAGET
+4539 
-4548 AATSAFLGN
+4548 
-4557 SSIQRQNIESVT
+4557 
-4569 FVSGIEGAANNKWDV
+4569 
-4584 SAAQDGSIWAWYT
+4584 
-4597 GSGPYQVYIGS
+4597 
-4608 DEFMCANQDSRY
+4608 
-4620 LFSYIGYASNS
+4620 
-4631 TATNVI
+4631 
-4637 NGLEYLNI
+4637 
-4645 ITATNM
+4645 
-4651 SYMFNYCGYQKM
+4651 
-4663 TSLNL
+4663 
-4668 GNNFDTTNVTNMAG
+4668 
-4682 MFQNCGQTKMTSIN
+4682 
-4696 LGTQFYTSKVT
+4696 
-4707 DMSNMFN
+4707 
-4714 GCGQTELITFSLGSN
+4714 
-4729 FDTTKVTNMSGMFQN
+4729 
-4744 FAHKLGILNL
+4744 
-4754 GTQFYTSEVTDMS
+4754 
-4767 NMFNGCG
+4767 
-4774 QNAMTTL
+4774 
-4781 TLGTNFDTTKVTN
+4781 
-4794 MSQMFKDFAKSST
+4794 
-4807 GMTSL
+4807 
-4812 DLGDSFYTTSVT
+4812 T

>member
-107 LTEEEVA
+107 LTEEEVT

-218 QTMEDGAQNTDST
+218 QTMENGEQNTDST
-231 QQNVATQA
+231 QQDVATQA

-288 YTLAGDNQVTE
+288 YTLAEDNKVTE

-321 YIIATQ
+321 YIIATE

-336 LMSEDI
+336 LMSEDT
-342 NSDIATYASSSSTLK
+342 NSDIAVYASSSSSTLK
-357 SASSETSASSAF
+357 SASSETSATSAF
-369 LGSTNIQR
+369 LGSPNITR
-377 QNIESVTFN
+377 QQIESVTFDSN
-386 STTTDATMPKGLI
+386 TTGATRVGAEKGLI
-399 RNFDGGSYSGTKWTD
+399 RSFDGKNNAGTVATSSHDGSTTTWKD
-414 LTKNKNGVVKGGSF
+414 LAVNKNGVIAGGTWGT
-428 RSDGNGN
+428 D
-435 YLSLNG
+435 YLKLNG

-456 KEQVTLDVI
+456 KNEVTLDAIVTFDSTAKNYSI
-465 IKVSD
+465 I
-470 LTQTSVILG
+470 G
-479 NVDDG
+479 NADDG
-484 GMEIALNAGKP
+484 GVEIALDKGRPKL
-495 RFSIWFENDTSY
+495 SIWFEDDANGYTMVRAKNAITS
-507 TRIDASSTIG
+507 TTDKI
-517 ANKSTRITGT
+517 RITGT
-527 YNGTT
+527 YDGTN
-532 MALYVDGVQVGT
+532 MCLYVNGELVELGFLQVDGTEVATTAGQLSTYSVPG
-544 KTKQNGIIHS
+544 KKIKAPIN
-554 PLNDT
+554 NT
-559 VMAIGCNPIGSS
+559 VMAIGCNPIRSTAQG
-571 SQQNYF
+571 NYLSG
-577 KGKIYSVKMYNKG
+577 KVYSAKIYNVG
-590 LTGGEI
+590 LKQEQIGTVSN
-596 AKGWNSSEQGV
+596 WNSSEQGV
-607 LCGLIRAMDAFY
+607 FSHLIGGFDGFY
-619 NVKGEG
+619 NTKGEG
-625 HKRNATTWYDLTG
+625 HKRNAINWYDLTG
-638 NQNGAIMNGAQTA
+638 NQDGILMNGTAA
-651 HTASTVNG
+651 HTASTANQ
-659 RWGNNYFEFNGSTD
+659 RWGTNYLEFNGSTD

-679 IDTSITNKIT
+679 MDLTITNKVTFDSIIS
-689 LDAIVEVSDN
+689 LDAKGTYTIIGNHDSGGATIGINNGRPRVSM
-699 TQTYGIVSNLDKGG
+699 Y
-713 VEICLSEGK
+713 
-722 PRLNLWFE
+722 FE
-730 GDTGYTRI
+730 GDSGYT
-738 TDTKEIAENT
+738 TLQAKVALEPNQIA
-748 PTRIT
+748 RVT
-753 GTFDGTTMALY
+753 GVYDGTNLSLY
-764 VNGELV
+764 VDGELV
-770 GTVTKQNGTIHK
+770 ELGYKMVAGKDVSKNIAAGDKTTLAVSGKKIKDTT
-782 PVNNTVMAIGCNPTG
+782 NNTVMAIGCNPSG
-797 SSGQG
+797 SNAGKS
-802 YYLKGKVYSAK
+802 YLDGKVYYAK
-813 VYNKGLSQS
+813 IFNAGLTQQRIK
-822 QIQQVWDVSSAGDY
+822 QIWDVSTQGDY
-836 SILAWRTQT
+836 SILAWY
-845 GPYQVNIG
+845 GDNSVPYQVHVG
-853 SNNEIYANSN
+853 SCNEIYANSN
-863 SSYLFSNIGSGDKCT
+863 SSYLFSYIGYGSACT
-878 ATSVIDGLGTLN
+878 ETSVINGIGLLN
-890 TSNVT
+890 TSSATNMEGMFKNCGYRKMTGLSLGSNFYTSNVT
-895 NMNYMFQNCGS
+895 NMSNMFSGCGQTQLTS
-906 KSMTKLFLGPSF
+906 FNLGSNF
-918 DTSSVTSMTGMFQNC
+918 NTSRVTNMSGMFQNFAYNL
-933 GSTSMTQLDLGPAFK
+933 GSLNLGTQFYTSAVTNM
-948 KIASSNSNFVANCGK
+948 SNMFNGCGK
-963 SGAVIYVSSEIFQ
+963 
-976 DIKHFKLS
+976 
-984 QNSGT
+984 
-989 TVGYTNGTISPRTTL
+989 
-1004 KSTSSETNATS
+1004 
-1015 GFLGNTSIQR
+1015 
-1025 QNVQSVKFSSNTS
+1025 
-1038 GAAKVSSSKGL
+1038 
-1049 VRSFDGYKNTGAGD
+1049 
-1063 ENAHSTSTTTWK
+1063 
-1075 NLSGTSNGAVN
+1075 
-1086 GGATWGQNYLSLDG
+1086 
-1100 VNDWVDLG
+1100 
-1108 QISLTNQV
+1108 
-1116 TLDTI
+1116 
-1121 VEINS
+1121 
-1126 ASSEKQA
+1126 
-1133 ILGNPQNGGV
+1133 
-1143 LLQIFEQKVYFW
+1143 
-1155 AWINGQSYYTI
+1155 
-1166 INSDTELTLGK
+1166 TELT
-1177 PTRITGTFNGSK
+1177 TFS
-1189 MCLYINGKLEASK
+1189 L
-1202 SVSGTILAPGEN
+1202 
-1214 TPMAIG
+1214 G
-1220 SNRKGTGT
+1220 SNFNT
-1228 SGNGE
+1228 S
-1233 FAKANIY
+1233 K
-1240 SAKVYTQALTQSE
+1240 
-1253 IQQVWDVSELGD
+1253 
-1265 YSIMAWYDASSSPYT
+1265 
-1280 VNIASSFD
+1280 
-1288 MYANA
+1288 
-1293 NSSYLFSYIGYG
+1293 
-1305 SSCTATNVIDKMNLL
+1305 
-1320 NTQCVTNMRGMFQY
+1320 VTNMSGMFQDFAPKLVSLNLGTQFY
-1334 CGYRKMTSFSLGNKF
+1334 TS
-1349 DTSNVTNMNSMF
+1349 
-1361 MSCGYTAMT
+1361 A
-1370 SLDLGDKFD
+1370 
-1379 TSNVTNMNSMFMSCG
+1379 
-1394 YTAMTSLDLGDKFD
+1394 
-1408 TNNVTDMVGM
+1408 VTDMSNM

-1428 SLDLGPAFTRIAS
+1428 SLDLGPAFTKIAS
-1441 SYDDFATNCG
+1441 SYADFATNCG

-1459 TGSAIYSNSNAFRL
+1459 SGSAIYSNSNAFRL

-1492 RPEWSI
+1492 KPEWSI

-1506 SLVVTLQGNVNTANY
+1506 SLVVTLTGNVNTTNY
-1521 TGDSLKTVT
+1521 TGDSIKTVT
-1530 NRFTNGSTNLVRVN
+1530 NRFTNGSTNSVRAK
-1544 VDGDSS
+1544 VDGNSS

-1562 SSTTAQT
+1562 NSTAAQT
-1569 VTCTLTLGNFAESAR
+1569 VTCTLTLSNFAESVR

-1597 LLDYIPTT
+1597 SLDFIPTT

-1618 DGTTMFTDTIKPEF
+1618 NGTTMFTDVIKPEF

-1722 NDYSGIMTLAFPADI
+1722 NDYSGIMTLAFPAGI

-1753 GIDAPTNGDGHD
+1753 GIDDPTNGDGHD
-1765 SGVIVDVVD
+1765 SGIIVDVVD
-1774 PIWKIANINIDKTNK
+1774 PVWKIENINIDKTGK

-1802 TGVENSTLTTS
+1802 TGVENSTLTTN
-1813 DITISVDGDTNA
+1813 DITVSVDDDVNA

-1831 SLTEPTFFSNAI
+1831 SLTEPTFSTNET

-1854 LTNFEEATRQTG
+1854 LTNFEETTRQTG

-1889 SETGGSSQT
+1889 SETGGSTSQT

-1905 QEFQLGQVDFLKPRF
+1905 QEFQLGQVDFLNPRF

-1972 ATKTLTKLQ
+1972 ATKALTKLQ

-2019 VFPENIVTDTE
+2019 AFPENIVTDTDT
-2030 ANGNLAKTITIG
+2030 NGNLAKTITIG

-2056 IVDVVDPIWKVEN
+2056 IVDVVDPVWKVEN

-2086 DKYLTGVENSTLTTS
+2086 DKYLTGVENSTLATS

-2138 YALTLNNFEEATKQT
+2138 YTLTLNNFEEATKQT
-2153 GKSFLEYSGTVKI
+2153 GKNFLEYSGTVKI
-2166 TVAAGT
+2166 TIAAGT

-2181 GGNGVRPSVMFD
+2181 SGNGVRPSVMFD
-2193 ANGTNTDGLHI
+2193 ANGTNTNGLHI

-2219 INAIQTGLASSTITA
+2219 LNAIQTGLKTNLQTA

-2239 LPSSN
+2239 LPSSG
-2244 FQFGGFT
+2244 FQFGGFA
-2251 AGASR
+2251 AGTSR
-2256 NENATPYKDIFGR
+2256 NGNATPWNSSY
-2269 SFDYI
+2269 DYI

-2298 SVGCPEDYYRSNGND
+2298 SAGNPEDYYHYYSYSYNGETKKD
-2313 SGYINEYILT
+2313 GAYVSEYILT
-2323 GNVNSNWSGADTS
+2323 GNVNTSWSGADTS
-2336 AYQKRNWSNYVNL
+2336 GYQKRNWGNYVNVV
-2349 GQKAISATVLTKSK
+2349 QKAISATVLTKSE
-2363 LDSWYSKYITAG
+2363 LDRWYSKYTDAG
-2375 ADTYNDTTFQQIYTE
+2375 SSANTYTDAIFRKIYSE
-2390 PYIKFQSIVDSYSNY
+2390 PYIKYQNIIDNYSNY
-2405 TFSEA
+2405 WLSSA
-2410 DMHNSVYYFSPNS
+2410 
-2423 RLVTGNSGNDYVAKG
+2423 RLSQYVWYLYSGGRYVSNNDNAALG

-2454 KTGTKTLTS
+2454 KTGTKTLTG

-2509 KPRIEKESAT
+2509 KPRIEKQSAT

-2646 SDEVTVKGDFVDFI
+2646 SDAVTVKGDFVDFI

-2786 TVSVDANKI
+2786 TVAVDANKI
-2795 SDRSGNKNIAKTI
+2795 SDRTGNTNIAKTI

-2826 VKPIWRRTT
+2826 VKPIWRKTSD
-2835 GGSLDLTTKTA
+2835 GSIDFGTKTA
-2846 SLVVKGT
+2846 NIVVKGT

-2863 AGKIKVYAYTGT
+2863 VAKLRVYAYSGT
-2875 TPTDITSLVS
+2875 TQTDITSSVN
-2885 PALSTATRLDESV
+2885 PTLSAATRLDESV
-2898 TVDGVTSTRQ
+2898 TVNGTTSTRQ

-2916 LTGIPIDKDQVKVV
+2916 LTNIPVDKDQVKII
-2930 IPAGT
+2930 IPADT

-2952 TTLKSTAGETAATS
+2952 TTLQSAAGETAATS

-2989 GAANNKWDVSAAQDG
+2989 GAANNKWDVSAAQDS

-3120 TDMSNMFNG
+3120 TDMSNMF
-3129 CGQTELITFSLG
+3129 S
-3141 SNFDTTKVTNMSG
+3141 
-3154 MFQNFAHKLGILNL
+3154 
-3168 GTQFYTS
+3168 
-3175 EVTDMSNM
+3175 
-3183 FNGCGQNAMTTLTLG
+3183 
-3198 TNFDTTKVTN
+3198 
-3208 MSQMFKDFAKSST
+3208 
-3221 GMTSLDLGDSFYTTS
+3221 
-3236 VTDMTRMFNGCG
+3236 
-3248 QTAMVALD
+3248 
-3256 LGPAFTKIASDE
+3256 
-3268 NSGFMTNCGTTG
+3268 
-3280 AVIYAPEAIY
+3280 
-3290 KDRTSFKLNSGDT
+3290 
-3303 STASGAI
+3303 
-3310 PVDAGRTINPIY
+3310 
-3322 KPEWEKVSSSL
+3322 
-3333 DTTTN
+3333 
-3338 PENPT
+3338 
-3343 VSVVVKGSAN
+3343 
-3353 KSETIN
+3353 
-3359 GVNINYNSQVTSGL
+3359 
-3373 TKDNISV
+3373 
-3380 YIDGELDGDTNKN
+3380 
-3393 GKIDAG
+3393 
-3399 ETPSITKTVT
+3399 
-3409 SASPSATSA
+3409 
-3418 EVTHTITLSGLEE
+3418 
-3431 ALRQNGKS
+3431 
-3439 FKEWSGNIAIKI
+3439 
-3451 GGRGEATDTYT
+3451 
-3462 ANVLTDE
+3462 
-3469 YGNQSMMETD
+3469 
-3479 ASGTWIDVLYKDTDT
+3479 
-3494 DHNVNGT
+3494 
-3501 MFADF
+3501 
-3506 VKPEFTYEYSN
+3506 
-3517 TTINHE
+3517 
-3523 TKTVTIV
+3523 
-3530 FDVTDKYFNS
+3530 
-3540 SALLTDT
+3540 
-3547 TASNIDVVVGG
+3547 
-3558 TTPTNATKAL
+3558 
-3568 TKLQD
+3568 
-3573 LTATVNGTSKKVGER
+3573 
-3588 YQLVITNLDQG
+3588 
-3599 GGNDYSGIMTLAFP
+3599 
-3613 ADIIT
+3613 
-3618 DMSTNGNL
+3618 
-3626 AKTITIGIDDP
+3626 
-3637 TTGDGDDTGVIV
+3637 
-3649 DVVDPIWKVENINI
+3649 
-3663 DKTNKKV
+3663 
-3670 TADLIATDKYL
+3670 
-3681 TGVENSTLTTG
+3681 
-3692 DITVSVDDDVNA
+3692 
-3704 NTVITKSLTEP
+3704 
-3715 TFSTNETTGM
+3715 
-3725 KEIKY
+3725 
-3730 TLTLDNFEQATK
+3730 
-3742 QTGKSFLEYS
+3742 
-3752 GTVKITVAAGTVRD
+3752 
-3766 DASDPNS
+3766 
-3773 VSPSVLFDAAGTN
+3773 
-3786 ANGLHIGDFV
+3786 
-3796 NYDAGTWTQEEI
+3796 
-3808 NGIQTGLKANL
+3808 
-3819 QTANGSTSL
+3819 
-3828 PSNVFQFGGFAA
+3828 
-3840 GTSRN
+3840 
-3845 GNATPYNS
+3845 
-3853 SYNYIKDE
+3853 
-3861 TENAV
+3861 
-3866 TGWRVFDIEGDTV
+3866 
-3879 TLISAGNPEDYYHF
+3879 
-3893 ASTNN
+3893 
-3898 GYISEYILTGNVNT
+3898 
-3912 SWRGADTSIYQKR
+3912 
-3925 NWSNYVNVGQ
+3925 
-3935 KAISATLL
+3935 
-3943 TKSEIDR
+3943 
-3950 WYSKYTDAGSSANTY
+3950 
-3965 SDDIFQKIYSEPYI
+3965 
-3979 KYQSIFDNFSYYWL
+3979 
-3993 GDTLSNTNIFLN
+3993 
-4005 SLTIED
+4005 
-4011 RSLNRGKYESARY
+4011 
-4024 GVRILVSLSSDV
+4024 
-4036 LFNSQK
+4036 
-4042 TGTKTLSGG
+4042 
-4051 NMDTYGGAQTYNCW
+4051 
-4065 AISEGAGTRTDGH
+4065 
-4078 SNTNKE
+4078 
-4084 KTFELGHV
+4084 
-4092 DFIKPR
+4092 
-4098 IEKQS
+4098 
-4103 ATKDETAKTETIIIN
+4103 
-4118 VIDKYI
+4118 
-4124 DTTKEITA
+4124 
-4132 DEITIY
+4132 
-4138 ADEEIVTGIT
+4138 
-4148 KTLSKNTR
+4148 
-4156 TTPATEEDLRYETN
+4156 
-4170 GNITTTINGT
+4170 
-4180 SKVIGQQYKLVLSD
+4180 
-4194 FEQAT
+4194 
-4199 NNSKRYKD
+4199 
-4207 WSGTISIDVAE
+4207 
-4218 GAAKDQIS
+4218 
-4226 GTTANT
+4226 
-4232 NELTTLKG
+4232 
-4240 DFVDFITPYLT
+4240 
-4251 YQYLTTDIDR
+4251 
-4261 TGADADGKSF
+4261 
-4271 QMAFE
+4271 
-4276 VTDKYYESG
+4276 
-4285 KLSIDD
+4285 
-4291 LSIQMADGKHTY
+4291 
-4303 DLKNTPVTITLNS
+4303 
-4316 DESITAPNVKMT
+4316 
-4328 NKTTGEVETVTST
+4328 
-4341 TIGHR
+4341 
-4346 YVLTISNLEQLEI
+4346 
-4359 AEGNTTLDYSGIVT
+4359 
-4373 VSVDANKISD
+4373 
-4383 RSGNKNIAKTI
+4383 
-4394 TSGVSIPDE
+4394 
-4403 TGDGVVVDVV
+4403 
-4413 KPIWRRTT
+4413 
-4421 GGSLDLTT
+4421 
-4429 KTASLVV
+4429 
-4436 KGTDTYYAS
+4436 
-4445 NSLTA
+4445 
-4450 GKIKVYAYTGT
+4450 
-4461 TPTDITSL
+4461 
-4469 VSPALSTATR
+4469 
-4479 LDESVTV
+4479 
-4486 DGVTSTRQYGVQYTI
+4486 
-4501 TLTGI
+4501 
-4506 PIDKDQVKVV
+4506 
-4516 IPAGTLTDQSGN
+4516 
-4528 TNEEYETRLFT
+4528 
-4539 TLKSTAGET
+4539 
-4548 AATSAFLGN
+4548 
-4557 SSIQRQNIESVT
+4557 
-4569 FVSGIEGAANNKWDV
+4569 
-4584 SAAQDGSIWAWYT
+4584 
-4597 GSGPYQVYIGS
+4597 
-4608 DEFMCANQDSRY
+4608 
-4620 LFSYIGYASNS
+4620 
-4631 TATNVI
+4631 
-4637 NGLEYLNI
+4637 
-4645 ITATNM
+4645 
-4651 SYMFNYCGYQKM
+4651 
-4663 TSLNL
+4663 
-4668 GNNFDTTNVTNMAG
+4668 
-4682 MFQNCGQTKMTSIN
+4682 
-4696 LGTQFYTSKVT
+4696 
-4707 DMSNMFN
+4707 